1 MNHIYKS
8 IFNKALGVFTA
19 VPEFASAHGKGS
31 ERTVV
36 GRVAKGTAGF
46 AASALAISVGL
57 ALTSTSAVAGP
68 GIYINDGPDEGCLVV
83 PDAPTGIYGLTRDN
97 ISAANTMLKPGN
109 LMPDRTIFGLDKM
122 SPCESSGNGVH
133 AFDTQTNRTL
143 FYGKT
148 HRVDTANNGSKNLT
162 LGGRLDVNSGIIGV
176 GDRGTNGAG
185 ATNSIRMGTG
195 TTLADANKKLNSISI
210 GVDTGASDSNAIAI
224 GANTSAAG
232 SNSSAIGLNAK
243 ATTDS
248 SIAIGTT
255 AEAGGPAVN
264 ATLLGTKAIAIGY
277 ETKALGTSNVALG
290 YGSVAENGHDSI
302 AIGIKAKTS
311 NIKSIAIGAYSEASG
326 VQSTV
331 ISDNYGAAT
340 AVSTAS
346 GTRSQVYGAET
357 NVSGNNSVAI
367 GDTNKVASNRTYVM
381 GNNINAA
388 TGTDDSLAFGTKAG
402 VGGANA
408 IALGNTAK
416 ATKENTI
423 AQGTESVVYGKN
435 SVSIGYK
442 AVSGIETPTPTQTNA
457 FSVSIGNET
466 EAIDASTI
474 AIGDKAKAKGGVDA
488 LAVGTQA
495 NAMTYKALAIGAYSQ
510 ATGRQSTVIGNDIQG
525 QPSIASGT
533 RSQILG
539 VQSNVSGDNSVSIG
553 DTNTVASVRTYA
565 MGNNINVAAGA
576 DDSLAFGTKASVA
589 GINTIAMG
597 NTTQAS
603 ANYAIA
609 VGNTA
614 QATAEHATAI
624 GNKSVASNVS
634 AIALG
639 RQAQA
644 TDENAVALGA
654 DSKADGHSSFAGAV
668 GSSSA
673 GTRQVSIGHYAGN
686 NTEGSSTP
694 AKPADYAVFI
704 GNYAGSDAAGTNG
717 NTNGVAIGSEAGR
730 YLQSGSNNTAI
741 GSQAGQYVEGSLNA
755 SLGQGA
761 GKYVKGN
768 NNIAMGT
775 QAGTGTA
782 TEKLEVSG
790 TTAIGNTAKALT
802 NDSVAIGTTAKSG
815 KVDKFSGERSVAIGA
830 YSEALGTGGIAI
842 GDSAATTNGHNG
854 VAIGVYSKTQNEK
867 AISIGAFNK
876 ATGAQSI
883 VIAGN
888 YDLKNSDGV
897 SVASGTRATVI
908 GAETTVS
915 GNNSVAIGDTNTVA
929 SARTYALG
937 NNINA
942 AAGTDDSL
950 VFGTRAA
957 VGARDTIAMGNT
969 AQSKTRHSIAIGQD
983 ASAGDDSANAEQ
995 KGVSAVAIGHG
1006 AQANYYDAI
1015 AIGAR
1020 ATVAP
1025 AAGNTTAADS
1035 IAIGVEATADNYKTT
1050 AIGTYARAKGRQST
1064 VIANN
1069 VQGSNYSTASGDR
1082 SQVYGVETT
1091 VSGNNSVAI
1100 GDTNNVASNRTYA
1113 IGNNINIAEAA
1124 VDSLAFGTKAGVKSA
1139 RSIAIGTEA
1148 SAGSTDTT
1156 YNPLG
1161 DIRATAIGSEAKAN
1175 GLRSIALGDVAVAS
1189 ERYGTALGSSSNVSA
1204 AYGTAVGFE
1213 NRVSGDGGFAAG
1225 THSVAAG
1232 RQQISIGHFAGDNVA
1247 NSGVPAK
1254 AADYG
1259 VFIGRYAGSDA
1270 AGATGN
1276 NYGIAIGAEAGRYQ
1290 QGGEDNYA
1298 IGQNAGQYVNGTHSV
1313 ALGLNAGSHIEGDGN
1328 FAAADGAGNYI
1339 KGRNNIA
1346 IGNNAGSG
1354 AAGAIVEADRTI
1366 SVGTRTQA
1374 RGDNAVAIGTD
1385 SKALA
1390 VDATAVGQAAQA
1402 SAEKTVA
1409 VGQGAK
1415 ATERFTVAMGH
1426 NATASHA
1433 NSVALGTNSA
1443 TSDVHTGAYTLNN
1456 SYTAAGLPNAANGT
1470 VSVGSVGK
1478 ERQIQNV
1485 AAGVIS
1491 ATSTDAINGSQL
1503 YATNNY
1509 MSNFA
1514 TGVKNVLGGDAAV
1527 DNAGNL
1533 TMSNIGGT
1541 GKGNVNDAIAAAN
1554 TKVAAGDNITVTP
1567 TTNADG
1573 SKTYTVA
1580 TKKDLVVDSVK
1591 AGDTTV
1597 NTDGVTIAGGPSV
1610 KKDGINAGDKKIT
1623 GVADGNVAAGSKD
1636 AVNGGQLAEVK
1647 AKADSAVQDVV
1658 SSNPTALTA
1667 TKAGDTVT
1675 LTPNFIAG
1683 DLVNADGTVNDPAA
1697 ADEGKLVSAK
1707 TVADA
1712 LKANHFVVDT
1722 KANGGAVDAASEEN
1736 AKVGS
1741 GNKVTFEA
1749 GKNLVAQQT
1758 NTANGGATV
1767 NYKLSDTLENLV
1779 SVKSAEIEAG
1789 IGPNKV
1795 VLNNNGVKVG
1805 DSTLNDKGLTI
1816 NNGPSVTDTGIDAGN
1831 KKITGVADGNVAA
1844 GSTDAVNGGQL
1855 AAVKAKADSAVQD
1868 IKSGDEKAL
1877 SVTKAGNTYTI
1888 TPNLSGDLVDANGNI
1903 TAPTT
1908 PEEKGKLVTAGTVAE
1923 ALANTHFVV
1932 DTKATDGELDAASQ
1946 ADQKIKASNKVTL
1959 QAGKNLKAKQTNGAN
1974 GAEVEFSLKDSIS
1987 LKEVKVGEG
1996 SANEVVLNNNG
2007 VNVAGN
2013 TYINKDGLNANDK
2026 KITNVAPGAVTAA
2039 SKDAVNG
2046 SQLYN
2051 VANNVKD
2058 LIGPD
2063 AKIDPATGKVTVAD
2077 PAKGIGETG
2086 KGNIGDAIKHVNDA
2100 AKAAA
2105 ETAAKHTTV
2114 VEGKN
2119 VKVTK
2124 GKNAAGGDEYT
2135 VATKDDLD
2143 VTSVTAGNTTV
2154 NTNGLT
2160 ITGGPSVTRGGIDAG
2175 NRVIS
2180 GVKAGDVSATSQEA
2194 VNGSQLHA
2202 TNTKLDGVKAKAD
2215 TAVQDVKSG
2224 DENALTAVKDPST
2237 NIVTVTP
2244 KLSGNLV
2251 DANGNITAPTTPEE
2265 KGKLVTA
2272 GTVADALA
2280 NTHFVVDT
2288 KATDGE
2294 LDAASQADQK
2304 IKAGNKVTLQ
2314 AGKNLKA
2321 KQTNGA
2327 NGAQVEFSLK
2337 DSISL
2342 KEVTAGEGANQVVL
2356 GNDGVKVGGNTY
2368 INNAGLN
2375 ANGNKITNV
2384 ADGVDPTDAVN
2395 KGQLDAV
2402 KGIADSAV
2410 KSVDVANGEQNLVVD
2425 NSDPKN
2431 PKLSLKKDLTV
2442 DSVKA
2447 GDSTLNNDGLTI
2459 AGGPSVKKDGI
2470 NAGDK
2475 TITNV
2480 ALGAV
2485 SPTSKDAVNGSQL
2498 YNVAD
2503 NVKDLI
2509 GPDAVIDPATGKVT
2523 VADPAKGI
2531 GETGK
2536 GNIGDAIK
2544 HVNDAAKAA
2553 ADTAKKH
2560 TTVEQGDNIVVEES
2574 LNADGGKHYKVS
2586 TAKDLNVDSVK
2597 AGDTTVNNDGVTIAG
2612 GPSVTKGGINAGGNT
2627 ITNVAD
2633 GVNPNDAVN
2642 KGQLDKVAGVADSAV
2657 KSVKAADGEQN
2668 LVVDNSDPKNPK
2680 LSLKKDLTVDS
2691 VKAGD
2696 TTVNNDG
2703 LTIAG
2708 GPSVKKDGIDAG
2720 DKKITNVAAGDV
2732 AENSKDAVNGGQ
2744 LHNVAKGVADVLGGD
2759 AAVDGDGKVT
2769 MTNIGETGKGNVN
2782 DAIKHVNDLAKNAAD
2797 TAKKHTTVEQGDNI
2811 VVEESLNADGGK
2823 HYKVSTAKDLNVD
2836 SVKAGDTT
2844 VNNDGVTIAGG
2855 PSVTKGGINA
2865 GGNTITNVADGVND
2879 TDAVNK
2885 GQLNKVDTKV
2895 SNVAQ
2900 NVVNVLGGDA
2910 AVNGNGDITMSNIGE
2925 TGKGNINDAIK
2936 SVNDLAKKAAAEKTS
2951 VKAKEGRSNVT
2962 VTEGVNA
2969 AGGHEYTVDVERSV
2983 TNAGSDYV
2991 TVTNNHDADTNTT
3004 TYTVDVSA
3012 KTKAS
3017 LAKADSAV
3025 QGLTSKDGNLN
3036 FTKGPNGNV
3045 EVSFNDNLNVK
3056 NVTTDRVQVANGPSM
3071 SKDGI
3076 NAAGKAIS
3084 NVANGNVAADSKDA
3098 VNGGQLHETAKS
3110 VADVIGGGATV
3121 KDGKVVAG
3129 QNGIGNTG
3137 QNTVHGAIAAINQ
3150 NTANNFNQIRGD
3162 LRKMD
3167 RDLRGGIAGALAT
3180 AGLPQAFRPGK
3191 SMVAAAASTYR
3202 GQSGLAIGVSRISD
3216 NGKVIL
3222 KVTGNTNSRGDFGGT
3237 IGAGYQW

>member
-46 AASALAISVGL
+46 AASALAISIGL
-57 ALTSTSAVAGP
+57 ALSSNAMANVDTDVASGVLR
-68 GIYINDGPDEGCLVV
+68 IAD
-83 PDAPTGIYGLTRDN
+83 PTG
-97 ISAANTMLKPGN
+97 
-109 LMPDRTIFGLDKM
+109 
-122 SPCESSGNGVH
+122 
-133 AFDTQTNRTL
+133 
-143 FYGKT
+143 
-148 HRVDTANNGSKNLT
+148 
-162 LGGRLDVNSGIIGV
+162 
-176 GDRGTNGAG
+176 
-185 ATNSIRMGTG
+185 TNSIRMGSG
-195 TTLADANKKLNSISI
+195 TTLDDANKQWNSVSI
-210 GVDTGASDSNAIAI
+210 GVDAGVNTASS
-224 GANTSAAG
+224 
-232 SNSSAIGLNAK
+232 
-243 ATTDS
+243 
-248 SIAIGTT
+248 
-255 AEAGGPAVN
+255 V
-264 ATLLGTKAIAIGY
+264 AIGY
-277 ETKALGTSNVALG
+277 GAKAGKTDKFLGQGAVALGYNAQALGTSG
-290 YGSVAENGHDSI
+290 I
-302 AIGIKAKTS
+302 AIGEDSSTT
-311 NIKSIAIGAYSEASG
+311 NGHNGVAIGAYSKTENEKS
-326 VQSTV
+326 
-331 ISDNYGAAT
+331 ISIGAF
-340 AVSTAS
+340 STAS
-346 GTRSQVYGAET
+346 GAQSIVMSNNYDTNSRGPVSVASGRRSQIYGAET
-357 NVSGNNSVAI
+357 TVSG
-367 GDTNKVASNRTYVM
+367 
-381 GNNINAA
+381 
-388 TGTDDSLAFGTKAG
+388 
-402 VGGANA
+402 
-408 IALGNTAK
+408 
-416 ATKENTI
+416 E
-423 AQGTESVVYGKN
+423 Q
-435 SVSIGYK
+435 
-442 AVSGIETPTPTQTNA
+442 
-457 FSVSIGNET
+457 
-466 EAIDASTI
+466 
-474 AIGDKAKAKGGVDA
+474 
-488 LAVGTQA
+488 
-495 NAMTYKALAIGAYSQ
+495 
-510 ATGRQSTVIGNDIQG
+510 
-525 QPSIASGT
+525 
-533 RSQILG
+533 
-539 VQSNVSGDNSVSIG
+539 SVSIG
-553 DTNTVASVRTYA
+553 DTNTIASARTYA
-565 MGNNINVAAGA
+565 MGNNINVKAGINDA
-576 DDSLAFGTKASVA
+576 LAFGTRASVQVA
-589 GINTIAMG
+589 KSIAMG
-597 NTTQAS
+597 EN
-603 ANYAIA
+603 
-609 VGNTA
+609 
-614 QATAEHATAI
+614 ATAGIDNGITTPYVRPSVAI
-624 GNKSVASNVS
+624 GAEAK
-634 AIALG
+634 
-639 RQAQA
+639 A
-644 TDENAVALGA
+644 TG
-654 DSKADGHSSFAGAV
+654 K
-668 GSSSA
+668 GS
-673 GTRQVSIGHYAGN
+673 VSIGHESASLGESATALGIQATAPGKGQTSLGLHAGHSETGDQVN
-686 NTEGSSTP
+686 QQYG
-694 AKPADYAVFI
+694 VFI
-704 GNYAGSDAAGTNG
+704 GRYAGGDNQNPNVATEGG
-717 NTNGVAIGSEAGR
+717 NIYGIAIGESAGR
-730 YLQSGSNNTAI
+730 YGQGGSRNTAI
-741 GSQAGQYVEGSLNA
+741 GEQAGQYVKGSH
-755 SLGQGA
+755 
-761 GKYVKGN
+761 
-768 NNIAMGT
+768 NIAMGT
-775 QAGTGTA
+775 QAGTGTDA
-782 TEKLEVSG
+782 EKLEVSG

-802 NDSVAIGTTAKSG
+802 NDSVAIGTGAKSG
-815 KVDKFSGERSVAIGA
+815 KVDRFSGERSVAIGA
-830 YSEALGTGGIAI
+830 KAEALGTGGIAI

-929 SARTYALG
+929 SARTYAMG
-937 NNINA
+937 NNISVSTNAVDSLALGSAVKVEGDSAIALGKNA
-942 AAGTDDSL
+942 AA
-950 VFGTRAA
+950 
-957 VGARDTIAMGNT
+957 
-969 AQSKTRHSIAIGQD
+969 
-983 ASAGDDSANAEQ
+983 
-995 KGVSAVAIGHG
+995 
-1006 AQANYYDAI
+1006 
-1015 AIGAR
+1015 
-1020 ATVAP
+1020 
-1025 AAGNTTAADS
+1025 AGNNQ
-1035 IAIGVEATADNYKTT
+1035 IAIGVNAAKNTTGGDNHASVYSVSIGTNAGADNASTAKDGNTEGV
-1050 AIGTYARAKGRQST
+1050 AIGYNAGRYVGTGIHNSA
-1064 VIANN
+1064 IGLNSGMYI
-1069 VQGSNYSTASGDR
+1069 QGSDNIAFGSNAGSGQKDAVLDINRTVAIGANALASKNNAVSIGGNSKAKELST
-1082 SQVYGVETT
+1082 
-1091 VSGNNSVAI
+1091 VAI
-1100 GDTNNVASNRTYA
+1100 GDT
-1113 IGNNINIAEAA
+1113 
-1124 VDSLAFGTKAGVKSA
+1124 
-1139 RSIAIGTEA
+1139 
-1148 SAGSTDTT
+1148 ST
-1156 YNPLG
+1156 
-1161 DIRATAIGSEAKAN
+1161 AN
-1175 GLRSIALGDVAVAS
+1175 GQD
-1189 ERYGTALGSSSNVSA
+1189 
-1204 AYGTAVGFE
+1204 
-1213 NRVSGDGGFAAG
+1213 
-1225 THSVAAG
+1225 
-1232 RQQISIGHFAGDNVA
+1232 QISIGHN
-1247 NSGVPAK
+1247 
-1254 AADYG
+1254 
-1259 VFIGRYAGSDA
+1259 
-1270 AGATGN
+1270 AGADAVATAKN
-1276 NYGIAIGAEAGRYQ
+1276 AYGIALGLNAGRYQ

-1354 AAGAIVEADRTI
+1354 AAGAIVEANRTI

-1443 TSDVHTGAYTLNN
+1443 TSDVHTITTPTDAYTL
-1456 SYTAAGLPNAANGT
+1456 STFYTAAGEPNAANGT
-1470 VSVGSVGK
+1470 VSVGAAGK

-1509 MSNFA
+1509 LSNLA
-1514 TGVKNVLGGDAAV
+1514 GSVKNVLGGDAAV
-1527 DNAGNL
+1527 DNAGNV
-1533 TMSNIGGT
+1533 TMSNIGDT

-1554 TKVAAGDNITVTP
+1554 TKVAAGENITVTP

-1597 NTDGVTIAGGPSV
+1597 NTDGLTIAGGPSV
-1610 KKDGINAGDKKIT
+1610 KKDGINAGDKVIS

-1647 AKADSAVQDVV
+1647 AKADSAVQNVV
-1658 SSNPTALTA
+1658 SANPTALTA

-1683 DLVNADGTVNDPAA
+1683 DLVNADGTVKDPAA

-1722 KANGGAVDAASEEN
+1722 KANGGKVETGSEAD

-1816 NNGPSVTDTGIDAGN
+1816 NNGPSVTDAGIDAGN

-1855 AAVKAKADSAVQD
+1855 AEVKSKADSAVQD
-1868 IKSGDEKAL
+1868 VKSGDENAL
-1877 SVTKAGNTYTI
+1877 TAVKDPNTNIVTV
-1888 TPNLSGDLVDANGNI
+1888 TPKLSGDLVDTNGNI

-2063 AKIDPATGKVTVAD
+2063 AAIDPATGKVTVAD

-2224 DENALTAVKDPST
+2224 DENALTAVKDPNT

-2244 KLSGNLV
+2244 KLSGDLV
-2251 DANGNITAPTTPEE
+2251 DANGNITAPTTPAD

-2395 KGQLDAV
+2395 KSQLDAV
-2402 KGIADSAV
+2402 KGVADSAV
-2410 KSVDVANGEQNLVVD
+2410 KSVKAKDGEENLVVD
-2425 NSDPKN
+2425 NTDPKN

-2480 ALGAV
+2480 AAGDVAEN
-2485 SPTSKDAVNGSQL
+2485 SKDAVNGGQL
-2498 YNVAD
+2498 HNVAKGVAD
-2503 NVKDLI
+2503 VL
-2509 GPDAVIDPATGKVT
+2509 GGDAAVDGNGKVT
-2523 VADPAKGI
+2523 MTNI

-2536 GNIGDAIK
+2536 GNVNDAIK
-2544 HVNDAAKAA
+2544 HVNDLAKNA

-2574 LNADGGKHYKVS
+2574 TNADGGKHYKVS

-2642 KGQLDKVAGVADSAV
+2642 KGQLDAVKGVADSAV
-2657 KSVKAADGEQN
+2657 KSVDVANGEQN

-2696 TTVNNDG
+2696 STLNNDG

-2744 LHNVAKGVADVLGGD
+2744 LYDVAKNVADLVGPD
-2759 AAVDGDGKVT
+2759 AKIDPATGKVT
-2769 MTNIGETGKGNVN
+2769 VADPAKGIGETGKGNIG

-2811 VVEESLNADGGK
+2811 VVEESTNADGGK

-2885 GQLNKVDTKV
+2885 GQLDK
-2895 SNVAQ
+2895 VAQ
-2900 NVVNVLGGDA
+2900 NVVNVLGGNA
-2910 AVNGNGDITMSNIGE
+2910 TVNGNGDITMSNIGD
-2925 TGKGNINDAIK
+2925 TGKGNVNDAIK
-2936 SVNDLAKKAAAEKTS
+2936 AVNDLAKKAAAEKTS
-2951 VKAKEGRSNVT
+2951 VKAKDGRSNVT

-2969 AGGHEYTVDVERSV
+2969 AGGHEYTVDVERAV
-2983 TNAGSDYV
+2983 TEAGSDQV
-2991 TVTNNHDADTNTT
+2991 TVTSKHDADSNTT
-3004 TYTVDVSA
+3004 TYTVDVSD

-3036 FTKGPNGNV
+3036 FNKDPNGNV

-3098 VNGGQLHETAKS
+3098 VNGGQLYDTAKS

>member
-36 GRVAKGTAGF
+36 GRVAKGAAGF
-46 AASALAISVGL
+46 AASALAISIGL
-57 ALTSTSAVAGP
+57 ALTSTSAVAYP
-68 GIYINDGPDEGCLVV
+68 GIYINDRQAGNCLAINDTAVANLGVGTILDVNSTPGSVELKV
-83 PDAPTGIYGLTRDN
+83 PGTYAPQTGITPSYYNAAGSARPCVAVGGSTVDN
-97 ISAANTMLKPGN
+97 
-109 LMPDRTIFGLDKM
+109 R
-122 SPCESSGNGVH
+122 
-133 AFDTQTNRTL
+133 DTQTNRTL
-143 FYGKT
+143 FYGGPGAAT
-148 HRVDTANNGSKNLT
+148 EADEVNNENNGAKNLT

-195 TTLADANKKLNSISI
+195 TTLADANKVLNGIAIGVNTQATQNWATAIGADAVASGNSAAQALGYDAVASGKSAIAHGFHSHANGQSAVAIGDNTKASGIGQVAIGYASNAQKADIDKAAIAAPNKADYAVTIGHYAGADYTGTNNYRSTLIGDNAGRYGEEGTQNTAVGSLAGMYVKGSNNVALGTGAGSGSATDKLEVSNTTAIGNAAKALTANSISI
-210 GVDTGASDSNAIAI
+210 GL
-224 GANTSAAG
+224 
-232 SNSSAIGLNAK
+232 NSKSGK
-243 ATTDS
+243 ADAFS
-248 SIAIGTT
+248 GENSIAIGSI
-255 AEAGGPAVN
+255 AEAM
-264 ATLLGTKAIAIGY
+264 
-277 ETKALGTSNVALG
+277 GTSSIAM
-290 YGSVAENGHDSI
+290 GSHASTSNGHDSI
-302 AIGIKAKTS
+302 ALGTYAITENQKAT
-311 NIKSIAIGAYSEASG
+311 AIGSYSA
-326 VQSTV
+326 
-331 ISDNYGAAT
+331 
-340 AVSTAS
+340 
-346 GTRSQVYGAET
+346 
-357 NVSGNNSVAI
+357 
-367 GDTNKVASNRTYVM
+367 
-381 GNNINAA
+381 
-388 TGTDDSLAFGTKAG
+388 
-402 VGGANA
+402 
-408 IALGNTAK
+408 
-416 ATKENTI
+416 
-423 AQGTESVVYGKN
+423 
-435 SVSIGYK
+435 
-442 AVSGIETPTPTQTNA
+442 
-457 FSVSIGNET
+457 
-466 EAIDASTI
+466 
-474 AIGDKAKAKGGVDA
+474 
-488 LAVGTQA
+488 
-495 NAMTYKALAIGAYSQ
+495 
-510 ATGRQSTVIGNDIQG
+510 ATGRQS
-525 QPSIASGT
+525 
-533 RSQILG
+533 L
-539 VQSNVSGDNSVSIG
+539 
-553 DTNTVASVRTYA
+553 
-565 MGNNINVAAGA
+565 
-576 DDSLAFGTKASVA
+576 
-589 GINTIAMG
+589 TIA
-597 NTTQAS
+597 N
-603 ANYAIA
+603 NY
-609 VGNTA
+609 
-614 QATAEHATAI
+614 
-624 GNKSVASNVS
+624 
-634 AIALG
+634 
-639 RQAQA
+639 
-644 TDENAVALGA
+644 
-654 DSKADGHSSFAGAV
+654 DSK
-668 GSSSA
+668 
-673 GTRQVSIGHYAGN
+673 N
-686 NTEGSSTP
+686 L
-694 AKPADYAVFI
+694 KP
-704 GNYAGSDAAGTNG
+704 
-717 NTNGVAIGSEAGR
+717 
-730 YLQSGSNNTAI
+730 
-741 GSQAGQYVEGSLNA
+741 
-755 SLGQGA
+755 
-761 GKYVKGN
+761 
-768 NNIAMGT
+768 
-775 QAGTGTA
+775 
-782 TEKLEVSG
+782 
-790 TTAIGNTAKALT
+790 
-802 NDSVAIGTTAKSG
+802 
-815 KVDKFSGERSVAIGA
+815 
-830 YSEALGTGGIAI
+830 
-842 GDSAATTNGHNG
+842 
-854 VAIGVYSKTQNEK
+854 
-867 AISIGAFNK
+867 
-876 ATGAQSI
+876 
-883 VIAGN
+883 
-888 YDLKNSDGV
+888 V
-897 SVASGTRATVI
+897 SVASGARATVI

-915 GNNSVAIGDTNTVA
+915 GDNSVAIGDTNTVA

-1006 AQANYYDAI
+1006 AKANYYDAI

-1100 GDTNNVASNRTYA
+1100 GDTNTVASNRTYA

-1139 RSIAIGTEA
+1139 RSIAIGAEA

-1175 GLRSIALGDVAVAS
+1175 GLRSVALGDVAVAS

-1270 AGATGN
+1270 AGTTGN

-1443 TSDVHTGAYTLNN
+1443 TSDVHTGDYTLNG

-1470 VSVGSVGK
+1470 VSVGSAGK

-1509 MSNFA
+1509 MNNFA
-1514 TGVKNVLGGDAAV
+1514 GDVKTKLGGNAAL
-1527 DNAGNL
+1527 GNDGHL
-1533 TMSNIGGT
+1533 TMTNIGGT
-1541 GKGNVNDAIAAAN
+1541 GKDNVNDAIAAAN
-1554 TKVAAGDNITVTP
+1554 TKVAAGENITVTP

-1580 TKKDLVVDSVK
+1580 TKDDLVVNSVK

-1597 NTDGVTIAGGPSV
+1597 NTDGVTIVNGPSV
-1610 KKDGINAGDKKIT
+1610 KKDGIDAGNKKVT
-1623 GVADGNVAAGSKD
+1623 GVADGNVAAGSTD

-1647 AKADSAVQDVV
+1647 AKADSAVQNVV

-1667 TKAGDTVT
+1667 NKVGNTVT

-1683 DLVNADGTVNDPAA
+1683 DLVNADGTVKDPAA

-1722 KANGGAVDAASEEN
+1722 KANGGTVDAASEEN

-1868 IKSGDEKAL
+1868 VKSGDENAL
-1877 SVTKAGNTYTI
+1877 TAVKDPNTNIVTV
-1888 TPNLSGDLVDANGNI
+1888 TPKLSGDLVDTNGNI

-2063 AKIDPATGKVTVAD
+2063 AAIDPATGKVTVAD

-2175 NRVIS
+2175 NRIIS

-2224 DENALTAVKDPST
+2224 DENALTAVKDPNT

-2244 KLSGNLV
+2244 KLSGDLV
-2251 DANGNITAPTTPEE
+2251 DANGNITAPTTPAD

-2356 GNDGVKVGGNTY
+2356 NDKGVNVGGNTY
-2368 INNAGLN
+2368 INNDGLN

-2384 ADGVDPTDAVN
+2384 ADGVDPKDAVN

-2402 KGIADSAV
+2402 KGVADSAV

-2425 NSDPKN
+2425 NTDPKN

-2447 GDSTLNNDGLTI
+2447 GDSTL
-2459 AGGPSVKKDGI
+2459 
-2470 NAGDK
+2470 
-2475 TITNV
+2475 
-2480 ALGAV
+2480 
-2485 SPTSKDAVNGSQL
+2485 
-2498 YNVAD
+2498 
-2503 NVKDLI
+2503 
-2509 GPDAVIDPATGKVT
+2509 
-2523 VADPAKGI
+2523 
-2531 GETGK
+2531 
-2536 GNIGDAIK
+2536 
-2544 HVNDAAKAA
+2544 
-2553 ADTAKKH
+2553 
-2560 TTVEQGDNIVVEES
+2560 
-2574 LNADGGKHYKVS
+2574 
-2586 TAKDLNVDSVK
+2586 
-2597 AGDTTVNNDGVTIAG
+2597 
-2612 GPSVTKGGINAGGNT
+2612 
-2627 ITNVAD
+2627 
-2633 GVNPNDAVN
+2633 
-2642 KGQLDKVAGVADSAV
+2642 
-2657 KSVKAADGEQN
+2657 
-2668 LVVDNSDPKNPK
+2668 
-2680 LSLKKDLTVDS
+2680 
-2691 VKAGD
+2691 
-2696 TTVNNDG
+2696 NNDG

-2759 AAVDGDGKVT
+2759 AAVDGNGKVT

-2782 DAIKHVNDLAKNAAD
+2782 DAIKHVNDAVKAAAD

-2811 VVEESLNADGGK
+2811 LVEESLNADGGK

-2885 GQLNKVDTKV
+2885 GQLDAVKNVADSAVKSVDVANGEQNLVVDNTDPKNPKLSLKKDLTVDSVKAGDSTLNNDGLTIAGGPSVKKDGIDAGDKKITNVAAGDVAENSKDAVNGGQLHNVAKGVADVLGGDAAVDGNGKVTMTNIGETGKGNVNDAIKHVNDAVKAAADTAKKHTTVEQGDNILVEESLNADGGKHYKVSTAKDLNVDSVKAGDTTVNNDGVTIAGGPSVTKGGINAGGNTITNVADGVDAADAVNKGQLDKVDTKV

-2910 AVNGNGDITMSNIGE
+2910 TVNGNGDITMSNIGE

-3036 FTKGPNGNV
+3036 FTKGANGNV

>member
-68 GIYINDGPDEGCLVV
+68 GIYINDSRDAGCISV
-83 PDAPTGIYGLTRDN
+83 PDAQGTNVGIHGIQNGAPQAALSILGDPVRVVPPKSYYDLDN
-97 ISAANTMLKPGN
+97 MNPCLSSVNAKPAEH
-109 LMPDRTIFGLDKM
+109 F
-122 SPCESSGNGVH
+122 S
-133 AFDTQTNRTL
+133 TQTNRTL
-143 FYGKT
+143 FYGGPM
-148 HRVDTANNGSKNLT
+148 TASVNDNGSKNLT

-176 GDRGTNGAG
+176 GDRGVNGTG

-195 TTLADANKKLNSISI
+195 TTLDNANKKVNTIAVGVNASTPEDHGIAIGEQSAASGVLGSLAIGKNAVAAGPVSLAQGTHAYASERSGVAIGEEAKSSGIGHVAMGFRANGQTADADKDDTPAKNKASYGVTIGHFAGSEYTGTDNVSTVAIGNKAGQYNTGGDRNVQIGDYSGRYVNGSRNVAIGSSAGSGDDTNRLTVNDTTAIGGNAKALTNQSIAIGRNSQSGKADVFGGDRSLAI
-210 GVDTGASDSNAIAI
+210 GDTATAMGTTSIAI
-224 GANTSAAG
+224 GANSSTS
-232 SNSSAIGLNAK
+232 
-243 ATTDS
+243 
-248 SIAIGTT
+248 
-255 AEAGGPAVN
+255 
-264 ATLLGTKAIAIGY
+264 
-277 ETKALGTSNVALG
+277 
-290 YGSVAENGHDSI
+290 NGHDSI
-302 AIGIKAKTS
+302 ALGTNASTS
-311 NIKSIAIGAYSEASG
+311 NQKATAIGSFSAATGRQSLVIANNYGSKGVQPISVASG
-326 VQSTV
+326 
-331 ISDNYGAAT
+331 DRAT
-340 AVSTAS
+340 AIGV
-346 GTRSQVYGAET
+346 ET
-357 NVSGNNSVAI
+357 TVSGNNSVAI
-367 GDTNKVASNRTYVM
+367 GDTNTVASNRTYAM
-381 GNNINAA
+381 GNNINSAA
-388 TGTDDSLAFGTKAG
+388 GADDSLAFGTSVTAG
-402 VGGANA
+402 ARNSIAMGNSAQALAGNATAIGADAQAKGIDSIAMGLGA
-408 IALGNTAK
+408 IV
-416 ATKENTI
+416 E
-423 AQGTESVVYGKN
+423 
-435 SVSIGYK
+435 
-442 AVSGIETPTPTQTNA
+442 
-457 FSVSIGNET
+457 
-466 EAIDASTI
+466 DAAGFDGI
-474 AIGDKAKAKGGVDA
+474 AIGTRAKAKEKSM
-488 LAVGTQA
+488 AV
-495 NAMTYKALAIGAYSQ
+495 GAYSQ
-510 ATGRQSTVIGNDIQG
+510 ADGVESGVFANAVQGKGSTASGRRSSIIGVESTVSGN
-525 QPSIASGT
+525 
-533 RSQILG
+533 
-539 VQSNVSGDNSVSIG
+539 NSVAIG

-576 DDSLAFGTKASVA
+576 NDSLAFGTKA
-589 GINTIAMG
+589 N
-597 NTTQAS
+597 
-603 ANYAIA
+603 
-609 VGNTA
+609 VG
-614 QATAEHATAI
+614 
-624 GNKSVASNVS
+624 
-634 AIALG
+634 
-639 RQAQA
+639 
-644 TDENAVALGA
+644 
-654 DSKADGHSSFAGAV
+654 
-668 GSSSA
+668 
-673 GTRQVSIGHYAGN
+673 
-686 NTEGSSTP
+686 
-694 AKPADYAVFI
+694 
-704 GNYAGSDAAGTNG
+704 
-717 NTNGVAIGSEAGR
+717 
-730 YLQSGSNNTAI
+730 
-741 GSQAGQYVEGSLNA
+741 
-755 SLGQGA
+755 
-761 GKYVKGN
+761 
-768 NNIAMGT
+768 
-775 QAGTGTA
+775 
-782 TEKLEVSG
+782 
-790 TTAIGNTAKALT
+790 
-802 NDSVAIGTTAKSG
+802 
-815 KVDKFSGERSVAIGA
+815 
-830 YSEALGTGGIAI
+830 
-842 GDSAATTNGHNG
+842 
-854 VAIGVYSKTQNEK
+854 
-867 AISIGAFNK
+867 
-876 ATGAQSI
+876 
-883 VIAGN
+883 
-888 YDLKNSDGV
+888 GV
-897 SVASGTRATVI
+897 SS
-908 GAETTVS
+908 
-915 GNNSVAIGDTNTVA
+915 
-929 SARTYALG
+929 
-937 NNINA
+937 
-942 AAGTDDSL
+942 
-950 VFGTRAA
+950 
-957 VGARDTIAMGNT
+957 IAMGNT
-969 AQSKTRHSIAIGQD
+969 AQATSNYATAIGGD
-983 ASAGDDSANAEQ
+983 ALAHGSDGALAVGRKATANADS
-995 KGVSAVAIGHG
+995 GAMAIG
-1006 AQANYYDAI
+1006 YDAI
-1015 AIGAR
+1015 ATGKSGIAQGYHAHTN
-1020 ATVAP
+1020 AQS
-1025 AAGNTTAADS
+1025 GL
-1035 IAIGVEATADNYKTT
+1035 AIGDN
-1050 AIGTYARAKGRQST
+1050 AK
-1064 VIANN
+1064 
-1069 VQGSNYSTASGDR
+1069 ASGIG
-1082 SQVYGVETT
+1082 Q
-1091 VSGNNSVAI
+1091 VAI
-1100 GDTNNVASNRTYA
+1100 GYASNAQKADIDKDATAATNKADYSVTVGHYAGADYTGTNN
-1113 IGNNINIAEAA
+1113 I
-1124 VDSLAFGTKAGVKSA
+1124 
-1139 RSIAIGTEA
+1139 RSTLVGD
-1148 SAGSTDTT
+1148 SAGR
-1156 YNPLG
+1156 YGEEGNQN
-1161 DIRATAIGSEAKAN
+1161 TAIGSLAGMYVK
-1175 GLRSIALGDVAVAS
+1175 
-1189 ERYGTALGSSSNVSA
+1189 GS
-1204 AYGTAVGFE
+1204 
-1213 NRVSGDGGFAAG
+1213 
-1225 THSVAAG
+1225 
-1232 RQQISIGHFAGDNVA
+1232 
-1247 NSGVPAK
+1247 
-1254 AADYG
+1254 
-1259 VFIGRYAGSDA
+1259 
-1270 AGATGN
+1270 N
-1276 NYGIAIGAEAGRYQ
+1276 N
-1290 QGGEDNYA
+1290 
-1298 IGQNAGQYVNGTHSV
+1298 V
-1313 ALGLNAGSHIEGDGN
+1313 ALG
-1328 FAAADGAGNYI
+1328 
-1339 KGRNNIA
+1339 
-1346 IGNNAGSG
+1346 IGAGSG
-1354 AAGAIVEADRTI
+1354 AAAAKLEASET
-1366 SVGTRTQA
+1366 
-1374 RGDNAVAIGTD
+1374 VAIGHDSRAFSDYSTAIG
-1385 SKALA
+1385 SKAKARGVNSIAMGSTANSSAENAIA
-1390 VDATAVGQAAQA
+1390 VGNGATAAD
-1402 SAEKTVA
+1402 
-1409 VGQGAK
+1409 
-1415 ATERFTVAMGH
+1415 
-1426 NATASHA
+1426 A
-1433 NSVALGTNSA
+1433 NSVALGAGSA
-1443 TSDVHTGAYTLNN
+1443 TSAAHITGPYTLNG
-1456 SYTAAGLPNAANGT
+1456 SYTAAGQPVAANGT
-1470 VSVGSVGK
+1470 VSVGSAGK

-1485 AAGVIS
+1485 AAGVVS

-1509 MSNFA
+1509 MNNFA
-1514 TGVKNVLGGDAAV
+1514 GDVKTKLGGNAAL
-1527 DNAGNL
+1527 GNDGHL
-1533 TMSNIGGT
+1533 TMTNIGGT
-1541 GKGNVNDAIAAAN
+1541 GENTVDDAIKNLKTAIDNKADTTASVTSENAADIKVEKEAPVGN
-1554 TKVAAGDNITVTP
+1554 TTNYKLSLGDDAKAKLAKAATALQTVEGDSNITATKDATDPTKVKLALN
-1567 TTNADG
+1567 
-1573 SKTYTVA
+1573 
-1580 TKKDLVVDSVK
+1580 KDLTADSVTL
-1591 AGDTTV
+1591 GDTTTAEHV
-1597 NTDGVTIAGGPSV
+1597 VLNKDGLTVGNLGPALSNSGIDMRGGQIGNLVGGPVKYGERTAVSAGMLYDVAKTVQQAIGGETELDSDDPNKSLPSGRLTLSNVGETGESTIHDAIKSVNDKAKTAVQEIESANPTALSV
-1610 KKDGINAGDKKIT
+1610 KKDG
-1623 GVADGNVAAGSKD
+1623 
-1636 AVNGGQLAEVK
+1636 
-1647 AKADSAVQDVV
+1647 
-1658 SSNPTALTA
+1658 
-1667 TKAGDTVT
+1667 TKVT
-1675 LTPNFIAG
+1675 LTPNFITG
-1683 DLVNADGTVNDPAA
+1683 DLVNADGTVNAPAA

-1722 KANGGAVDAASEEN
+1722 KGNTETGSEAD

-1749 GKNLVAQQT
+1749 GNNLVAKQA

-1767 NYKLSDTLENLV
+1767 KFSLKDDISLN
-1779 SVKSAEIEAG
+1779 SVTAG
-1789 IGPNKV
+1789 TGDNQV
-1795 VLNNNGVKVG
+1795 VLGNDGVKVG
-1805 DSTLNDKGLTI
+1805 
-1816 NNGPSVTDTGIDAGN
+1816 
-1831 KKITGVADGNVAA
+1831 
-1844 GSTDAVNGGQL
+1844 
-1855 AAVKAKADSAVQD
+1855 
-1868 IKSGDEKAL
+1868 
-1877 SVTKAGNTYTI
+1877 
-1888 TPNLSGDLVDANGNI
+1888 
-1903 TAPTT
+1903 
-1908 PEEKGKLVTAGTVAE
+1908 GK
-1923 ALANTHFVV
+1923 
-1932 DTKATDGELDAASQ
+1932 
-1946 ADQKIKASNKVTL
+1946 
-1959 QAGKNLKAKQTNGAN
+1959 
-1974 GAEVEFSLKDSIS
+1974 
-1987 LKEVKVGEG
+1987 
-1996 SANEVVLNNNG
+1996 
-2007 VNVAGN
+2007 
-2013 TYINKDGLNANDK
+2013 TYINNDGLNANSKVISNVADGVNPNDAVNKSQLDAVKGVADSAVKSVDTVASEENLVVDNNDPQNPKLRLKKAVNLTSIKLDGATPGNTTYVSGYGLTIEDGPSVKKEGINAGDK
-2026 KITNVAPGAVTAA
+2026 KITNVAAGDVSAT

-2046 SQLYN
+2046 AQLHN
-2051 VANNVKD
+2051 VASSVANVLGGNAAVD
-2058 LIGPD
+2058 GNGNVTSSDIGG
-2063 AKIDPATGKVTVAD
+2063 TGANTVD
-2077 PAKGIGETG
+2077 
-2086 KGNIGDAIKHVNDA
+2086 DAIKAVNA
-2100 AKAAA
+2100 
-2105 ETAAKHTTV
+2105 TAAKHTTV

-2224 DENALTAVKDPST
+2224 DENALTAVKDPNT

-2244 KLSGNLV
+2244 KLSGDLV
-2251 DANGNITAPTTPEE
+2251 DANGNITAPTTPAD

-2368 INNAGLN
+2368 INNDGLN

-2384 ADGVDPTDAVN
+2384 KDGVDPTDAVN

-2402 KGIADSAV
+2402 KTVADSAV
-2410 KSVDVANGEQNLVVD
+2410 KSVKAADGEENLVVD
-2425 NSDPKN
+2425 NTDSKN

-2447 GDSTLNNDGLTI
+2447 GDSTLNTDGLTI

-2480 ALGAV
+2480 APGAV
-2485 SPTSKDAVNGSQL
+2485 TPTSKDAVNGGQL
-2498 YNVAD
+2498 YNVAN

-2509 GPDAVIDPATGKVT
+2509 GPDATIDPATGKVA
-2523 VADPAKGI
+2523 VADPVKGI

-2560 TTVEQGDNIVVEES
+2560 TTVEQGDNILVEES

-2586 TAKDLNVDSVK
+2586 TARDLNVDSVK

-2633 GVNPNDAVN
+2633 GVNDTDAVN
-2642 KGQLDKVAGVADSAV
+2642 KGQLNAVKNVADSAV
-2657 KSVKAADGEQN
+2657 KSVDVANGEEN
-2668 LVVDNSDPKNPK
+2668 LVVDNTDSKNPK

-2696 TTVNNDG
+2696 STLNNDG

-2708 GPSVKKDGIDAG
+2708 GPSVTKDGINAG

-2744 LHNVAKGVADVLGGD
+2744 LYDVAKNVADLVGPD
-2759 AAVDGDGKVT
+2759 AKIDPATGKVT
-2769 MTNIGETGKGNVN
+2769 VTDPAKGIGETGKGNIG

-2811 VVEESLNADGGK
+2811 VVEESTNADGGK
-2823 HYKVSTAKDLNVD
+2823 HYKVSTARDLNVD

-2991 TVTNNHDADTNTT
+2991 TVTNNHDADSNTT

-3036 FTKGPNGNV
+3036 FTKGANGNV

>member
-46 AASALAISVGL
+46 AASALAISIGL

-68 GIYINDGPDEGCLVV
+68 GIYINDGKSDDGCIAI
-83 PDAPTGIYGLTRDN
+83 PDASGPNVGIYG
-97 ISAANTMLKPGN
+97 ISNTGGGVGVAILAPGQVAPN
-109 LMPDRTIFGLDKM
+109 KDYFAMNAM
-122 SPCESSGNGVH
+122 APCLSSGNVAQ

-143 FYGKT
+143 FYGNDSYGNGT
-148 HRVDTANNGSKNLT
+148 ITNNGAKNLT

-176 GDRGTNGAG
+176 GDRGVNGLD
-185 ATNSIRMGTG
+185 ATNSIRMGMG
-195 TTLADANKKLNSISI
+195 TALSDDNKKTDAVTI
-210 GVDTGASDSNAIAI
+210 GVNAGASAKHATAI
-224 GANTSAAG
+224 GSATTAKTGYSTALGFQSQAG
-232 SNSSAIGLNAK
+232 DPAVTNFNGEYATAIGGKAK
-243 ATTDS
+243 ALH
-248 SIAIGTT
+248 AYTT
-255 AEAGGPAVN
+255 A
-264 ATLLGTKAIAIGY
+264 L
-277 ETKALGTSNVALG
+277 
-290 YGSVAENGHDSI
+290 
-302 AIGIKAKTS
+302 
-311 NIKSIAIGAYSEASG
+311 
-326 VQSTV
+326 
-331 ISDNYGAAT
+331 
-340 AVSTAS
+340 
-346 GTRSQVYGAET
+346 GAET
-357 NVSGNNSVAI
+357 NASGAYATAVGNEAKATHESTTAVGKGAKATNDFATAVGQLALASGKNGTAVGTRNEALGEEATALGYHSHANGSQQLSIGAHAGRNLDGSFSQSTHGISIGSLAGADNATAKSNDDSVLIGTESGRYAQGGDRNTSIGKSAGQYLKGNDNIAMGSNAGSGTATDKLEVSNTVAI
-367 GDTNKVASNRTYVM
+367 GNTAKAS
-381 GNNINAA
+381 GND
-388 TGTDDSLAFGTKAG
+388 G
-402 VGGANA
+402 
-408 IALGNTAK
+408 IALGNTANSK
-416 ATKENTI
+416 TDGAI
-423 AQGTESVVYGKN
+423 SIGTRSVSGDGDAVPGVTPIGNK
-435 SVSIGYK
+435 SISIGY
-442 AVSGIETPTPTQTNA
+442 E
-457 FSVSIGNET
+457 SVANRY
-466 EAIDASTI
+466 DTI
-474 AIGDKAKAKGGVDA
+474 AMGVESS
-488 LAVGTQA
+488 TQA
-495 NAMTYKALAIGAYSQ
+495 ADPAVAPWDAVAIGSKSKATTYKALAIGAYSQ

-525 QPSIASGT
+525 QNSTASGT

-553 DTNTVASVRTYA
+553 DTNTVASARTYA
-565 MGNNINVAAGA
+565 MGNNINAAAGTDDSLAFGTKAGVGGPNAIALGNTAKASAANTVAISNQAQAKTPYSVALGASAVAGDDSTGALNGGEAAIAIGRQAVANVYNGIAIGKQATIKKDSADGIAIGAETKVNAYKGAAIGAFSEANGSQALAIGNNKQGQSSVASGERSQVIGVESTVSGNNSVAIGDTNNVASERTYAMGNNITTGAGAHDSLAFGTQAYVGNASAIAMGNAAKAVGKEQVSIGKNAGADSANPEGNYYGVYIGSEAGRYQQGDGRNYAIGQNAGQYVKGSSNIALGTNAGKGEAGNVIDASSTIAIGRETKASGYSGISIGTLAETTHANSIALGDKASATNGHDALAVGAFSKTTAAKAMSIGSYSTASGAQSIVIASNYADSAAPEASNRSTATAARAIVMGPESHATAEDALAIGNKNTVASARTYAIGNNINVAAGA
-576 DDSLAFGTKASVA
+576 DDSLAFGT
-589 GINTIAMG
+589 
-597 NTTQAS
+597 
-603 ANYAIA
+603 
-609 VGNTA
+609 
-614 QATAEHATAI
+614 
-624 GNKSVASNVS
+624 
-634 AIALG
+634 
-639 RQAQA
+639 
-644 TDENAVALGA
+644 
-654 DSKADGHSSFAGAV
+654 
-668 GSSSA
+668 
-673 GTRQVSIGHYAGN
+673 
-686 NTEGSSTP
+686 
-694 AKPADYAVFI
+694 
-704 GNYAGSDAAGTNG
+704 
-717 NTNGVAIGSEAGR
+717 
-730 YLQSGSNNTAI
+730 
-741 GSQAGQYVEGSLNA
+741 
-755 SLGQGA
+755 
-761 GKYVKGN
+761 
-768 NNIAMGT
+768 
-775 QAGTGTA
+775 
-782 TEKLEVSG
+782 
-790 TTAIGNTAKALT
+790 
-802 NDSVAIGTTAKSG
+802 
-815 KVDKFSGERSVAIGA
+815 
-830 YSEALGTGGIAI
+830 
-842 GDSAATTNGHNG
+842 
-854 VAIGVYSKTQNEK
+854 
-867 AISIGAFNK
+867 
-876 ATGAQSI
+876 
-883 VIAGN
+883 
-888 YDLKNSDGV
+888 
-897 SVASGTRATVI
+897 
-908 GAETTVS
+908 
-915 GNNSVAIGDTNTVA
+915 
-929 SARTYALG
+929 
-937 NNINA
+937 
-942 AAGTDDSL
+942 
-950 VFGTRAA
+950 RAA
-957 VGARDTIAMGNT
+957 VGAANT
-969 AQSKTRHSIAIGQD
+969 
-983 ASAGDDSANAEQ
+983 
-995 KGVSAVAIGHG
+995 VAIG
-1006 AQANYYDAI
+1006 AN
-1015 AIGAR
+1015 
-1020 ATVAP
+1020 
-1025 AAGNTTAADS
+1025 
-1035 IAIGVEATADNYKTT
+1035 
-1050 AIGTYARAKGRQST
+1050 
-1064 VIANN
+1064 AN
-1069 VQGSNYSTASGDR
+1069 
-1082 SQVYGVETT
+1082 
-1091 VSGNNSVAI
+1091 
-1100 GDTNNVASNRTYA
+1100 
-1113 IGNNINIAEAA
+1113 
-1124 VDSLAFGTKAGVKSA
+1124 
-1139 RSIAIGTEA
+1139 
-1148 SAGSTDTT
+1148 
-1156 YNPLG
+1156 
-1161 DIRATAIGSEAKAN
+1161 
-1175 GLRSIALGDVAVAS
+1175 
-1189 ERYGTALGSSSNVSA
+1189 
-1204 AYGTAVGFE
+1204 
-1213 NRVSGDGGFAAG
+1213 
-1225 THSVAAG
+1225 
-1232 RQQISIGHFAGDNVA
+1232 
-1247 NSGVPAK
+1247 
-1254 AADYG
+1254 
-1259 VFIGRYAGSDA
+1259 
-1270 AGATGN
+1270 
-1276 NYGIAIGAEAGRYQ
+1276 
-1290 QGGEDNYA
+1290 
-1298 IGQNAGQYVNGTHSV
+1298 
-1313 ALGLNAGSHIEGDGN
+1313 
-1328 FAAADGAGNYI
+1328 
-1339 KGRNNIA
+1339 
-1346 IGNNAGSG
+1346 
-1354 AAGAIVEADRTI
+1354 
-1366 SVGTRTQA
+1366 
-1374 RGDNAVAIGTD
+1374 
-1385 SKALA
+1385 
-1390 VDATAVGQAAQA
+1390 AAQ
-1402 SAEKTVA
+1402 
-1409 VGQGAK
+1409 
-1415 ATERFTVAMGH
+1415 
-1426 NATASHA
+1426 A
-1433 NSVALGTNSA
+1433 NSVALGAGSA
-1443 TSDVHTGAYTLNN
+1443 TSDVNTGDYTLTT
-1456 SYTAAGLPNAANGT
+1456 SYTAAGQPVAANGT
-1470 VSVGSVGK
+1470 VSVGSAGK

-1509 MSNFA
+1509 MNNFA
-1514 TGVKNVLGGDAAV
+1514 GDVKTKLGGNAAL
-1527 DNAGNL
+1527 GNDGHL
-1533 TMSNIGGT
+1533 TMTNIGGT
-1541 GKGNVNDAIAAAN
+1541 GENTVDDAIKNLKTAIDNKADTTASVTSENQADIKVDKEAPVGNTTNYKLSLGGDAKAKLAKAATALQTVEGDSN
-1554 TKVAAGDNITVTP
+1554 ITATKDATDPTKVKLALNKNLTA
-1567 TTNADG
+1567 
-1573 SKTYTVA
+1573 
-1580 TKKDLVVDSVK
+1580 DSVTLGDK
-1591 AGDTTV
+1591 AGDHAVV
-1597 NTDGVTIAGGPSV
+1597 NKDGLTIANGPSV
-1610 KKDGINAGDKKIT
+1610 KKDGINAGNKKIT
-1623 GVADGNVAAGSKD
+1623 GVANGNVATGSTD

-1647 AKADSAVQDVV
+1647 SKADSAVQNVV

-1667 TKAGDTVT
+1667 NKVGNTVT

-1683 DLVNADGTVNDPAA
+1683 DLVNADGTVNAPAT

-1722 KANGGAVDAASEEN
+1722 QANGGTVDSTSEKN

-1749 GKNLVAQQT
+1749 GNNLVAKQA

-1767 NYKLSDTLENLV
+1767 KFSLKDDISLN
-1779 SVKSAEIEAG
+1779 SVTAG
-1789 IGPNKV
+1789 TGANQV
-1795 VLNNNGVKVG
+1795 VLGNDGVKVG
-1805 DSTLNDKGLTI
+1805 
-1816 NNGPSVTDTGIDAGN
+1816 
-1831 KKITGVADGNVAA
+1831 
-1844 GSTDAVNGGQL
+1844 
-1855 AAVKAKADSAVQD
+1855 
-1868 IKSGDEKAL
+1868 
-1877 SVTKAGNTYTI
+1877 
-1888 TPNLSGDLVDANGNI
+1888 
-1903 TAPTT
+1903 
-1908 PEEKGKLVTAGTVAE
+1908 
-1923 ALANTHFVV
+1923 
-1932 DTKATDGELDAASQ
+1932 
-1946 ADQKIKASNKVTL
+1946 
-1959 QAGKNLKAKQTNGAN
+1959 
-1974 GAEVEFSLKDSIS
+1974 
-1987 LKEVKVGEG
+1987 
-1996 SANEVVLNNNG
+1996 
-2007 VNVAGN
+2007 GN
-2013 TYINKDGLNANDK
+2013 TYINNDGLNANSKVISNVADGVK
-2026 KITNVAPGAVTAA
+2026 PTDAVNKGQLDAVKGVADSAVKSVDVAANEDNLVVDNNDPKNPKLRLRKAVDLDSIKLENNVGEKSFLNSAGLTIEGGPAVTRSGINANNTKVTNVTDGDVNST

-2051 VANNVKD
+2051 VADNVKD

-2086 KGNIGDAIKHVNDA
+2086 KDNIGDAIKAVN
-2100 AKAAA
+2100 KAA
-2105 ETAAKHTTV
+2105 TAAKTTV
-2114 VEGKN
+2114 KEGDN
-2119 VKVTK
+2119 ITVTPTTNTD
-2124 GKNAAGGDEYT
+2124 GSTTYT
-2135 VATKDDLD
+2135 VATKKDLD

-2175 NRVIS
+2175 NAVITNVRDGKVEANS
-2180 GVKAGDVSATSQEA
+2180 KDA
-2194 VNGSQLHA
+2194 VNGGQLHA

-2224 DENALTAVKDPST
+2224 DENALTAVKDPNT

-2251 DANGNITAPTTPEE
+2251 DADGNITAPTTPAD

-2395 KGQLDAV
+2395 KSQLDAV
-2402 KGIADSAV
+2402 KGVADSAV

-2425 NSDPKN
+2425 NTDPKN

-2480 ALGAV
+2480 APGAV
-2485 SPTSKDAVNGSQL
+2485 TPTSKDAVNGGQL
-2498 YNVAD
+2498 YNVAN

-2509 GPDAVIDPATGKVT
+2509 GPDATIDPATGKVT

-2574 LNADGGKHYKVS
+2574 TNADGGKHYKVS

-2612 GPSVTKGGINAGGNT
+2612 GPSVTKAGINAGGNT

-2642 KGQLDKVAGVADSAV
+2642 KGQLDAVKGVADSAV
-2657 KSVKAADGEQN
+2657 KSVDVANGEQN
-2668 LVVDNSDPKNPK
+2668 LVVDNTDPKNPK

-2696 TTVNNDG
+2696 STLNNDG

-2759 AAVDGDGKVT
+2759 AAVDGNGKVT

-2811 VVEESLNADGGK
+2811 VVEESTNADGGK

-2910 AVNGNGDITMSNIGE
+2910 TVNGNGDITMSNIGE

-3036 FTKGPNGNV
+3036 FTKGANGNV

-3084 NVANGNVAADSKDA
+3084 NVANGNVAKDSKDA
-3098 VNGGQLHETAKS
+3098 VNGGQLHETAQS

>member
-46 AASALAISVGL
+46 AASALAISIGL
-57 ALTSTSAVAGP
+57 ALSSNAMANVDTDVASGVLR
-68 GIYINDGPDEGCLVV
+68 IAD
-83 PDAPTGIYGLTRDN
+83 PTG
-97 ISAANTMLKPGN
+97 
-109 LMPDRTIFGLDKM
+109 
-122 SPCESSGNGVH
+122 
-133 AFDTQTNRTL
+133 
-143 FYGKT
+143 
-148 HRVDTANNGSKNLT
+148 
-162 LGGRLDVNSGIIGV
+162 
-176 GDRGTNGAG
+176 
-185 ATNSIRMGTG
+185 TNSIRMGSG
-195 TTLADANKKLNSISI
+195 TTLDDANKQWNSISI
-210 GVDTGASDSNAIAI
+210 GTDAGVNTASSVAIGYGAKAGKPDKFLGQGAVALGYNAQALGTSGIAIGEDSSTTNGHNGIAIGAYSKTENEKSISIGAFSTASGAQSIVMSSNYDTNSRGPVSVASGRRSQIYGSETTVSGEQSVSIGDTNTIASARTYALGNNINVAAGADDSLVFGTRANVGGESSIAIGKSAKATKNWASAIGTDAIASGGSGSQAYGYDSVASGKSAIAQGFHSHADGQSAIAI
-224 GANTSAAG
+224 GDNAKAGGIATVSVGYMANGQSADVDKANTPSTNKATYGTAVGHFAGADYVGTDNLRSTALGNQAGRYGEGGSINTAVGNLAGMYVKGSQNVAVGNLAGSGDATNKLEANNTVSIGTASKASANNAAAMGTQAAASG
-232 SNSSAIGLNAK
+232 SNSAAIGLNSK

-248 SIAIGTT
+248 SIAIGTSS
-255 AEAGGPAVN
+255 EAGGPATS
-264 ATLLGTKAIAIGY
+264 AALLGTKAVAIGY

-302 AIGIKAKTS
+302 AIGIKTKTS
-311 NIKSIAIGAYSEASG
+311 NVKSIAIGAYSEASG
-326 VQSTV
+326 AQSTV
-331 ISDNYGAAT
+331 ISNNYGSAT

-367 GDTNKVASNRTYVM
+367 GDTN
-381 GNNINAA
+381 NI
-388 TGTDDSLAFGTKAG
+388 
-402 VGGANA
+402 
-408 IALGNTAK
+408 
-416 ATKENTI
+416 E
-423 AQGTESVVYGKN
+423 
-435 SVSIGYK
+435 
-442 AVSGIETPTPTQTNA
+442 
-457 FSVSIGNET
+457 
-466 EAIDASTI
+466 
-474 AIGDKAKAKGGVDA
+474 
-488 LAVGTQA
+488 
-495 NAMTYKALAIGAYSQ
+495 
-510 ATGRQSTVIGNDIQG
+510 
-525 QPSIASGT
+525 
-533 RSQILG
+533 
-539 VQSNVSGDNSVSIG
+539 
-553 DTNTVASVRTYA
+553 
-565 MGNNINVAAGA
+565 
-576 DDSLAFGTKASVA
+576 
-589 GINTIAMG
+589 
-597 NTTQAS
+597 
-603 ANYAIA
+603 
-609 VGNTA
+609 
-614 QATAEHATAI
+614 
-624 GNKSVASNVS
+624 
-634 AIALG
+634 
-639 RQAQA
+639 
-644 TDENAVALGA
+644 
-654 DSKADGHSSFAGAV
+654 
-668 GSSSA
+668 
-673 GTRQVSIGHYAGN
+673 
-686 NTEGSSTP
+686 
-694 AKPADYAVFI
+694 
-704 GNYAGSDAAGTNG
+704 
-717 NTNGVAIGSEAGR
+717 
-730 YLQSGSNNTAI
+730 
-741 GSQAGQYVEGSLNA
+741 
-755 SLGQGA
+755 
-761 GKYVKGN
+761 
-768 NNIAMGT
+768 
-775 QAGTGTA
+775 
-782 TEKLEVSG
+782 
-790 TTAIGNTAKALT
+790 
-802 NDSVAIGTTAKSG
+802 
-815 KVDKFSGERSVAIGA
+815 
-830 YSEALGTGGIAI
+830 
-842 GDSAATTNGHNG
+842 
-854 VAIGVYSKTQNEK
+854 
-867 AISIGAFNK
+867 
-876 ATGAQSI
+876 
-883 VIAGN
+883 
-888 YDLKNSDGV
+888 
-897 SVASGTRATVI
+897 
-908 GAETTVS
+908 
-915 GNNSVAIGDTNTVA
+915 

-942 AAGTDDSL
+942 AAGT
-950 VFGTRAA
+950 
-957 VGARDTIAMGNT
+957 N
-969 AQSKTRHSIAIGQD
+969 
-983 ASAGDDSANAEQ
+983 
-995 KGVSAVAIGHG
+995 
-1006 AQANYYDAI
+1006 
-1015 AIGAR
+1015 
-1020 ATVAP
+1020 
-1025 AAGNTTAADS
+1025 
-1035 IAIGVEATADNYKTT
+1035 
-1050 AIGTYARAKGRQST
+1050 
-1064 VIANN
+1064 
-1069 VQGSNYSTASGDR
+1069 
-1082 SQVYGVETT
+1082 
-1091 VSGNNSVAI
+1091 
-1100 GDTNNVASNRTYA
+1100 
-1113 IGNNINIAEAA
+1113 
-1124 VDSLAFGTKAGVKSA
+1124 DSLAFGTKANVGGVS
-1139 RSIAIGTEA
+1139 SIAMGNTA
-1148 SAGSTDTT
+1148 QATSN
-1156 YNPLG
+1156 Y
-1161 DIRATAIGSEAKAN
+1161 ATAIGGDALAHGSDGALAVGRKATANADSGAMAIGYDAIATGKSGIAQGYHAHTNAQSGLAIGDNAKAS
-1175 GLRSIALGDVAVAS
+1175 GIGQVAIGYAS
-1189 ERYGTALGSSSNVSA
+1189 NAQKADIDKDATAATN
-1204 AYGTAVGFE
+1204 
-1213 NRVSGDGGFAAG
+1213 
-1225 THSVAAG
+1225 
-1232 RQQISIGHFAGDNVA
+1232 
-1247 NSGVPAK
+1247 K
-1254 AADYG
+1254 ADYSVTVG
-1259 VFIGRYAGSDA
+1259 HYAGADY
-1270 AGATGN
+1270 TGTN
-1276 NYGIAIGAEAGRYQ
+1276 NIRSTLVGDSAGRY
-1290 QGGEDNYA
+1290 GEEGNQNTA
-1298 IGQNAGQYVNGTHSV
+1298 IGSLAGMYVKGSNNV
-1313 ALGLNAGSHIEGDGN
+1313 ALG
-1328 FAAADGAGNYI
+1328 
-1339 KGRNNIA
+1339 
-1346 IGNNAGSG
+1346 IGAGSG
-1354 AAGAIVEADRTI
+1354 AAAAKLEASET
-1366 SVGTRTQA
+1366 
-1374 RGDNAVAIGTD
+1374 VAIGHDSRAFSDYSTAIG
-1385 SKALA
+1385 SKAKA
-1390 VDATAVGQAAQA
+1390 RGVNSIAMGSTANSSAENAIAVGNGAAA
-1402 SAEKTVA
+1402 A
-1409 VGQGAK
+1409 
-1415 ATERFTVAMGH
+1415 
-1426 NATASHA
+1426 NA
-1433 NSVALGTNSA
+1433 NSVALGAGSA
-1443 TSDVHTGAYTLNN
+1443 TSAAHTTGPYTLNG
-1456 SYTAAGLPNAANGT
+1456 SYTAAGQPVAANGT
-1470 VSVGSVGK
+1470 VSVGSAGK

-1509 MSNFA
+1509 LSNLA
-1514 TGVKNVLGGDAAV
+1514 GSVKNVLGGDAAV
-1527 DNAGNL
+1527 DNAGNV

-1554 TKVAAGDNITVTP
+1554 TKVAAGNNITVTP

-1580 TKKDLVVDSVK
+1580 TTKDLVVDSVK

-1597 NTDGVTIAGGPSV
+1597 NKDGVTIAGGPSV
-1610 KKDGINAGDKKIT
+1610 KKDGIN
-1623 GVADGNVAAGSKD
+1623 
-1636 AVNGGQLAEVK
+1636 
-1647 AKADSAVQDVV
+1647 
-1658 SSNPTALTA
+1658 
-1667 TKAGDTVT
+1667 
-1675 LTPNFIAG
+1675 
-1683 DLVNADGTVNDPAA
+1683 
-1697 ADEGKLVSAK
+1697 
-1707 TVADA
+1707 
-1712 LKANHFVVDT
+1712 
-1722 KANGGAVDAASEEN
+1722 
-1736 AKVGS
+1736 
-1741 GNKVTFEA
+1741 
-1749 GKNLVAQQT
+1749 
-1758 NTANGGATV
+1758 
-1767 NYKLSDTLENLV
+1767 
-1779 SVKSAEIEAG
+1779 
-1789 IGPNKV
+1789 
-1795 VLNNNGVKVG
+1795 
-1805 DSTLNDKGLTI
+1805 
-1816 NNGPSVTDTGIDAGN
+1816 AGN

-1908 PEEKGKLVTAGTVAE
+1908 PADKGKLVTAGTVAD

-2013 TYINKDGLNANDK
+2013 TYINKDGLNANGNK
-2026 KITNVAPGAVTAA
+2026 VANVKAGDVSAT
-2039 SKDAVNG
+2039 STDAVNG
-2046 SQLYN
+2046 AQLHN
-2051 VANNVKD
+2051 VATSVANVLGGNAAVD
-2058 LIGPD
+2058 GNGNVTSSDIG
-2063 AKIDPATGKVTVAD
+2063 G
-2077 PAKGIGETG
+2077 TG
-2086 KGNIGDAIKHVNDA
+2086 KGTVHDAIAAVNA
-2100 AKAAA
+2100 
-2105 ETAAKHTTV
+2105 TAAKHTTV

-2224 DENALTAVKDPST
+2224 DENALTAVKDPNT

-2251 DANGNITAPTTPEE
+2251 DANGNITAPTTPAD

-2356 GNDGVKVGGNTY
+2356 NDKGVNVGGNTY
-2368 INNAGLN
+2368 INNDGLN

-2402 KGIADSAV
+2402 KGVADSAV
-2410 KSVDVANGEQNLVVD
+2410 KSVNVANGEQNLVVD

-2480 ALGAV
+2480 APGAV
-2485 SPTSKDAVNGSQL
+2485 TPTSKDAVNGGQL
-2498 YNVAD
+2498 YNVAN

-2509 GPDAVIDPATGKVT
+2509 GPDAAIDPATGKVT

-2612 GPSVTKGGINAGGNT
+2612 GPSVTKAGINAGGNT

-2642 KGQLDKVAGVADSAV
+2642 KGQLDAVKGVADSAV
-2657 KSVKAADGEQN
+2657 KSVDVANGEQN

-2696 TTVNNDG
+2696 STLNNDG

-2708 GPSVKKDGIDAG
+2708 GPSVKKDGIDAA

-2759 AAVDGDGKVT
+2759 AAVDGNGKVT

-2782 DAIKHVNDLAKNAAD
+2782 DAIKHVNDAVKAAAD

-2811 VVEESLNADGGK
+2811 VVEESTNADGGK
-2823 HYKVSTAKDLNVD
+2823 HYKVSTARDLNVD

-2910 AVNGNGDITMSNIGE
+2910 AVNGNGDITMTNIGE

-2991 TVTNNHDADTNTT
+2991 TVTNNHDADSNTT

-3036 FTKGPNGNV
+3036 FTKGANGNV

>member
-46 AASALAISVGL
+46 AASALAISIGL

-68 GIYINDGPDEGCLVV
+68 GIYINDGKSDDGCIAI
-83 PDAPTGIYGLTRDN
+83 PDASGPNVGIYG
-97 ISAANTMLKPGN
+97 ISNTGGGVGVAILAPGQVALN
-109 LMPDRTIFGLDKM
+109 KDYFAMNAM
-122 SPCESSGNGVH
+122 APCLSSGNVAQ

-143 FYGKT
+143 FYGNDSYGNGT
-148 HRVDTANNGSKNLT
+148 ITNNGAKNLT

-176 GDRGTNGAG
+176 GDRGVNGLD
-185 ATNSIRMGTG
+185 ATNSIRMGMG
-195 TTLADANKKLNSISI
+195 TALSDDNKKTDAVTI
-210 GVDTGASDSNAIAI
+210 GVNAGASAKHATAI
-224 GANTSAAG
+224 GSATTAKTGYSTALGFQSQAG
-232 SNSSAIGLNAK
+232 DPAVTNFNGEYATAIGGKAK
-243 ATTDS
+243 ALH
-248 SIAIGTT
+248 AYTT
-255 AEAGGPAVN
+255 A
-264 ATLLGTKAIAIGY
+264 L
-277 ETKALGTSNVALG
+277 
-290 YGSVAENGHDSI
+290 
-302 AIGIKAKTS
+302 
-311 NIKSIAIGAYSEASG
+311 
-326 VQSTV
+326 
-331 ISDNYGAAT
+331 
-340 AVSTAS
+340 
-346 GTRSQVYGAET
+346 GAET
-357 NVSGNNSVAI
+357 NASGAYATAVGNEAKATHESTTAVGKGAKATNDFATAVGQLALASGKNGTAVGTRNEALGEEATALGYHSHANGSQQLSIGAHAGRNLDGSFSQSTHGISIGSLAGADNATAKSNDDSVLIGTESGRYAQGGDRNTSIGKSAGQYLKGNDNIAMGSNAGSGTATDKLEVSNTVAI
-367 GDTNKVASNRTYVM
+367 GNTAKAS
-381 GNNINAA
+381 GND
-388 TGTDDSLAFGTKAG
+388 G
-402 VGGANA
+402 
-408 IALGNTAK
+408 IALGNTANSK
-416 ATKENTI
+416 TDGAI
-423 AQGTESVVYGKN
+423 SIGTRSVSGDGDAVPGVTPIGNK
-435 SVSIGYK
+435 SISIGY
-442 AVSGIETPTPTQTNA
+442 E
-457 FSVSIGNET
+457 SVANRY
-466 EAIDASTI
+466 DTI
-474 AIGDKAKAKGGVDA
+474 AMGVESS
-488 LAVGTQA
+488 TQA
-495 NAMTYKALAIGAYSQ
+495 ADPAVAPWDAVAIGSKSKATTYKALAIGAYSQ

-525 QPSIASGT
+525 QNSTASGT

-565 MGNNINVAAGA
+565 MGNNISVSANAS
-576 DDSLAFGTKASVA
+576 DSLALG
-589 GINTIAMG
+589 
-597 NTTQAS
+597 S
-603 ANYAIA
+603 A
-609 VGNTA
+609 VKVDGD
-614 QATAEHATAI
+614 
-624 GNKSVASNVS
+624 S

-639 RQAQA
+639 K
-644 TDENAVALGA
+644 NAAA
-654 DSKADGHSSFAGAV
+654 
-668 GSSSA
+668 
-673 GTRQVSIGHYAGN
+673 AGN
-686 NTEGSSTP
+686 NQ
-694 AKPADYAVFI
+694 I
-704 GNYAGSDAAGTNG
+704 
-717 NTNGVAIGSEAGR
+717 AIGVNAAR
-730 YLQSGSNNTAI
+730 NTT
-741 GSQAGQYVEGSLNA
+741 G
-755 SLGQGA
+755 GA
-761 GKYVKGN
+761 NHSSVY
-768 NNIAMGT
+768 
-775 QAGTGTA
+775 
-782 TEKLEVSG
+782 
-790 TTAIGNTAKALT
+790 
-802 NDSVAIGTTAKSG
+802 SVAIGTNAGADNVSTAQDGNTEGVAIGYNAGRHVGTGIHNSAIGLNSG
-815 KVDKFSGERSVAIGA
+815 MYIQGSDNIAFGSNAGSGQKDAVLDINRTVAIGA
-830 YSEALGTGGIAI
+830 NAL
-842 GDSAATTNGHNG
+842 S
-854 VAIGVYSKTQNEK
+854 SKNN
-867 AISIGAFNK
+867 AVSIGGNSK
-876 ATGAQSI
+876 AQDIS
-883 VIAGN
+883 
-888 YDLKNSDGV
+888 
-897 SVASGTRATVI
+897 
-908 GAETTVS
+908 
-915 GNNSVAIGDTNTVA
+915 SVAIGDTA
-929 SARTYALG
+929 
-937 NNINA
+937 
-942 AAGTDDSL
+942 
-950 VFGTRAA
+950 
-957 VGARDTIAMGNT
+957 
-969 AQSKTRHSIAIGQD
+969 
-983 ASAGDDSANAEQ
+983 
-995 KGVSAVAIGHG
+995 
-1006 AQANYYDAI
+1006 
-1015 AIGAR
+1015 
-1020 ATVAP
+1020 
-1025 AAGNTTAADS
+1025 TAA
-1035 IAIGVEATADNYKTT
+1035 N
-1050 AIGTYARAKGRQST
+1050 
-1064 VIANN
+1064 
-1069 VQGSNYSTASGDR
+1069 
-1082 SQVYGVETT
+1082 
-1091 VSGNNSVAI
+1091 
-1100 GDTNNVASNRTYA
+1100 
-1113 IGNNINIAEAA
+1113 
-1124 VDSLAFGTKAGVKSA
+1124 
-1139 RSIAIGTEA
+1139 
-1148 SAGSTDTT
+1148 
-1156 YNPLG
+1156 
-1161 DIRATAIGSEAKAN
+1161 
-1175 GLRSIALGDVAVAS
+1175 
-1189 ERYGTALGSSSNVSA
+1189 
-1204 AYGTAVGFE
+1204 
-1213 NRVSGDGGFAAG
+1213 
-1225 THSVAAG
+1225 
-1232 RQQISIGHFAGDNVA
+1232 
-1247 NSGVPAK
+1247 
-1254 AADYG
+1254 
-1259 VFIGRYAGSDA
+1259 
-1270 AGATGN
+1270 
-1276 NYGIAIGAEAGRYQ
+1276 
-1290 QGGEDNYA
+1290 
-1298 IGQNAGQYVNGTHSV
+1298 
-1313 ALGLNAGSHIEGDGN
+1313 
-1328 FAAADGAGNYI
+1328 
-1339 KGRNNIA
+1339 
-1346 IGNNAGSG
+1346 
-1354 AAGAIVEADRTI
+1354 
-1366 SVGTRTQA
+1366 
-1374 RGDNAVAIGTD
+1374 
-1385 SKALA
+1385 
-1390 VDATAVGQAAQA
+1390 
-1402 SAEKTVA
+1402 
-1409 VGQGAK
+1409 
-1415 ATERFTVAMGH
+1415 
-1426 NATASHA
+1426 A
-1433 NSVALGTNSA
+1433 NSVALGARST
-1443 TSDVHTGAYTLNN
+1443 TSDVHTGDYTLNN

-1470 VSVGSVGK
+1470 VSVGSAGK

-1509 MSNFA
+1509 LSNLA
-1514 TGVKNVLGGDAAV
+1514 GGVKNVLGGDAAV

-1597 NTDGVTIAGGPSV
+1597 NTDGVTIANGPSIT
-1610 KKDGINAGDKKIT
+1610 KSGINA
-1623 GVADGNVAAGSKD
+1623 
-1636 AVNGGQLAEVK
+1636 NGR
-1647 AKADSAVQDVV
+1647 
-1658 SSNPTALTA
+1658 
-1667 TKAGDTVT
+1667 
-1675 LTPNFIAG
+1675 
-1683 DLVNADGTVNDPAA
+1683 
-1697 ADEGKLVSAK
+1697 
-1707 TVADA
+1707 
-1712 LKANHFVVDT
+1712 
-1722 KANGGAVDAASEEN
+1722 
-1736 AKVGS
+1736 
-1741 GNKVTFEA
+1741 KVT
-1749 GKNLVAQQT
+1749 GLVDGDI
-1758 NTANGGATV
+1758 NAT
-1767 NYKLSDTLENLV
+1767 
-1779 SVKSAEIEAG
+1779 
-1789 IGPNKV
+1789 
-1795 VLNNNGVKVG
+1795 
-1805 DSTLNDKGLTI
+1805 
-1816 NNGPSVTDTGIDAGN
+1816 
-1831 KKITGVADGNVAA
+1831 
-1844 GSTDAVNGGQL
+1844 STDAVNGSQL
-1855 AAVKAKADSAVQD
+1855 HATNTKLADVENTANTAVQEIESANPD
-1868 IKSGDEKAL
+1868 AL
-1877 SVTKAGNTYTI
+1877 SVKKDGTKVTL
-1888 TPNLSGDLVDANGNI
+1888 TPNVIAGDLVDPATGAVN
-1903 TAPTT
+1903 T
-1908 PEEKGKLVTAGTVAE
+1908 PAAGDAGKLVTAGTVAN

-1932 DTKATDGELDAASQ
+1932 DTKATDGELDTASQ
-1946 ADQKIKASNKVTL
+1946 ADQKIKSGNKVTL

-1987 LKEVKVGEG
+1987 LTQVTAGTGANQVVLGNDGVKVGGKTYINNDGLNANGNKITNVANGVAPTDAVNKGQLDTVNTEAQKHTTVKAGKNVEVSEG
-1996 SANEVVLNNNG
+1996 TNAAGGKEYTVKTADNLDVTSVKAGDTTVNTDGVTITGGPSVKKDGINAGDKKITGVADGNVAAGSTDAVNGGQLAEVKSKADSAVQNVVSANPTALTANKVGDTVTLTPNFIAGDLVNADGTVNTPAAADEGKLVSAKAVADALKANHFVVDTKANGGKTEAGSEADAKVGSSNKVTFEAGKNLIAKQANTANGGATVKFSLQDDISLNSVTAGAGDNQVVLNDAG
-2007 VNVAGN
+2007 VNVGN
-2013 TYINKDGLNANDK
+2013 KNYINKDGLNANGNK
-2026 KITNVAPGAVTAA
+2026 VANVKAGDVSAT
-2039 SKDAVNG
+2039 STDAVNG
-2046 SQLYN
+2046 AQLHN
-2051 VANNVKD
+2051 VATSVANVLGGNAAVD
-2058 LIGPD
+2058 GNGNVTSSDIGG
-2063 AKIDPATGKVTVAD
+2063 TGANTVD
-2077 PAKGIGETG
+2077 
-2086 KGNIGDAIKHVNDA
+2086 DAIKAVNA
-2100 AKAAA
+2100 
-2105 ETAAKHTTV
+2105 TAAKHTTV

-2224 DENALTAVKDPST
+2224 DENALTAVKDPNT

-2244 KLSGNLV
+2244 KLSGDLV
-2251 DANGNITAPTTPEE
+2251 DANGNITAPATPAD

-2272 GTVADALA
+2272 GTVAQALA

-2288 KATDGE
+2288 AKTNGE
-2294 LDAASQADQK
+2294 LDTASEHDQK

-2368 INNAGLN
+2368 INNNGLN

-2402 KGIADSAV
+2402 KGVADSAVKSVKAADGEENLVVDNTDPKNPKLSLKKDLTVDSVKAGDSTLNNDGLTIAGGPSVKKDGINAGDKTITNVAPGAVTAASKDAVNGGQLYNVANNVKDLIGPDAKIDPATGKVAVADPAKGIGETGKGNIGDAIKHVNDAAKAAADTAKKHTTVEQGDNIVVEESTNANGGKHYKVSTAKDLNVDSVKAGDTTVNNDGVTIAGGPSVTKAGINAGGNTITNVADGVNPNDAVNKGQLDAVKGVADSAV

-2470 NAGDK
+2470 DAADK
-2475 TITNV
+2475 KITNV
-2480 ALGAV
+2480 AAGDVAEN
-2485 SPTSKDAVNGSQL
+2485 SKDAVNGGQL
-2498 YNVAD
+2498 YDVAKNVAD
-2503 NVKDLI
+2503 LV
-2509 GPDAVIDPATGKVT
+2509 GPDAKIDPATGKVT
-2523 VADPAKGI
+2523 VTDPAKGI

-2544 HVNDAAKAA
+2544 HVNDLAKNA

-2574 LNADGGKHYKVS
+2574 TNANGGKHYKVS

-2612 GPSVTKGGINAGGNT
+2612 GPSVTKAGINAGGNT

-2642 KGQLDKVAGVADSAV
+2642 KGQLD
-2657 KSVKAADGEQN
+2657 
-2668 LVVDNSDPKNPK
+2668 
-2680 LSLKKDLTVDS
+2680 
-2691 VKAGD
+2691 
-2696 TTVNNDG
+2696 
-2703 LTIAG
+2703 
-2708 GPSVKKDGIDAG
+2708 
-2720 DKKITNVAAGDV
+2720 
-2732 AENSKDAVNGGQ
+2732 
-2744 LHNVAKGVADVLGGD
+2744 
-2759 AAVDGDGKVT
+2759 
-2769 MTNIGETGKGNVN
+2769 
-2782 DAIKHVNDLAKNAAD
+2782 
-2797 TAKKHTTVEQGDNI
+2797 
-2811 VVEESLNADGGK
+2811 
-2823 HYKVSTAKDLNVD
+2823 
-2836 SVKAGDTT
+2836 
-2844 VNNDGVTIAGG
+2844 
-2855 PSVTKGGINA
+2855 
-2865 GGNTITNVADGVND
+2865 
-2879 TDAVNK
+2879 
-2885 GQLNKVDTKV
+2885 KVDTKV

-2991 TVTNNHDADTNTT
+2991 TVTNNHDADSNTT

-3036 FTKGPNGNV
+3036 FTKGANGNV

-3129 QNGIGNTG
+3129 KNGIGNTG

>member
-46 AASALAISVGL
+46 AASALAISIGL
-57 ALTSTSAVAGP
+57 ALSSNAMANVDTDVASGVLR
-68 GIYINDGPDEGCLVV
+68 IAD
-83 PDAPTGIYGLTRDN
+83 PTG
-97 ISAANTMLKPGN
+97 
-109 LMPDRTIFGLDKM
+109 
-122 SPCESSGNGVH
+122 
-133 AFDTQTNRTL
+133 
-143 FYGKT
+143 
-148 HRVDTANNGSKNLT
+148 
-162 LGGRLDVNSGIIGV
+162 
-176 GDRGTNGAG
+176 
-185 ATNSIRMGTG
+185 TNSIRMGSG
-195 TTLADANKKLNSISI
+195 TTLDDANKQWNSISV
-210 GVDTGASDSNAIAI
+210 GVDAGVNTASS
-224 GANTSAAG
+224 
-232 SNSSAIGLNAK
+232 
-243 ATTDS
+243 
-248 SIAIGTT
+248 
-255 AEAGGPAVN
+255 V
-264 ATLLGTKAIAIGY
+264 AIGY
-277 ETKALGTSNVALG
+277 GAKAGKTDKFLGQGAVALGYNAQALGTSNISIGEA
-290 YGSVAENGHDSI
+290 SSATNGHN
-302 AIGIKAKTS
+302 GV
-311 NIKSIAIGAYSEASG
+311 AIGAYSKTENEKTISIGAFSTASG
-326 VQSTV
+326 AQSTV
-331 ISDNYGAAT
+331 ISSNYDTNSTGP
-340 AVSTAS
+340 VSVAS
-346 GTRSQVYGAET
+346 GRRSQIYGAET
-357 NVSGNNSVAI
+357 TVSG
-367 GDTNKVASNRTYVM
+367 
-381 GNNINAA
+381 
-388 TGTDDSLAFGTKAG
+388 
-402 VGGANA
+402 
-408 IALGNTAK
+408 
-416 ATKENTI
+416 E
-423 AQGTESVVYGKN
+423 Q
-435 SVSIGYK
+435 
-442 AVSGIETPTPTQTNA
+442 
-457 FSVSIGNET
+457 
-466 EAIDASTI
+466 
-474 AIGDKAKAKGGVDA
+474 
-488 LAVGTQA
+488 
-495 NAMTYKALAIGAYSQ
+495 
-510 ATGRQSTVIGNDIQG
+510 
-525 QPSIASGT
+525 
-533 RSQILG
+533 
-539 VQSNVSGDNSVSIG
+539 SVSIG
-553 DTNTVASVRTYA
+553 DTNTIASARTYA
-565 MGNNINVAAGA
+565 LGNNINVKAGA
-576 DDSLAFGTKASVA
+576 DDSLVFGTQANVGAVHSIAMGTTAAATGISSIALGKSAKATDQR
-589 GINTIAMG
+589 TIAMG
-597 NTTQAS
+597 ENALAGNEAS
-603 ANYAIA
+603 M
-609 VGNTA
+609 
-614 QATAEHATAI
+614 
-624 GNKSVASNVS
+624 
-634 AIALG
+634 ALG
-639 RQAQA
+639 Y
-644 TDENAVALGA
+644 N
-654 DSKADGHSSFAGAV
+654 
-668 GSSSA
+668 SSA
-673 GTRQVSIGHYAGN
+673 KGSKQVSIGLGAGALKNATDAGAELATFVGHYAGADN
-686 NTEGSSTP
+686 ASLTGNAQGVAVGVNAGRFGVAGIRNVAVGSNTGQT
-694 AKPADYAVFI
+694 V
-704 GNYAGSDAAGTNG
+704 NG
-717 NTNGVAIGSEAGR
+717 NDNTSIGYNSGR
-730 YLQSGSNNTAI
+730 S
-741 GSQAGQYVEGSLNA
+741 VEGSGNLSGGLN
-755 SLGQGA
+755 SGVFL
-761 GKYVKGN
+761 KGN
-768 NNIAMGT
+768 NNVALGSN
-775 QAGTGTA
+775 AGNGTA
-782 TEKLEVSG
+782 AQALEVNS
-790 TTAIGNTAKALT
+790 TTSIGNDAKALT
-802 NDSVAIGTTAKSG
+802 NDSVAIGTGAKSG
-815 KVDKFSGERSVAIGA
+815 KVDRFSGERSVAIGA
-830 YSEALGTGGIAI
+830 KAEALGTGGIAI
-842 GDSAATTNGHNG
+842 GDNAATTDGHNS

-888 YDLKNSDGV
+888 YDTKNSDGV
-897 SVASGTRATVI
+897 STATAARATVI
-908 GAETTVS
+908 GAETNVS
-915 GNNSVAIGDTNTVA
+915 GEQSVAIGDKNTIA
-929 SARTYALG
+929 SA
-937 NNINA
+937 
-942 AAGTDDSL
+942 
-950 VFGTRAA
+950 
-957 VGARDTIAMGNT
+957 
-969 AQSKTRHSIAIGQD
+969 
-983 ASAGDDSANAEQ
+983 
-995 KGVSAVAIGHG
+995 
-1006 AQANYYDAI
+1006 
-1015 AIGAR
+1015 
-1020 ATVAP
+1020 
-1025 AAGNTTAADS
+1025 
-1035 IAIGVEATADNYKTT
+1035 
-1050 AIGTYARAKGRQST
+1050 
-1064 VIANN
+1064 
-1069 VQGSNYSTASGDR
+1069 
-1082 SQVYGVETT
+1082 
-1091 VSGNNSVAI
+1091 
-1100 GDTNNVASNRTYA
+1100 RTYA
-1113 IGNNINIAEAA
+1113 IGNNINLAA
-1124 VDSLAFGTKAGVKSA
+1124 GTGDSLVFGTQAHTGASHAVAMGKNATVQAQSGVAIGDNAVTNGINQVSIGYKAGDVTETDNKKIPRTTDVGNFGVMIGHYAGAQYTADQNTPVKHQHGTVAVGTQAGRAGKDSWSNIA
-1139 RSIAIGTEA
+1139 VGNQAGRAVHGNDNIAIGVNSGSGKMTDKVESDGKDVSTVDEYLNVQHTLSVGTLSTVKNNFNIAIGTTANAGNGEKNPDGSTKNGYSVAIGTSANA
-1148 SAGSTDTT
+1148 SALS
-1156 YNPLG
+1156 
-1161 DIRATAIGSEAKAN
+1161 SM
-1175 GLRSIALGDVAVAS
+1175 ALG
-1189 ERYGTALGSSSNVSA
+1189 
-1204 AYGTAVGFE
+1204 
-1213 NRVSGDGGFAAG
+1213 
-1225 THSVAAG
+1225 
-1232 RQQISIGHFAGDNVA
+1232 
-1247 NSGVPAK
+1247 
-1254 AADYG
+1254 
-1259 VFIGRYAGSDA
+1259 
-1270 AGATGN
+1270 AGASASHE
-1276 NYGIAIGAEAGRYQ
+1276 Y
-1290 QGGEDNYA
+1290 
-1298 IGQNAGQYVNGTHSV
+1298 SV
-1313 ALGLNAGSHIEGDGN
+1313 ALGRLS
-1328 FAAADGAGNYI
+1328 
-1339 KGRNNIA
+1339 
-1346 IGNNAGSG
+1346 
-1354 AAGAIVEADRTI
+1354 
-1366 SVGTRTQA
+1366 Q
-1374 RGDNAVAIGTD
+1374 
-1385 SKALA
+1385 
-1390 VDATAVGQAAQA
+1390 
-1402 SAEKTVA
+1402 
-1409 VGQGAK
+1409 
-1415 ATERFTVAMGH
+1415 
-1426 NATASHA
+1426 
-1433 NSVALGTNSA
+1433 
-1443 TSDVHTGAYTLNN
+1443 TSDVHTGDYTLNT
-1456 SYTAAGLPNAANGT
+1456 SYTAAGLPKAANGT
-1470 VSVGSVGK
+1470 VSVGSAGK

-1509 MSNFA
+1509 MNNFA
-1514 TGVKNVLGGDAAV
+1514 GDVKTKLGGNAAL
-1527 DNAGNL
+1527 GNDGHL
-1533 TMSNIGGT
+1533 TMTNIGGT
-1541 GKGNVNDAIAAAN
+1541 GKDNVNDAIAAAN

-1580 TKKDLVVDSVK
+1580 TTKDLVVNSVKAGDTTVNTNGVTIANGPSVTKTGINAGNKKITGVANGNVAAGSTDAVNGGQLAEVKAKADSAVQNVVSANPTALTATKAGDTVTLTPNVIAGDLVNPATGAVNTPAAGDAGKLVTAGTVANALANTHFVVDTAKTDGELDAASKHDQKIKSGNKVTLQAGKNLKAKQTNAADGATVEFSLKDSISLTQVTAGTGDNQVVLGNNGVQVGGNTYINKDGLNANNKPISNVADGVKPKDAVNKGQLDAVAQEAAKHTTVKAGQNVEVTESNNAAGGKEYTVKTADNLNVTSVK

-1597 NTDGVTIAGGPSV
+1597 NTDGVTITGGPSV

-1623 GVADGNVAAGSKD
+1623 NVAPGAVVAGSKD

-1647 AKADSAVQDVV
+1647 AKADSAVQNVV
-1658 SSNPTALTA
+1658 SANPTALTA

-1683 DLVNADGTVNDPAA
+1683 DLVNADGTVKDPAA

-1722 KANGGAVDAASEEN
+1722 KANGGKVETGSEAD

-1816 NNGPSVTDTGIDAGN
+1816 NNGPSVTDAGIDAGN

-1855 AAVKAKADSAVQD
+1855 AEVKSKADSAVQD
-1868 IKSGDEKAL
+1868 VKSGDENAL
-1877 SVTKAGNTYTI
+1877 TAVKDPNTNIVTV
-1888 TPNLSGDLVDANGNI
+1888 TPKLSGDLVDTNGNI

-1908 PEEKGKLVTAGTVAE
+1908 PADKGKLVTAGTVAE

-2063 AKIDPATGKVTVAD
+2063 AAIDPATGKVTVAD

-2224 DENALTAVKDPST
+2224 DENALTAVKDPNT

-2251 DANGNITAPTTPEE
+2251 DANGNITAPTTPAD

-2395 KGQLDAV
+2395 KSQLDAV
-2402 KGIADSAV
+2402 KTVADSAV

-2574 LNADGGKHYKVS
+2574 TNADGGKHYKVS
-2586 TAKDLNVDSVK
+2586 TAKNLNVDSVK

-2811 VVEESLNADGGK
+2811 VVEESTNADGGK
-2823 HYKVSTAKDLNVD
+2823 HYKVSTAKNLNVD

-2865 GGNTITNVADGVND
+2865 GGNTITNVADGVNPN
-2879 TDAVNK
+2879 DAVNK
-2885 GQLNKVDTKV
+2885 GQLDKVDTKV

-2910 AVNGNGDITMSNIGE
+2910 TVNGNGDITMSNIGE

-2962 VTEGVNA
+2962 VTEGTNA
-2969 AGGHEYTVDVERSV
+2969 AGGHEYTVDVERAV
-2983 TNAGSDYV
+2983 TEAGSDQV
-2991 TVTNNHDADTNTT
+2991 TVTSKHDADSNTT

-3036 FTKGPNGNV
+3036 FTKGANGNV

-3071 SKDGI
+3071 TKDGI

>member
-46 AASALAISVGL
+46 AASALAISIGL
-57 ALTSTSAVAGP
+57 ALTSTSAVAAP
-68 GIYINDGPDEGCLVV
+68 GIYINDKTDPSCLAV
-83 PDAPTGIYGLTRDN
+83 PDSPPPYVGINGIANNQVSTNLSVLGPSQTPPPPSYYALDSMNPCLSSTG
-97 ISAANTMLKPGN
+97 ANATEH
-109 LMPDRTIFGLDKM
+109 F
-122 SPCESSGNGVH
+122 S
-133 AFDTQTNRTL
+133 TQTNRTL
-143 FYGKT
+143 FYGNSAPAT
-148 HRVDTANNGSKNLT
+148 VQNNGAKNLT

-176 GDRGTNGAG
+176 GDRGTNGTG

-195 TTLADANKKLNSISI
+195 TTLDDTNKH
-210 GVDTGASDSNAIAI
+210 TNAIAI
-224 GANTSAAG
+224 GVDTATTAEGAVAISAE
-232 SNSSAIGLNAK
+232 AK
-243 ATTDS
+243 ARTS
-248 SIAIGTT
+248 YSIAIGRNAT
-255 AEAGGPAVN
+255 AGGDMVPPSNETGA
-264 ATLLGTKAIAIGY
+264 AIAIGRNSLSNFIGAVALGNGATVSPAKSDGNATDGIAIG
-277 ETKALGTSNVALG
+277 TKALV
-290 YGSVAENGHDSI
+290 DSYR
-302 AIGIKAKTS
+302 GM
-311 NIKSIAIGAYSEASG
+311 AIGANSQAKGS
-326 VQSTV
+326 QSIV
-331 ISDNYGAAT
+331 LANNVPGAKL
-340 AVSTAS
+340 STAS
-346 GTRSQVYGAET
+346 GIRSQVYGVESE
-357 NVSGNNSVAI
+357 VSGSNSVAM
-367 GDTNKVASNRTYVM
+367 GSTNTIASARTYAM
-381 GNNINAA
+381 GNNINVAA
-388 TGTDDSLAFGTKAG
+388 GANDSLVFGTKAA
-402 VGGANA
+402 VGGPES
-408 IALGNTAK
+408 IALGNTANSK
-416 ATKENTI
+416 
-423 AQGTESVVYGKN
+423 TEGAISIGAHTVSGDGDLVPGVTDIGNK
-435 SVSIGYK
+435 SISIGY
-442 AVSGIETPTPTQTNA
+442 E
-457 FSVSIGNET
+457 SVANRYDTIAMGVQ
-466 EAIDASTI
+466 ASTQAADSGVAPWDAV
-474 AIGDKAKAKGGVDA
+474 AIGSKSKA
-488 LAVGTQA
+488 T
-495 NAMTYKALAIGAYSQ
+495 TYKALAIGAYSQ

-525 QPSIASGT
+525 QNSTASGT

-553 DTNTVASVRTYA
+553 DTNNVAAARTYV
-565 MGNNINVAAGA
+565 MGNNINV
-576 DDSLAFGTKASVA
+576 DS
-589 GINTIAMG
+589 
-597 NTTQAS
+597 
-603 ANYAIA
+603 
-609 VGNTA
+609 
-614 QATAEHATAI
+614 
-624 GNKSVASNVS
+624 
-634 AIALG
+634 
-639 RQAQA
+639 
-644 TDENAVALGA
+644 
-654 DSKADGHSSFAGAV
+654 
-668 GSSSA
+668 
-673 GTRQVSIGHYAGN
+673 
-686 NTEGSSTP
+686 
-694 AKPADYAVFI
+694 
-704 GNYAGSDAAGTNG
+704 
-717 NTNGVAIGSEAGR
+717 
-730 YLQSGSNNTAI
+730 
-741 GSQAGQYVEGSLNA
+741 
-755 SLGQGA
+755 
-761 GKYVKGN
+761 
-768 NNIAMGT
+768 
-775 QAGTGTA
+775 
-782 TEKLEVSG
+782 
-790 TTAIGNTAKALT
+790 
-802 NDSVAIGTTAKSG
+802 
-815 KVDKFSGERSVAIGA
+815 DK
-830 YSEALGTGGIAI
+830 
-842 GDSAATTNGHNG
+842 
-854 VAIGVYSKTQNEK
+854 
-867 AISIGAFNK
+867 
-876 ATGAQSI
+876 
-883 VIAGN
+883 
-888 YDLKNSDGV
+888 
-897 SVASGTRATVI
+897 
-908 GAETTVS
+908 
-915 GNNSVAIGDTNTVA
+915 
-929 SARTYALG
+929 
-937 NNINA
+937 
-942 AAGTDDSL
+942 
-950 VFGTRAA
+950 
-957 VGARDTIAMGNT
+957 
-969 AQSKTRHSIAIGQD
+969 
-983 ASAGDDSANAEQ
+983 
-995 KGVSAVAIGHG
+995 
-1006 AQANYYDAI
+1006 
-1015 AIGAR
+1015 
-1020 ATVAP
+1020 
-1025 AAGNTTAADS
+1025 
-1035 IAIGVEATADNYKTT
+1035 
-1050 AIGTYARAKGRQST
+1050 
-1064 VIANN
+1064 
-1069 VQGSNYSTASGDR
+1069 
-1082 SQVYGVETT
+1082 
-1091 VSGNNSVAI
+1091 
-1100 GDTNNVASNRTYA
+1100 
-1113 IGNNINIAEAA
+1113 A
-1124 VDSLAFGTKAGVKSA
+1124 VDSLAFGTSANVK
-1139 RSIAIGTEA
+1139 GQ
-1148 SAGSTDTT
+1148 D
-1156 YNPLG
+1156 
-1161 DIRATAIGSEAKAN
+1161 
-1175 GLRSIALGDVAVAS
+1175 
-1189 ERYGTALGSSSNVSA
+1189 
-1204 AYGTAVGFE
+1204 
-1213 NRVSGDGGFAAG
+1213 
-1225 THSVAAG
+1225 
-1232 RQQISIGHFAGDNVA
+1232 QISIGHN
-1247 NSGVPAK
+1247 
-1254 AADYG
+1254 
-1259 VFIGRYAGSDA
+1259 
-1270 AGATGN
+1270 AGADAVATAKN
-1276 NYGIAIGAEAGRYQ
+1276 AYGIALGLNAGRYQ

-1443 TSDVHTGAYTLNN
+1443 TSDVHTGDYTLNT
-1456 SYTAAGLPNAANGT
+1456 SYTAAGLPVAANGT
-1470 VSVGSVGK
+1470 VSVGSAGK

-1509 MSNFA
+1509 MNNFA
-1514 TGVKNVLGGDAAV
+1514 GGVKNVLGGDAAV

-1533 TMSNIGGT
+1533 TMSDVGGT
-1541 GKGNVNDAIAAAN
+1541 GKGNVHEAIAAV
-1554 TKVAAGDNITVTP
+1554 KGVADTAVQEVESENP
-1567 TTNADG
+1567 TA
-1573 SKTYTVA
+1573 
-1580 TKKDLVVDSVK
+1580 L
-1591 AGDTTV
+1591 
-1597 NTDGVTIAGGPSV
+1597 SV
-1610 KKDGINAGDKKIT
+1610 KKDG
-1623 GVADGNVAAGSKD
+1623 
-1636 AVNGGQLAEVK
+1636 
-1647 AKADSAVQDVV
+1647 
-1658 SSNPTALTA
+1658 
-1667 TKAGDTVT
+1667 TKVT
-1675 LTPNFIAG
+1675 LTPNFITG
-1683 DLVNADGTVNDPAA
+1683 DLVNADGTVNAPAT

-1722 KANGGAVDAASEEN
+1722 KGNTETGSEAD

-1749 GKNLVAQQT
+1749 GNNLVAKQA

-1767 NYKLSDTLENLV
+1767 KFSLKDDISLN
-1779 SVKSAEIEAG
+1779 SVTAG
-1789 IGPNKV
+1789 TGANQV
-1795 VLNNNGVKVG
+1795 VLGNDGVKVG
-1805 DSTLNDKGLTI
+1805 GNTYINNDGLNANSKVISNVADGVNPNDAVNKSQLDAVKGVADSAVKSVDTVASEENLVVDNNDPQNPKLRLKKAVNLTSIKLDGATPGNTTYVSGYGLTI
-1816 NNGPSVTDTGIDAGN
+1816 EDGPSVKKAGINAGD

-1868 IKSGDEKAL
+1868 VKSGDENAL
-1877 SVTKAGNTYTI
+1877 TAVKDPSTNIVTV
-1888 TPNLSGDLVDANGNI
+1888 TPKLSGDLVDANGNI

-1908 PEEKGKLVTAGTVAE
+1908 PADKGKLVTAGTVAE

-2013 TYINKDGLNANDK
+2013 TYINKDGLNANGNK
-2026 KITNVAPGAVTAA
+2026 VANVKAGDVSAT
-2039 SKDAVNG
+2039 STDAVNG
-2046 SQLYN
+2046 AQLHN
-2051 VANNVKD
+2051 VATSVANVLGGNAAVD
-2058 LIGPD
+2058 GNGNVTSSDIGG
-2063 AKIDPATGKVTVAD
+2063 TGANTVH
-2077 PAKGIGETG
+2077 
-2086 KGNIGDAIKHVNDA
+2086 DAIKAVNA
-2100 AKAAA
+2100 
-2105 ETAAKHTTV
+2105 TAAKHTTV

-2175 NRVIS
+2175 NRIIS

-2224 DENALTAVKDPST
+2224 DDNALTAVKDPNT

-2244 KLSGNLV
+2244 KLSGDLV
-2251 DANGNITAPTTPEE
+2251 DANGNITAPTTPAD

-2294 LDAASQADQK
+2294 LDASSQADQK

-2342 KEVTAGEGANQVVL
+2342 TEVTAGTGDNQVVL
-2356 GNDGVKVGGNTY
+2356 GNNGVQVGGNTY
-2368 INNAGLN
+2368 INKDGLN
-2375 ANGNKITNV
+2375 ANSKVISNV
-2384 ADGVDPTDAVN
+2384 ADGVNPNDAVN

-2402 KGIADSAV
+2402 KGVADSAV

-2425 NSDPKN
+2425 NTDPKN

-2447 GDSTLNNDGLTI
+2447 GDSTLNTDGLTI
-2459 AGGPSVKKDGI
+2459 TGGPSVKKDGI
-2470 NAGDK
+2470 DAGDK
-2475 TITNV
+2475 KITNV
-2480 ALGAV
+2480 AAGDV
-2485 SPTSKDAVNGSQL
+2485 SATSKDAVNGGQL
-2498 YNVAD
+2498 YNVAN

-2509 GPDAVIDPATGKVT
+2509 GPDAAIDPATGKVT

-2536 GNIGDAIK
+2536 DNIGDAIK

-2642 KGQLDKVAGVADSAV
+2642 KGQLDAVKNVADSAV
-2657 KSVKAADGEQN
+2657 KSVDVANGEQN
-2668 LVVDNSDPKNPK
+2668 LVVDNTDPKNPK

-2696 TTVNNDG
+2696 STLNNDG

-2708 GPSVKKDGIDAG
+2708 GPSVTKDGINAG
-2720 DKKITNVAAGDV
+2720 DKKITNVEAGDV

-2744 LHNVAKGVADVLGGD
+2744 LYDVAKNVADLVGPD
-2759 AAVDGDGKVT
+2759 AKIDPATGKVT
-2769 MTNIGETGKGNVN
+2769 VTDPAKGIGETGKGNIG

-2811 VVEESLNADGGK
+2811 VVEESANTDGGK
-2823 HYKVSTAKDLNVD
+2823 HYKVSTAKNLNVD

-2844 VNNDGVTIAGG
+2844 VNNDGVTINNG
-2855 PSVTKGGINA
+2855 PSMTKDGINA
-2865 GGNTITNVADGVND
+2865 NNTKVTNVADGVD
-2879 TDAVNK
+2879 AADAVNK
-2885 GQLNKVDTKV
+2885 GQLDKVDTKV

-2910 AVNGNGDITMSNIGE
+2910 TVNGNGDITMSNIGE

-2983 TNAGSDYV
+2983 TNADSDYV
-2991 TVTNNHDADTNTT
+2991 TVTNNHDADSNTT

-3036 FTKGPNGNV
+3036 FTKGANGNV

-3084 NVANGNVAADSKDA
+3084 NVANGNVAKDSKDA
-3098 VNGGQLHETAKS
+3098 VNGGQLHETAQS

>member
-68 GIYINDGPDEGCLVV
+68 GIYINDGTDVSCFAIPDAQNPNVGIHGISGGTGTVSPVLSILGPSQVV
-83 PDAPTGIYGLTRDN
+83 PGNNYYALDVMKPCLSSTGAN
-97 ISAANTMLKPGN
+97 AAEHL
-109 LMPDRTIFGLDKM
+109 
-122 SPCESSGNGVH
+122 S
-133 AFDTQTNRTL
+133 TQTNRTL
-143 FYGKT
+143 FYGNNSYGNGT
-148 HRVDTANNGSKNLT
+148 LTNNGAKNLT

-210 GVDTGASDSNAIAI
+210 GVDTGASDANAIAI

-248 SIAIGTT
+248 SIAIGTSS
-255 AEAGGPAVN
+255 EAGGPATS
-264 ATLLGTKAIAIGY
+264 AALLGTKAVAIGY

-311 NIKSIAIGAYSEASG
+311 NLKSISIGAYSEASG
-326 VQSTV
+326 AQSTV
-331 ISDNYGAAT
+331 ISNNYGSAT
-340 AVSTAS
+340 GAVSTAS

-357 NVSGNNSVAI
+357 NVSGDNSVAI
-367 GDTNKVASNRTYVM
+367 GDTNTVASARTYVM

-388 TGTDDSLAFGTKAG
+388 AGTNDSLAFGTKAG

-416 ATKENTI
+416 ATQDNSI
-423 AQGTESVVYGKN
+423 AQGTESATYGKN

-442 AVSGIETPTPTQTNA
+442 AVSGLTAPTASQTNA

-466 EAIDASTI
+466 EALDASTI

-553 DTNTVASVRTYA
+553 DTNT
-565 MGNNINVAAGA
+565 I
-576 DDSLAFGTKASVA
+576 
-589 GINTIAMG
+589 
-597 NTTQAS
+597 
-603 ANYAIA
+603 
-609 VGNTA
+609 
-614 QATAEHATAI
+614 
-624 GNKSVASNVS
+624 
-634 AIALG
+634 
-639 RQAQA
+639 
-644 TDENAVALGA
+644 
-654 DSKADGHSSFAGAV
+654 
-668 GSSSA
+668 
-673 GTRQVSIGHYAGN
+673 
-686 NTEGSSTP
+686 
-694 AKPADYAVFI
+694 
-704 GNYAGSDAAGTNG
+704 
-717 NTNGVAIGSEAGR
+717 
-730 YLQSGSNNTAI
+730 
-741 GSQAGQYVEGSLNA
+741 
-755 SLGQGA
+755 
-761 GKYVKGN
+761 
-768 NNIAMGT
+768 
-775 QAGTGTA
+775 
-782 TEKLEVSG
+782 
-790 TTAIGNTAKALT
+790 
-802 NDSVAIGTTAKSG
+802 
-815 KVDKFSGERSVAIGA
+815 
-830 YSEALGTGGIAI
+830 
-842 GDSAATTNGHNG
+842 
-854 VAIGVYSKTQNEK
+854 
-867 AISIGAFNK
+867 
-876 ATGAQSI
+876 
-883 VIAGN
+883 
-888 YDLKNSDGV
+888 
-897 SVASGTRATVI
+897 
-908 GAETTVS
+908 
-915 GNNSVAIGDTNTVA
+915 A

-983 ASAGDDSANAEQ
+983 SSAGDDSAGTEQ
-995 KGVSAVAIGHG
+995 AGVSAVAIGHG
-1006 AQANYYDAI
+1006 AKANYYDAI

-1069 VQGSNYSTASGDR
+1069 IQGSNYSTASGDR

-1100 GDTNNVASNRTYA
+1100 GDTNNIASVRTYA
-1113 IGNNINIAEAA
+1113 LGNNINVAA
-1124 VDSLAFGTKAGVKSA
+1124 GAGDSLVFGTRANVNSSNAVAMGKYATVQATSGVAIGSNAVTNGINQVSIGYKAGDATATDNKKTPRTTDVGNFGVMIGHYAGAEYTADQNTPVKHQHGTVAVGTQAGRAGKDSWSNIA
-1139 RSIAIGTEA
+1139 VGNQAGRAVHGNDNIAIGVNSGSGKMTDKVESDGKDVSTVDEYLNVRHTLSVGTLSTVKNNFNIAIGTTANAGNGEKNPDGSTKDGYSVAIGTSANA
-1148 SAGSTDTT
+1148 SALNSM
-1156 YNPLG
+1156 
-1161 DIRATAIGSEAKAN
+1161 
-1175 GLRSIALGDVAVAS
+1175 ALG
-1189 ERYGTALGSSSNVSA
+1189 
-1204 AYGTAVGFE
+1204 
-1213 NRVSGDGGFAAG
+1213 
-1225 THSVAAG
+1225 
-1232 RQQISIGHFAGDNVA
+1232 
-1247 NSGVPAK
+1247 
-1254 AADYG
+1254 
-1259 VFIGRYAGSDA
+1259 
-1270 AGATGN
+1270 AGASASHE
-1276 NYGIAIGAEAGRYQ
+1276 Y
-1290 QGGEDNYA
+1290 
-1298 IGQNAGQYVNGTHSV
+1298 SV
-1313 ALGLNAGSHIEGDGN
+1313 ALGRLS
-1328 FAAADGAGNYI
+1328 
-1339 KGRNNIA
+1339 
-1346 IGNNAGSG
+1346 
-1354 AAGAIVEADRTI
+1354 
-1366 SVGTRTQA
+1366 Q
-1374 RGDNAVAIGTD
+1374 
-1385 SKALA
+1385 
-1390 VDATAVGQAAQA
+1390 
-1402 SAEKTVA
+1402 
-1409 VGQGAK
+1409 
-1415 ATERFTVAMGH
+1415 
-1426 NATASHA
+1426 
-1433 NSVALGTNSA
+1433 
-1443 TSDVHTGAYTLNN
+1443 TSDVHTGDYTLNT

-1514 TGVKNVLGGDAAV
+1514 IGVKNVLGGDAAV

-1554 TKVAAGDNITVTP
+1554 TKVAAGENITVTP

-1667 TKAGDTVT
+1667 NKVGNTVT

-1683 DLVNADGTVNDPAA
+1683 DLVNADGTVNAPAT

-1722 KANGGAVDAASEEN
+1722 KANGGAVDAASEED

-1868 IKSGDEKAL
+1868 VKSGDENAL
-1877 SVTKAGNTYTI
+1877 TAVKDPNTNIVTV
-1888 TPNLSGDLVDANGNI
+1888 TPKLSGDLVDANGNI

-1908 PEEKGKLVTAGTVAE
+1908 PADKGKLVTAGTVAE

-2063 AKIDPATGKVTVAD
+2063 AAIDPATGKVTVAD

-2224 DENALTAVKDPST
+2224 DENALTAVKDPNT

-2251 DANGNITAPTTPEE
+2251 DADGNITAPATPAD

-2294 LDAASQADQK
+2294 LDTASQADQK

-2395 KGQLDAV
+2395 KSQLDAV
-2402 KGIADSAV
+2402 KGVADSAV

-2480 ALGAV
+2480 APGAV
-2485 SPTSKDAVNGSQL
+2485 TPTSKDAVNGSQL
-2498 YNVAD
+2498 YNVAN

-2509 GPDAVIDPATGKVT
+2509 GPDATIDPATGKVT

-2612 GPSVTKGGINAGGNT
+2612 GPSVTKAGINAGGNT

-2657 KSVKAADGEQN
+2657 KSVDVANGEQN

-2696 TTVNNDG
+2696 STLNNDG

-2744 LHNVAKGVADVLGGD
+2744 LYDVAKNVADLVGPD
-2759 AAVDGDGKVT
+2759 AKIDPATGKVT
-2769 MTNIGETGKGNVN
+2769 VTDPAKGIGETGKGNIG

-2811 VVEESLNADGGK
+2811 VVEESTNADGGK

-2865 GGNTITNVADGVND
+2865 GGNTITNVADGVNPN
-2879 TDAVNK
+2879 DAVNK
-2885 GQLNKVDTKV
+2885 GQLDKVDTKV

-3036 FTKGPNGNV
+3036 FTKGANGNV

>member
-57 ALTSTSAVAGP
+57 ALTSTNAVAAP
-68 GIYINDGPDEGCLVV
+68 GIYINDKADPSCLAV
-83 PDAPTGIYGLTRDN
+83 PDSPPPYVGINGIANNQVPSSLSILGPSQTPPPPHYYALDSMNPCLSSTG
-97 ISAANTMLKPGN
+97 ANATEH
-109 LMPDRTIFGLDKM
+109 F
-122 SPCESSGNGVH
+122 S
-133 AFDTQTNRTL
+133 TQTNRTL
-143 FYGKT
+143 FYGT
-148 HRVDTANNGSKNLT
+148 SAPATVENNGSKNLT

-176 GDRGTNGAG
+176 GDRGVNGKD

-195 TTLADANKKLNSISI
+195 TTLADANKKENAISI
-210 GVDTGASDSNAIAI
+210 GVDAGV
-224 GANTSAAG
+224 NT
-232 SNSSAIGLNAK
+232 I
-243 ATTDS
+243 S
-248 SIAIGTT
+248 SIAIGDG
-255 AEAGGPAVN
+255 AKAGGKGTNDPFDGDAALAVGHQ
-264 ATLLGTKAIAIGY
+264 AQ
-277 ETKALGTSNVALG
+277 ALGTGAVALG
-290 YGSVAENGHDSI
+290 QNASVKDGHDSV
-302 AIGIKAKTS
+302 AIGVYSQTTSPKAVS
-311 NIKSIAIGAYSEASG
+311 IGAYNEARG

-331 ISDNYGAAT
+331 IGSNFDTNGKAG
-340 AVSTAS
+340 VSIAS
-346 GTRSQVYGAET
+346 GTRSQIIGVQS
-357 NVSGNNSVAI
+357 NVSGDNSVSI
-367 GDTNKVASNRTYVM
+367 GDTNTVASDRTYAM
-381 GNNINAA
+381 GNNINVA
-388 TGTDDSLAFGTKAG
+388 TGADDSLAFGTKAG

-408 IALGNTAK
+408 IALGKTAK

-553 DTNTVASVRTYA
+553 DTNTVASARTYA
-565 MGNNINVAAGA
+565 MGNNINAAAGTDDSLAFGTRAHVSGANQVSIGKDAGADAAVPNTSGIVIGESAGRYLEGGTRNTAIGERAGQYVKGSYNIAMGTNAGSRTATDTLVVDDSTSIGHNAKAVTSESIAIGKNAESGKVDKFDGKKATAIGHEAKALGTGNIAMGAYATSENGHDGVAIGTYVKSSNVKAIAIGAYSSASGVQSIAIANNYNSDNSYASNKSTATGVRAIVMGAESHATAERALAIGDKNTVASARTYAIGNNINVAAGA
-576 DDSLAFGTKASVA
+576 DDSL
-589 GINTIAMG
+589 
-597 NTTQAS
+597 
-603 ANYAIA
+603 
-609 VGNTA
+609 
-614 QATAEHATAI
+614 
-624 GNKSVASNVS
+624 
-634 AIALG
+634 
-639 RQAQA
+639 
-644 TDENAVALGA
+644 
-654 DSKADGHSSFAGAV
+654 
-668 GSSSA
+668 
-673 GTRQVSIGHYAGN
+673 
-686 NTEGSSTP
+686 
-694 AKPADYAVFI
+694 
-704 GNYAGSDAAGTNG
+704 
-717 NTNGVAIGSEAGR
+717 
-730 YLQSGSNNTAI
+730 
-741 GSQAGQYVEGSLNA
+741 
-755 SLGQGA
+755 
-761 GKYVKGN
+761 
-768 NNIAMGT
+768 
-775 QAGTGTA
+775 
-782 TEKLEVSG
+782 
-790 TTAIGNTAKALT
+790 
-802 NDSVAIGTTAKSG
+802 
-815 KVDKFSGERSVAIGA
+815 
-830 YSEALGTGGIAI
+830 
-842 GDSAATTNGHNG
+842 
-854 VAIGVYSKTQNEK
+854 
-867 AISIGAFNK
+867 
-876 ATGAQSI
+876 
-883 VIAGN
+883 
-888 YDLKNSDGV
+888 
-897 SVASGTRATVI
+897 
-908 GAETTVS
+908 
-915 GNNSVAIGDTNTVA
+915 
-929 SARTYALG
+929 
-937 NNINA
+937 
-942 AAGTDDSL
+942 

-957 VGARDTIAMGNT
+957 VGAENT
-969 AQSKTRHSIAIGQD
+969 
-983 ASAGDDSANAEQ
+983 
-995 KGVSAVAIGHG
+995 VAIG
-1006 AQANYYDAI
+1006 AN
-1015 AIGAR
+1015 
-1020 ATVAP
+1020 
-1025 AAGNTTAADS
+1025 
-1035 IAIGVEATADNYKTT
+1035 
-1050 AIGTYARAKGRQST
+1050 
-1064 VIANN
+1064 AN
-1069 VQGSNYSTASGDR
+1069 
-1082 SQVYGVETT
+1082 
-1091 VSGNNSVAI
+1091 
-1100 GDTNNVASNRTYA
+1100 
-1113 IGNNINIAEAA
+1113 
-1124 VDSLAFGTKAGVKSA
+1124 
-1139 RSIAIGTEA
+1139 
-1148 SAGSTDTT
+1148 
-1156 YNPLG
+1156 
-1161 DIRATAIGSEAKAN
+1161 
-1175 GLRSIALGDVAVAS
+1175 
-1189 ERYGTALGSSSNVSA
+1189 
-1204 AYGTAVGFE
+1204 
-1213 NRVSGDGGFAAG
+1213 
-1225 THSVAAG
+1225 
-1232 RQQISIGHFAGDNVA
+1232 
-1247 NSGVPAK
+1247 
-1254 AADYG
+1254 
-1259 VFIGRYAGSDA
+1259 
-1270 AGATGN
+1270 
-1276 NYGIAIGAEAGRYQ
+1276 
-1290 QGGEDNYA
+1290 
-1298 IGQNAGQYVNGTHSV
+1298 
-1313 ALGLNAGSHIEGDGN
+1313 
-1328 FAAADGAGNYI
+1328 
-1339 KGRNNIA
+1339 
-1346 IGNNAGSG
+1346 
-1354 AAGAIVEADRTI
+1354 
-1366 SVGTRTQA
+1366 
-1374 RGDNAVAIGTD
+1374 
-1385 SKALA
+1385 
-1390 VDATAVGQAAQA
+1390 AAQ
-1402 SAEKTVA
+1402 
-1409 VGQGAK
+1409 
-1415 ATERFTVAMGH
+1415 
-1426 NATASHA
+1426 A
-1433 NSVALGTNSA
+1433 NSVALGAGSA
-1443 TSDVHTGAYTLNN
+1443 TSDVNTGDYTLTT
-1456 SYTAAGLPNAANGT
+1456 SYTAAGQPVAANGT
-1470 VSVGSVGK
+1470 VSVGSAGK

-1509 MSNFA
+1509 MNNFA
-1514 TGVKNVLGGDAAV
+1514 GDVKTKLGGNAAL
-1527 DNAGNL
+1527 GNDGHL
-1533 TMSNIGGT
+1533 TMTNIGGT
-1541 GKGNVNDAIAAAN
+1541 GENTVDDAIKNLKTAIDNKADTTASVTSENQADIKVDKEAPVGNTTNYKLSLGGDAKAKLAKAATALQTVEGDSN
-1554 TKVAAGDNITVTP
+1554 ITATKDATDPTKVKLALNKNLTA
-1567 TTNADG
+1567 
-1573 SKTYTVA
+1573 
-1580 TKKDLVVDSVK
+1580 DSVTLGDK
-1591 AGDTTV
+1591 AGDHAVV
-1597 NTDGVTIAGGPSV
+1597 NKDGLTIANGPSV
-1610 KKDGINAGDKKIT
+1610 KKDGINAGNKKIT
-1623 GVADGNVAAGSKD
+1623 GVANGNVATGSTD

-1647 AKADSAVQDVV
+1647 SKADSAVQNVV
-1658 SSNPTALTA
+1658 SANPTALTATKAGDTVTLTPNFIAGDLVNPATGAVNTPAAGDAGKLVTAGTVANALANTHFVVDTAKTDGELDAASTHDQKVKAGNKVTLQAGKNLKAKQTNGTDGAQVEFSLKDSISLTQVTAGDSTLNTDGLTIANGPSVTKTGGINAGNKKITGVANGNVATGSTDAVNGGQLAEVKSKADSAVQNVVSANPTALTA

-1683 DLVNADGTVNDPAA
+1683 DLVNADGTVNAPAA

-1707 TVADA
+1707 AVADA

-1722 KANGGAVDAASEEN
+1722 KANGGKTEAGSEAD

-1741 GNKVTFEA
+1741 SNKVTFEA
-1749 GKNLVAQQT
+1749 GKNLTAKQA

-1767 NYKLSDTLENLV
+1767 KFSLQDDIS
-1779 SVKSAEIEAG
+1779 
-1789 IGPNKV
+1789 
-1795 VLNNNGVKVG
+1795 LN
-1805 DSTLNDKGLTI
+1805 S
-1816 NNGPSVTDTGIDAGN
+1816 
-1831 KKITGVADGNVAA
+1831 
-1844 GSTDAVNGGQL
+1844 
-1855 AAVKAKADSAVQD
+1855 
-1868 IKSGDEKAL
+1868 
-1877 SVTKAGNTYTI
+1877 
-1888 TPNLSGDLVDANGNI
+1888 
-1903 TAPTT
+1903 
-1908 PEEKGKLVTAGTVAE
+1908 VTAGTG
-1923 ALANTHFVV
+1923 
-1932 DTKATDGELDAASQ
+1932 DSQ
-1946 ADQKIKASNKVTL
+1946 
-1959 QAGKNLKAKQTNGAN
+1959 
-1974 GAEVEFSLKDSIS
+1974 
-1987 LKEVKVGEG
+1987 
-1996 SANEVVLNNNG
+1996 VVLNDAG
-2007 VNVAGN
+2007 VNVGN
-2013 TYINKDGLNANDK
+2013 KNYINKDGLNANGNK
-2026 KITNVAPGAVTAA
+2026 VANVKAGDVSAT
-2039 SKDAVNG
+2039 STDAVNG
-2046 SQLYN
+2046 AQLHN
-2051 VANNVKD
+2051 VATSVANVLGGNAAVD
-2058 LIGPD
+2058 GN
-2063 AKIDPATGKVTVAD
+2063 GNVTSS
-2077 PAKGIGETG
+2077 
-2086 KGNIGDAIKHVNDA
+2086 NIGGTGANTVDDAIKAVNA
-2100 AKAAA
+2100 
-2105 ETAAKHTTV
+2105 TAAKHTTV

-2224 DENALTAVKDPST
+2224 DENALTAVKDPNT

-2244 KLSGNLV
+2244 KLSGDLV
-2251 DANGNITAPTTPEE
+2251 DANGNITAPTTPAD

-2294 LDAASQADQK
+2294 LDSASQADQK

-2321 KQTNGA
+2321 KQTNAADGA
-2327 NGAQVEFSLK
+2327 TVEFSLK

-2342 KEVTAGEGANQVVL
+2342 TEVTAGTGANQVVL
-2356 GNDGVKVGGNTY
+2356 GDDGVKVGGNTY
-2368 INNAGLN
+2368 INKDGLN
-2375 ANGNKITNV
+2375 ANSKVISNV
-2384 ADGVDPTDAVN
+2384 ADGVNPNDAVN

-2402 KGIADSAV
+2402 KGVADSAV

-2425 NSDPKN
+2425 NTDPKN

-2480 ALGAV
+2480 APGAV
-2485 SPTSKDAVNGSQL
+2485 TPTSKDAVNGGQL
-2498 YNVAD
+2498 YNVAN

-2642 KGQLDKVAGVADSAV
+2642 KGQLDAVKNVADSAV
-2657 KSVKAADGEQN
+2657 KSVDVANGEQN
-2668 LVVDNSDPKNPK
+2668 LVVDNTDPKNPK

-2696 TTVNNDG
+2696 STLNNDG

-2708 GPSVKKDGIDAG
+2708 GPSVTKDGINAG
-2720 DKKITNVAAGDV
+2720 DKKITNVEAGDV

-2744 LHNVAKGVADVLGGD
+2744 LYDVAKNVADLVGPDAKIDPATGKVAVADPTKG
-2759 AAVDGDGKVT
+2759 
-2769 MTNIGETGKGNVN
+2769 IGETGKGNIG

-2844 VNNDGVTIAGG
+2844 VNNDGVTINNG
-2855 PSVTKGGINA
+2855 PSMTKDGINA
-2865 GGNTITNVADGVND
+2865 NNTKVTNVADGVD
-2879 TDAVNK
+2879 AADAVNK
-2885 GQLNKVDTKV
+2885 GQLDKVDTKV

-2910 AVNGNGDITMSNIGE
+2910 TVNGNGDITMSNIGE

-2991 TVTNNHDADTNTT
+2991 TVTNNHDADSNTT

-3036 FTKGPNGNV
+3036 FTKGANGNV

>member
-57 ALTSTSAVAGP
+57 ALTSTNAVAAP
-68 GIYINDGPDEGCLVV
+68 GIFINNGQDPACLAVIDDV
-83 PDAPTGIYGLTRDN
+83 ATSALQLIYGGSKTIYPAVGVAAGSPLGTKTNFELDARNPCLPTGGTGAEN
-97 ISAANTMLKPGN
+97 
-109 LMPDRTIFGLDKM
+109 
-122 SPCESSGNGVH
+122 H
-133 AFDTQTNRTL
+133 DTQTNRSL
-143 FYGKT
+143 FY
-148 HRVDTANNGSKNLT
+148 NSKNLT

-176 GDRGTNGAG
+176 GDRGTDGAG

-195 TTLADANKKLNSISI
+195 TTLDDANKKLDGIAIGKDAGVHTDYSISI
-210 GVDTGASDSNAIAI
+210 GSEAESGKAGAFEGKKSIAI
-224 GANTSAAG
+224 GYAAKSLG
-232 SNSSAIGLNAK
+232 S
-243 ATTDS
+243 S
-248 SIAIGTT
+248 SIAIGARATNESTATEALDALAIGNYAKTDGMKTISIGSYNTASGVQSIVIANNFDRSKDPNNRSSLSTATATRAIVVGPESHAT
-255 AEAGGPAVN
+255 AEDALAIGNKNTVASARTYVMGNNINAAAGTDDSLAFGTRAHVSGANQVSIGKDAGADNTSPGEGNTAGISIGDSAGRYATAGKNNTSIGQRAGQYANGDNNVAIGKDAGSLDAAGAPLTTNTVSIGSSSKVKGQEAIAVGNEAEAISNSAIAIGNSAKGRALYSTAIGLRAKTSDDATMTFGESATAVGHAAAATRYSAAAFGHDSFADGESSVALGYAAKALGTEQIAIGAHAGQNRQGTQTGANFSVAIGRSAGGDAASALGNHSGVSVGLDAGRYLQDGSRNTAVGGYAGQYVKGSYNVALGHGAGSGTATEHLAASETISIGHNSKASAAYSTAIGSEAKAKGIDSIAMGLGATVEDAAGFDGIAIGTRAKAKEKGMAVGAYSQADGVESGVFANAVQGKGSTASGRRSSIIGVESTVSGNNSVAIGDTNTVASNRTYVMGNNINAAAGTPDSLAFGTRASVGGASSIALGSNTKTYTDDSISIGSFSESGGPATTGN
-264 ATLLGTKAIAIGY
+264 LLGTKAIAIGY
-277 ETKALGTSNVALG
+277 ETKALATSAVALG
-290 YGSVAENGHDSI
+290 YGATVENGHDSI
-302 AIGIKAKTS
+302 AIGVKAKTS
-311 NIKSIAIGAYSEASG
+311 TQKSTTIGSYSEARG
-326 VQSTV
+326 DQSTV
-331 ISDNYGAAT
+331 IANNYDSKAGK
-340 AVSTAS
+340 AVSIAS
-346 GTRSQVYGAET
+346 GARSQVY
-357 NVSGNNSVAI
+357 
-367 GDTNKVASNRTYVM
+367 
-381 GNNINAA
+381 
-388 TGTDDSLAFGTKAG
+388 
-402 VGGANA
+402 
-408 IALGNTAK
+408 
-416 ATKENTI
+416 
-423 AQGTESVVYGKN
+423 
-435 SVSIGYK
+435 
-442 AVSGIETPTPTQTNA
+442 
-457 FSVSIGNET
+457 
-466 EAIDASTI
+466 
-474 AIGDKAKAKGGVDA
+474 
-488 LAVGTQA
+488 
-495 NAMTYKALAIGAYSQ
+495 
-510 ATGRQSTVIGNDIQG
+510 
-525 QPSIASGT
+525 
-533 RSQILG
+533 
-539 VQSNVSGDNSVSIG
+539 
-553 DTNTVASVRTYA
+553 
-565 MGNNINVAAGA
+565 
-576 DDSLAFGTKASVA
+576 
-589 GINTIAMG
+589 
-597 NTTQAS
+597 
-603 ANYAIA
+603 
-609 VGNTA
+609 
-614 QATAEHATAI
+614 
-624 GNKSVASNVS
+624 
-634 AIALG
+634 
-639 RQAQA
+639 
-644 TDENAVALGA
+644 
-654 DSKADGHSSFAGAV
+654 
-668 GSSSA
+668 
-673 GTRQVSIGHYAGN
+673 
-686 NTEGSSTP
+686 
-694 AKPADYAVFI
+694 
-704 GNYAGSDAAGTNG
+704 
-717 NTNGVAIGSEAGR
+717 
-730 YLQSGSNNTAI
+730 
-741 GSQAGQYVEGSLNA
+741 
-755 SLGQGA
+755 
-761 GKYVKGN
+761 
-768 NNIAMGT
+768 
-775 QAGTGTA
+775 
-782 TEKLEVSG
+782 
-790 TTAIGNTAKALT
+790 
-802 NDSVAIGTTAKSG
+802 
-815 KVDKFSGERSVAIGA
+815 
-830 YSEALGTGGIAI
+830 
-842 GDSAATTNGHNG
+842 
-854 VAIGVYSKTQNEK
+854 
-867 AISIGAFNK
+867 
-876 ATGAQSI
+876 
-883 VIAGN
+883 
-888 YDLKNSDGV
+888 
-897 SVASGTRATVI
+897 

-929 SARTYALG
+929 
-937 NNINA
+937 
-942 AAGTDDSL
+942 
-950 VFGTRAA
+950 
-957 VGARDTIAMGNT
+957 GA
-969 AQSKTRHSIAIGQD
+969 
-983 ASAGDDSANAEQ
+983 
-995 KGVSAVAIGHG
+995 
-1006 AQANYYDAI
+1006 
-1015 AIGAR
+1015 
-1020 ATVAP
+1020 
-1025 AAGNTTAADS
+1025 
-1035 IAIGVEATADNYKTT
+1035 
-1050 AIGTYARAKGRQST
+1050 
-1064 VIANN
+1064 
-1069 VQGSNYSTASGDR
+1069 
-1082 SQVYGVETT
+1082 
-1091 VSGNNSVAI
+1091 
-1100 GDTNNVASNRTYA
+1100 RTYA
-1113 IGNNINIAEAA
+1113 IGNNINVAA
-1124 VDSLAFGTKAGVKSA
+1124 GVDDALAFGT
-1139 RSIAIGTEA
+1139 
-1148 SAGSTDTT
+1148 
-1156 YNPLG
+1156 
-1161 DIRATAIGSEAKAN
+1161 RA
-1175 GLRSIALGDVAVAS
+1175 
-1189 ERYGTALGSSSNVSA
+1189 
-1204 AYGTAVGFE
+1204 AVGAE
-1213 NRVSGDGGFAAG
+1213 NTV
-1225 THSVAAG
+1225 
-1232 RQQISIGHFAGDNVA
+1232 
-1247 NSGVPAK
+1247 
-1254 AADYG
+1254 
-1259 VFIGRYAGSDA
+1259 
-1270 AGATGN
+1270 
-1276 NYGIAIGAEAGRYQ
+1276 AIGA
-1290 QGGEDNYA
+1290 
-1298 IGQNAGQYVNGTHSV
+1298 NAN
-1313 ALGLNAGSHIEGDGN
+1313 
-1328 FAAADGAGNYI
+1328 
-1339 KGRNNIA
+1339 
-1346 IGNNAGSG
+1346 
-1354 AAGAIVEADRTI
+1354 
-1366 SVGTRTQA
+1366 
-1374 RGDNAVAIGTD
+1374 
-1385 SKALA
+1385 
-1390 VDATAVGQAAQA
+1390 AAQ
-1402 SAEKTVA
+1402 
-1409 VGQGAK
+1409 
-1415 ATERFTVAMGH
+1415 
-1426 NATASHA
+1426 A
-1433 NSVALGTNSA
+1433 NSVALGAGSA
-1443 TSDVHTGAYTLNN
+1443 TSDVHTGDYTLNT

-1470 VSVGSVGK
+1470 VSVGSAGK

-1509 MSNFA
+1509 LSNLA
-1514 TGVKNVLGGDAAV
+1514 GDVKTKLGGNAAL
-1527 DNAGNL
+1527 GNDGHL
-1533 TMSNIGGT
+1533 TMTDIGGT
-1541 GKGNVNDAIAAAN
+1541 GKDNVHEAIAAV
-1554 TKVAAGDNITVTP
+1554 KGVADTAVQEVESENP
-1567 TTNADG
+1567 TA
-1573 SKTYTVA
+1573 
-1580 TKKDLVVDSVK
+1580 L
-1591 AGDTTV
+1591 
-1597 NTDGVTIAGGPSV
+1597 SV
-1610 KKDGINAGDKKIT
+1610 KKDG
-1623 GVADGNVAAGSKD
+1623 
-1636 AVNGGQLAEVK
+1636 
-1647 AKADSAVQDVV
+1647 
-1658 SSNPTALTA
+1658 
-1667 TKAGDTVT
+1667 TKVT
-1675 LTPNFIAG
+1675 LTPNFITG
-1683 DLVNADGTVNDPAA
+1683 DLVNADGTVNAPAT

-1722 KANGGAVDAASEEN
+1722 KGNTETGSEAD

-1749 GKNLVAQQT
+1749 GNNLVAKQA

-1767 NYKLSDTLENLV
+1767 KFSLKDDISLN
-1779 SVKSAEIEAG
+1779 SVTAG
-1789 IGPNKV
+1789 TGANQV
-1795 VLNNNGVKVG
+1795 VLGNDGVKVG
-1805 DSTLNDKGLTI
+1805 GNTYINNDGLNANSKVISNVADGVAPTDAVNKGQLDAVKNVADSAVQSVDVATNENNLVVDNNDPKNPKLRLRKAVDLDSIKLENNVGEKSFLNSAGLTI
-1816 NNGPSVTDTGIDAGN
+1816 EGGPAVTRSGINANNTKVTNVTDGDVNSTSKEAVNGSQLYNVASNVADLVGPDAKIDPATGNVTVADPTKGIGETGKGTIGDAIKAVNKAATAAKTTVKEGDNITVTPTTNTDGSTTYTVATKKDLDVTSVTAGNTTVNTNGLTITGGPSVTRGGIDAGDRV
-1831 KKITGVADGNVAA
+1831 ISGVKA
-1844 GSTDAVNGGQL
+1844 GDVSANSKEAVNGSQL
-1855 AAVKAKADSAVQD
+1855 YATNTKLDGVKAKADTAVQD
-1868 IKSGDEKAL
+1868 VKSGDENAL
-1877 SVTKAGNTYTI
+1877 TAVKDPNTNIVTV
-1888 TPNLSGDLVDANGNI
+1888 TPKLSGDLVDADGNI

-1908 PEEKGKLVTAGTVAE
+1908 PADKGKLVTAGTVAQ

-1932 DTKATDGELDAASQ
+1932 DTKATDGELDAASKH
-1946 ADQKIKASNKVTL
+1946 DQKIKAGNKVTL

-2063 AKIDPATGKVTVAD
+2063 AAIDPATGKVTVAD

-2224 DENALTAVKDPST
+2224 DENALTAVKDPNT

-2244 KLSGNLV
+2244 KLSGDLV
-2251 DANGNITAPTTPEE
+2251 DANGNITAPTTPAD

-2395 KGQLDAV
+2395 KSQLDAV
-2402 KGIADSAV
+2402 KGVADSAV
-2410 KSVDVANGEQNLVVD
+2410 KSVNVANGEQNLVVD
-2425 NSDPKN
+2425 NTDPKN

-2480 ALGAV
+2480 APGAV
-2485 SPTSKDAVNGSQL
+2485 TPTSKDAVNGSQL
-2498 YNVAD
+2498 YNVAS

-2509 GPDAVIDPATGKVT
+2509 GPDAKIDPATGKVT
-2523 VADPAKGI
+2523 VTDPAKGI

-2586 TAKDLNVDSVK
+2586 TARDLNVDSVK

-2642 KGQLDKVAGVADSAV
+2642 KGQLDAVKNVADSAV
-2657 KSVKAADGEQN
+2657 KSVDVANGEQN

-2696 TTVNNDG
+2696 STLNTDG

-2744 LHNVAKGVADVLGGD
+2744 LYDVAKNVADLVGPD
-2759 AAVDGDGKVT
+2759 AKIDPATGKVT
-2769 MTNIGETGKGNVN
+2769 VTDPAKGIGETGKGNIG

-2811 VVEESLNADGGK
+2811 VVEESTNADGGK
-2823 HYKVSTAKDLNVD
+2823 HYKVSTAKNLNVD

-2844 VNNDGVTIAGG
+2844 VNNDGVTINNG
-2855 PSVTKGGINA
+2855 PSMTKDGINA
-2865 GGNTITNVADGVND
+2865 NNTKVTNVADGVD
-2879 TDAVNK
+2879 AADAVNK
-2885 GQLNKVDTKV
+2885 GQLDKVDTKV

-2910 AVNGNGDITMSNIGE
+2910 TVNGNGDITMSNIGE

-2962 VTEGVNA
+2962 VTEGINA

-3036 FTKGPNGNV
+3036 FTKGANGNV

-3121 KDGKVVAG
+3121 KDGKVVVG

-3150 NTANNFNQIRGD
+3150 NTVNNFNQIRGD

-3216 NGKVIL
+3216 NGKIIL

>member
-57 ALTSTSAVAGP
+57 ALSSNAMANVDTEVASGVLR
-68 GIYINDGPDEGCLVV
+68 IAD
-83 PDAPTGIYGLTRDN
+83 PTG
-97 ISAANTMLKPGN
+97 
-109 LMPDRTIFGLDKM
+109 
-122 SPCESSGNGVH
+122 
-133 AFDTQTNRTL
+133 
-143 FYGKT
+143 
-148 HRVDTANNGSKNLT
+148 
-162 LGGRLDVNSGIIGV
+162 
-176 GDRGTNGAG
+176 
-185 ATNSIRMGTG
+185 TNSIRMGSG
-195 TTLADANKKLNSISI
+195 TTLDDANKQWNSVSI
-210 GVDTGASDSNAIAI
+210 GVDAGVNTASSVSI
-224 GANTSAAG
+224 GYG
-232 SNSSAIGLNAK
+232 AK
-243 ATTDS
+243 AGKTDKFL
-248 SIAIGTT
+248 GQ
-255 AEAGGPAVN
+255 GAVALGYN
-264 ATLLGTKAIAIGY
+264 AQ
-277 ETKALGTSNVALG
+277 ALGTSNISIGEA
-290 YGSVAENGHDSI
+290 SSATNGHN
-302 AIGIKAKTS
+302 GV
-311 NIKSIAIGAYSEASG
+311 AIGAYSKTENEKTISIGAFSTASG
-326 VQSTV
+326 AQSTV
-331 ISDNYGAAT
+331 ISSNYDTNSTGP
-340 AVSTAS
+340 VSVAS
-346 GTRSQVYGAET
+346 GRRSQIYGAET
-357 NVSGNNSVAI
+357 TVSG
-367 GDTNKVASNRTYVM
+367 
-381 GNNINAA
+381 
-388 TGTDDSLAFGTKAG
+388 
-402 VGGANA
+402 
-408 IALGNTAK
+408 
-416 ATKENTI
+416 E
-423 AQGTESVVYGKN
+423 Q
-435 SVSIGYK
+435 
-442 AVSGIETPTPTQTNA
+442 
-457 FSVSIGNET
+457 
-466 EAIDASTI
+466 
-474 AIGDKAKAKGGVDA
+474 
-488 LAVGTQA
+488 
-495 NAMTYKALAIGAYSQ
+495 
-510 ATGRQSTVIGNDIQG
+510 
-525 QPSIASGT
+525 
-533 RSQILG
+533 
-539 VQSNVSGDNSVSIG
+539 SVSIG
-553 DTNTVASVRTYA
+553 DTNTIASARTYA
-565 MGNNINVAAGA
+565 LGNNINVKAGINDA
-576 DDSLAFGTKASVA
+576 LAFGTRASVQVA
-589 GINTIAMG
+589 KSIAMG
-597 NTTQAS
+597 ENATAGIDDGVTTPYVKPSVAIGAETKATGKGAVSIGYEAESLGES
-603 ANYAIA
+603 A
-609 VGNTA
+609 TA
-614 QATAEHATAI
+614 LGIQATAPGKGQTSLGLHA
-624 GNKSVASNVS
+624 
-634 AIALG
+634 
-639 RQAQA
+639 
-644 TDENAVALGA
+644 
-654 DSKADGHSSFAGAV
+654 GHSETGD
-668 GSSSA
+668 
-673 GTRQVSIGHYAGN
+673 QVNQQYG
-686 NTEGSSTP
+686 
-694 AKPADYAVFI
+694 VFI
-704 GNYAGSDAAGTNG
+704 GRYAGGDNRNPNVATEGG
-717 NTNGVAIGSEAGR
+717 NIYGIAIGESAGR
-730 YLQSGSNNTAI
+730 YGQGGNRNTAI
-741 GSQAGQYVEGSLNA
+741 GDQAGQYVKGSH
-755 SLGQGA
+755 
-761 GKYVKGN
+761 
-768 NNIAMGT
+768 NIAMGT

-782 TEKLEVSG
+782 AEKLEVSG

-802 NDSVAIGTTAKSG
+802 NDSVAIGTRAKSG

-830 YSEALGTGGIAI
+830 KAEALGTGGIAI
-842 GDSAATTNGHNG
+842 GDNAATTDGHNS

-876 ATGAQSI
+876 ATGVQSI

-888 YDLKNSDGV
+888 YDTKNSDGV
-897 SVASGTRATVI
+897 STATAARAI
-908 GAETTVS
+908 AMGAETNVS
-915 GNNSVAIGDTNTVA
+915 GE
-929 SARTYALG
+929 
-937 NNINA
+937 
-942 AAGTDDSL
+942 
-950 VFGTRAA
+950 
-957 VGARDTIAMGNT
+957 
-969 AQSKTRHSIAIGQD
+969 K
-983 ASAGDDSANAEQ
+983 
-995 KGVSAVAIGHG
+995 
-1006 AQANYYDAI
+1006 
-1015 AIGAR
+1015 
-1020 ATVAP
+1020 
-1025 AAGNTTAADS
+1025 
-1035 IAIGVEATADNYKTT
+1035 
-1050 AIGTYARAKGRQST
+1050 
-1064 VIANN
+1064 
-1069 VQGSNYSTASGDR
+1069 
-1082 SQVYGVETT
+1082 
-1091 VSGNNSVAI
+1091 SVAI
-1100 GDTNNVASNRTYA
+1100 GDTNNIASARTYA
-1113 IGNNINIAEAA
+1113 MGNNINVAA
-1124 VDSLAFGTKAGVKSA
+1124 GADDSLAFGTKANVGGVS
-1139 RSIAIGTEA
+1139 SIAMGNTA
-1148 SAGSTDTT
+1148 QATSN
-1156 YNPLG
+1156 Y
-1161 DIRATAIGSEAKAN
+1161 ATAIGGDALAHGSDGALAVGRKATANADSGAMAIGYDAIATGKSGIAQGYHAHTNAQSGLAIGDNAKAS
-1175 GLRSIALGDVAVAS
+1175 GIGQVAIGYAS
-1189 ERYGTALGSSSNVSA
+1189 NAQKADIDKDATAATN
-1204 AYGTAVGFE
+1204 
-1213 NRVSGDGGFAAG
+1213 
-1225 THSVAAG
+1225 
-1232 RQQISIGHFAGDNVA
+1232 
-1247 NSGVPAK
+1247 K
-1254 AADYG
+1254 ADYSVTVG
-1259 VFIGRYAGSDA
+1259 HYAGADY
-1270 AGATGN
+1270 TGTN
-1276 NYGIAIGAEAGRYQ
+1276 NIRSTLVGDSAGRY
-1290 QGGEDNYA
+1290 GEEGNQNTA
-1298 IGQNAGQYVNGTHSV
+1298 IGSLAGMYVKGSNNV
-1313 ALGLNAGSHIEGDGN
+1313 ALG
-1328 FAAADGAGNYI
+1328 
-1339 KGRNNIA
+1339 
-1346 IGNNAGSG
+1346 IGAGSG
-1354 AAGAIVEADRTI
+1354 AAAAKLEASET
-1366 SVGTRTQA
+1366 
-1374 RGDNAVAIGTD
+1374 VAIGHDSRAFSDYSTAIG
-1385 SKALA
+1385 SKAKA
-1390 VDATAVGQAAQA
+1390 RGVNSIAMGSTANSSAENAIAVGNGAAA
-1402 SAEKTVA
+1402 A
-1409 VGQGAK
+1409 
-1415 ATERFTVAMGH
+1415 
-1426 NATASHA
+1426 NA
-1433 NSVALGTNSA
+1433 NSVALGAGSA
-1443 TSDVHTGAYTLNN
+1443 TSAAHTTGPYTLNG

-1470 VSVGSVGK
+1470 VSVGSAGK

-1509 MSNFA
+1509 LSNLA

-1527 DNAGNL
+1527 NNAGNL

-1554 TKVAAGDNITVTP
+1554 TKVAAGENITVTP
-1567 TTNADG
+1567 TTNTDG

-1580 TKKDLVVDSVK
+1580 TKKDLVVTSVK

-1610 KKDGINAGDKKIT
+1610 QKTGINAGDKKITGVANGNVAAGSTDAVNGGQLAEVKSKADSAVQNVVSANPTALTATKAGDTVTLTPNVIAGDLVNPATGAVNTPAAGDAGKLVTAGTVANALANTHFVVDTAKTDGELDAASKHDQKIKSGNKVTLQAGKNLKAKQTNAADGATVEFSLKDSISLTQVTAGTGDNQVVLGNNGVQVGGNTYINKDGLNANNKPISNVADGVKPKDAVNKGQLDAVAQEAAKHTTVKAGQNVEVTEANNAAGGKEYTVKTADNLNVTSVKAGDSTLNTDGLTIAGGPSVKKDGINAGDKKIT
-1623 GVADGNVAAGSKD
+1623 NVAPGTVAAGSKD

-1647 AKADSAVQDVV
+1647 AKADSAVQNVV
-1658 SSNPTALTA
+1658 STNPTALTA
-1667 TKAGDTVT
+1667 NKVGDTVT

-1683 DLVNADGTVNDPAA
+1683 DLVNADGTVKDPAA

-1722 KANGGAVDAASEEN
+1722 KANGGTVDAASEEN

-1816 NNGPSVTDTGIDAGN
+1816 NNGPSVTDAGIDAGN

-1855 AAVKAKADSAVQD
+1855 AEVKSKADSAVQD
-1868 IKSGDEKAL
+1868 VKSGDENAL
-1877 SVTKAGNTYTI
+1877 TAVKDPNTNIVTV
-1888 TPNLSGDLVDANGNI
+1888 TPKLSGDLVDTNGNI

-1908 PEEKGKLVTAGTVAE
+1908 PADKGKLVTAGTVAE

-2224 DENALTAVKDPST
+2224 DDNALTAVKDPNT

-2244 KLSGNLV
+2244 KLSGDLV
-2251 DANGNITAPTTPEE
+2251 DANGNITAPTTPAD

-2395 KGQLDAV
+2395 KSQLDAV
-2402 KGIADSAV
+2402 KGVADSAV

-2425 NSDPKN
+2425 NTDPKN

-2480 ALGAV
+2480 APGAV
-2485 SPTSKDAVNGSQL
+2485 TPTSKDAVNGGQL
-2498 YNVAD
+2498 YNVAN

-2509 GPDAVIDPATGKVT
+2509 GPDATIDPATGKVT

-2574 LNADGGKHYKVS
+2574 TNANGGKHYKVS

-2642 KGQLDKVAGVADSAV
+2642 KGQLDAVKGVADSAV
-2657 KSVKAADGEQN
+2657 KSVDVANGEQN

-2696 TTVNNDG
+2696 STLNNDG

-2744 LHNVAKGVADVLGGD
+2744 LYDVAKNVADLVGPD
-2759 AAVDGDGKVT
+2759 AKIDPATGKVT
-2769 MTNIGETGKGNVN
+2769 VADPAKGIGETGKGNIG

-2811 VVEESLNADGGK
+2811 VVEESTNADGGK
-2823 HYKVSTAKDLNVD
+2823 HYKVSTARDLNVD

-2865 GGNTITNVADGVND
+2865 GGNTITNVADGVNPD
-2879 TDAVNK
+2879 DAVNK
-2885 GQLNKVDTKV
+2885 GQLDKVDTKV

-3036 FTKGPNGNV
+3036 FTKGANGNV

>member
-46 AASALAISVGL
+46 AASALAISIGL
-57 ALTSTSAVAGP
+57 ALSSNAMANVDTDVASGVLR
-68 GIYINDGPDEGCLVV
+68 IAD
-83 PDAPTGIYGLTRDN
+83 PTG
-97 ISAANTMLKPGN
+97 
-109 LMPDRTIFGLDKM
+109 
-122 SPCESSGNGVH
+122 
-133 AFDTQTNRTL
+133 
-143 FYGKT
+143 
-148 HRVDTANNGSKNLT
+148 
-162 LGGRLDVNSGIIGV
+162 
-176 GDRGTNGAG
+176 
-185 ATNSIRMGTG
+185 TNSIRMGSG
-195 TTLADANKKLNSISI
+195 TTLDDANKQWNSISI
-210 GVDTGASDSNAIAI
+210 GTDAGVNTASSVAIGYGAKAGKPDKFLGQGAVALGYNAQALGTSGIAIGEDSSTTNGHNGIAIGAYSRTENEKSISIGAFSTASGAQSIVMSSNYDTNSRGPVSVASGRRSQIYGSETTVSGEQSVSIGDTNTIASARTYALGNNINVAAGADDSLVFGTRANVGGENSIAIGKSAKATKNWASAIGTDAIASGGSGSQAYGYDSVASGKSAIAQGFHSHAGGQSAIAI
-224 GANTSAAG
+224 GDNAKAGGIATVSVGYMANGQSADVDKANTPSTNKATYGTAVGHFAGADYVGTDNLRSTALGNQAGRYGEGGSINTAVGNLAGMYVKGSQNVAVGNLAGSGDATNKLEANNTVSIGTASKASANNAAAMGTQAAASG
-232 SNSSAIGLNAK
+232 SNSAAIGLNSK

-248 SIAIGTT
+248 SIAIGTSS
-255 AEAGGPAVN
+255 EAGGPATS
-264 ATLLGTKAIAIGY
+264 AALLGTKAVAIGY

-302 AIGIKAKTS
+302 AIGIKTKTS
-311 NIKSIAIGAYSEASG
+311 NVRSIAIGAYSEASG
-326 VQSTV
+326 AQSTV
-331 ISDNYGAAT
+331 ISNNYGSAT

-367 GDTNKVASNRTYVM
+367 GDTN
-381 GNNINAA
+381 NI
-388 TGTDDSLAFGTKAG
+388 
-402 VGGANA
+402 
-408 IALGNTAK
+408 
-416 ATKENTI
+416 E
-423 AQGTESVVYGKN
+423 
-435 SVSIGYK
+435 
-442 AVSGIETPTPTQTNA
+442 
-457 FSVSIGNET
+457 
-466 EAIDASTI
+466 
-474 AIGDKAKAKGGVDA
+474 
-488 LAVGTQA
+488 
-495 NAMTYKALAIGAYSQ
+495 
-510 ATGRQSTVIGNDIQG
+510 
-525 QPSIASGT
+525 
-533 RSQILG
+533 
-539 VQSNVSGDNSVSIG
+539 
-553 DTNTVASVRTYA
+553 
-565 MGNNINVAAGA
+565 
-576 DDSLAFGTKASVA
+576 
-589 GINTIAMG
+589 
-597 NTTQAS
+597 
-603 ANYAIA
+603 
-609 VGNTA
+609 
-614 QATAEHATAI
+614 
-624 GNKSVASNVS
+624 
-634 AIALG
+634 
-639 RQAQA
+639 
-644 TDENAVALGA
+644 
-654 DSKADGHSSFAGAV
+654 
-668 GSSSA
+668 
-673 GTRQVSIGHYAGN
+673 
-686 NTEGSSTP
+686 
-694 AKPADYAVFI
+694 
-704 GNYAGSDAAGTNG
+704 
-717 NTNGVAIGSEAGR
+717 
-730 YLQSGSNNTAI
+730 
-741 GSQAGQYVEGSLNA
+741 
-755 SLGQGA
+755 
-761 GKYVKGN
+761 
-768 NNIAMGT
+768 
-775 QAGTGTA
+775 
-782 TEKLEVSG
+782 
-790 TTAIGNTAKALT
+790 
-802 NDSVAIGTTAKSG
+802 
-815 KVDKFSGERSVAIGA
+815 
-830 YSEALGTGGIAI
+830 
-842 GDSAATTNGHNG
+842 
-854 VAIGVYSKTQNEK
+854 
-867 AISIGAFNK
+867 
-876 ATGAQSI
+876 
-883 VIAGN
+883 
-888 YDLKNSDGV
+888 
-897 SVASGTRATVI
+897 
-908 GAETTVS
+908 
-915 GNNSVAIGDTNTVA
+915 

-937 NNINA
+937 NNISVSANASDSLALGSAVKVDGDSAIALGKNA
-942 AAGTDDSL
+942 AA
-950 VFGTRAA
+950 
-957 VGARDTIAMGNT
+957 
-969 AQSKTRHSIAIGQD
+969 
-983 ASAGDDSANAEQ
+983 
-995 KGVSAVAIGHG
+995 
-1006 AQANYYDAI
+1006 
-1015 AIGAR
+1015 
-1020 ATVAP
+1020 
-1025 AAGNTTAADS
+1025 AGNNQ
-1035 IAIGVEATADNYKTT
+1035 IAIGVNAARNTT
-1050 AIGTYARAKGRQST
+1050 GGANHSSVYSVAIGTNAGADNVSTAQDGNTEGVAIGYNAGRHVGTGIHNSA
-1064 VIANN
+1064 IGLNSGMYI
-1069 VQGSNYSTASGDR
+1069 QGSDNIAFGSNAGSGQKDAVLDINR
-1082 SQVYGVETT
+1082 T
-1091 VSGNNSVAI
+1091 VAIGANALSSKNNAVSIGGNSKAQDISSVAI
-1100 GDTNNVASNRTYA
+1100 GDT
-1113 IGNNINIAEAA
+1113 
-1124 VDSLAFGTKAGVKSA
+1124 
-1139 RSIAIGTEA
+1139 
-1148 SAGSTDTT
+1148 
-1156 YNPLG
+1156 
-1161 DIRATAIGSEAKAN
+1161 ATAAN
-1175 GLRSIALGDVAVAS
+1175 
-1189 ERYGTALGSSSNVSA
+1189 
-1204 AYGTAVGFE
+1204 
-1213 NRVSGDGGFAAG
+1213 
-1225 THSVAAG
+1225 
-1232 RQQISIGHFAGDNVA
+1232 
-1247 NSGVPAK
+1247 
-1254 AADYG
+1254 
-1259 VFIGRYAGSDA
+1259 
-1270 AGATGN
+1270 
-1276 NYGIAIGAEAGRYQ
+1276 
-1290 QGGEDNYA
+1290 
-1298 IGQNAGQYVNGTHSV
+1298 
-1313 ALGLNAGSHIEGDGN
+1313 
-1328 FAAADGAGNYI
+1328 
-1339 KGRNNIA
+1339 
-1346 IGNNAGSG
+1346 
-1354 AAGAIVEADRTI
+1354 
-1366 SVGTRTQA
+1366 
-1374 RGDNAVAIGTD
+1374 
-1385 SKALA
+1385 
-1390 VDATAVGQAAQA
+1390 
-1402 SAEKTVA
+1402 
-1409 VGQGAK
+1409 
-1415 ATERFTVAMGH
+1415 
-1426 NATASHA
+1426 A
-1433 NSVALGTNSA
+1433 NSVALGARST

-1456 SYTAAGLPNAANGT
+1456 SYTAAGLPVAANGT
-1470 VSVGSVGK
+1470 VSVGSAGK

-1509 MSNFA
+1509 LSNLA
-1514 TGVKNVLGGDAAV
+1514 GGVKNVLGGDAAV

-1554 TKVAAGDNITVTP
+1554 TKVAAGENITVTP
-1567 TTNADG
+1567 TTNTDG

-1597 NTDGVTIAGGPSV
+1597 NTDGVTIANGPSV

-1667 TKAGDTVT
+1667 NKVGNTVT

-1697 ADEGKLVSAK
+1697 TDEGKLVSAK

-1722 KANGGAVDAASEEN
+1722 KANGGTVDAASEEN

-1816 NNGPSVTDTGIDAGN
+1816 NNGPSVTDAGIDAGN
-1831 KKITGVADGNVAA
+1831 KKITGVANGNVAA

-1855 AAVKAKADSAVQD
+1855 AEVKSKADSAVQD
-1868 IKSGDEKAL
+1868 VKSGDENAL
-1877 SVTKAGNTYTI
+1877 TAVKDPNTNIVTV
-1888 TPNLSGDLVDANGNI
+1888 TPKLSGDLVDANGNI

-1908 PEEKGKLVTAGTVAE
+1908 PAEKGKLVTAGTVAE

-2013 TYINKDGLNANDK
+2013 TYINKDGLNANGNK
-2026 KITNVAPGAVTAA
+2026 VANVKAGDVSAT
-2039 SKDAVNG
+2039 STDAVNG
-2046 SQLYN
+2046 AQLHN
-2051 VANNVKD
+2051 VATSVANVLGGNAAVD
-2058 LIGPD
+2058 GNGNVTSNDIGG
-2063 AKIDPATGKVTVAD
+2063 TGANTVH
-2077 PAKGIGETG
+2077 
-2086 KGNIGDAIKHVNDA
+2086 DAIKAVNA
-2100 AKAAA
+2100 
-2105 ETAAKHTTV
+2105 TAAKHTTV

-2224 DENALTAVKDPST
+2224 DENALTAVKDPNT

-2244 KLSGNLV
+2244 KLSGDLV
-2251 DANGNITAPTTPEE
+2251 DANGNITAPTTPAE

-2272 GTVADALA
+2272 GTVAEALA

-2321 KQTNGA
+2321 KQTNGTD
-2327 NGAQVEFSLK
+2327 GAQVEFSLK

-2402 KGIADSAV
+2402 KTVADSAV

-2480 ALGAV
+2480 APGAV
-2485 SPTSKDAVNGSQL
+2485 TAASKDAVNGGQL
-2498 YNVAD
+2498 YNVAN

-2509 GPDAVIDPATGKVT
+2509 GPDATIDPTTGKVT

-2574 LNADGGKHYKVS
+2574 TNADGGKHYKVS
-2586 TAKDLNVDSVK
+2586 TAKNLNVDSVK
-2597 AGDTTVNNDGVTIAG
+2597 AGDTTVNNEGVTIAG

-2642 KGQLDKVAGVADSAV
+2642 KGQLDAVKNVADSAV
-2657 KSVKAADGEQN
+2657 KSVDVANGEQN

-2696 TTVNNDG
+2696 STLNNDG

-2708 GPSVKKDGIDAG
+2708 GPSVKKDGINAG
-2720 DKKITNVAAGDV
+2720 DKTITNVAPGAV
-2732 AENSKDAVNGGQ
+2732 TAASKDAVNGGQ
-2744 LHNVAKGVADVLGGD
+2744 LYNVANNVKDLIGPD
-2759 AAVDGDGKVT
+2759 ATIDPTTGKVT
-2769 MTNIGETGKGNVN
+2769 VADPAKGIGETGKGNIG
-2782 DAIKHVNDLAKNAAD
+2782 DAIKHVNDAAKAAAD

-2811 VVEESLNADGGK
+2811 VVEESTNADGGK
-2823 HYKVSTAKDLNVD
+2823 HYKVSTAKNLNVD

-2844 VNNDGVTIAGG
+2844 VNNEGVTIAGG

-2865 GGNTITNVADGVND
+2865 GGNTITNVADGVNPD
-2879 TDAVNK
+2879 DAVNK
-2885 GQLNKVDTKV
+2885 GQLDKVDTKV

-2991 TVTNNHDADTNTT
+2991 TVTNNHDADSNTT

-3036 FTKGPNGNV
+3036 FTKGANGNV

-3084 NVANGNVAADSKDA
+3084 NVANGNVAKDSKDA
-3098 VNGGQLHETAKS
+3098 VNGGQLHETAQS

>member
-57 ALTSTSAVAGP
+57 ALTSTSVMAAP
-68 GIYINDGPDEGCLVV
+68 GIYVNDGTDPGCLAL
-83 PDAPTGIYGLTRDN
+83 PDSPAPYTGIYGIGTSGSS
-97 ISAANTMLKPGN
+97 ISAGNTMVKPGYTIA
-109 LMPDRTIFGLDKM
+109 PDSYFGLDQMK
-122 SPCESSGNGVH
+122 PCLSSGDGVH
-133 AFDTQTNRTL
+133 AAATQTNRTL
-143 FYGKT
+143 FYGNT
-148 HRVDTANNGSKNLT
+148 HTVDTTNNGSKNLT

-210 GVDTGASDSNAIAI
+210 GVDAGASATSSTAIGANAKARADYSVALGDSAVSGDNTVGAANGGGGAIAIGRQSMANNYNAIAI
-224 GANTSAAG
+224 GMSASVSPAAGVTTASDGIAIGSETVVDNYKGIAVGAYSQAKGRQSTVIANNVQGSNYSTASGDRSQVYGAETNVSGNNSVAIGDTNTVASARTYALGNNINAAAGTQDSLAFGTRATVEAVADIAMGRTATTHTDNSIAIGSGAESGGKGANDAFSGTQAVAIGPGAKGLGTGAVAIGPNASVKDGHDSIAMGVYSQTTNNKAISIGAYNEASGVQSTVIGSNFNTKNDAGVSIASGRRSQVYGVQTTVSGEQSVAIGDTNNVASARTYAMGNNINVAAGADDSLVFGTKANVSAANAIAMGSSAKARTDKSVALGENALAGDPTAPTVKKGEYSTAIGSSTSALGYGATAVGSITKAKVNYATALGHEAEASGTGETSLGYGAGANSTSANGNRNGVNVGTNAGRYAISGGNNVAVGISAGQYVEGDNNIAQGYSAGYYIKGNENVSIGTNANVGSATEKLEVSKTVAIGSAAKASANNAAAMGTQAAASG
-232 SNSSAIGLNAK
+232 SNSAAIGLNSK
-243 ATTDS
+243 ATTDG
-248 SIAIGTT
+248 SIAIGT
-255 AEAGGPAVN
+255 ASEAGGSATDL
-264 ATLLGTKAIAIGY
+264 TLLGTKAIAIGY

-290 YGSVAENGHDSI
+290 YGSVAENGHDSV
-302 AIGIKAKTS
+302 AIGIKVKTS
-311 NIKSIAIGAYSEASG
+311 NKKSTAIGAYSEASG
-326 VQSTV
+326 EQSTV
-331 ISDNYGAAT
+331 ISNNFDSKGGQ
-340 AVSTAS
+340 AVSVAS

-367 GDTNKVASNRTYVM
+367 GDK
-381 GNNINAA
+381 
-388 TGTDDSLAFGTKAG
+388 
-402 VGGANA
+402 
-408 IALGNTAK
+408 
-416 ATKENTI
+416 
-423 AQGTESVVYGKN
+423 
-435 SVSIGYK
+435 
-442 AVSGIETPTPTQTNA
+442 
-457 FSVSIGNET
+457 
-466 EAIDASTI
+466 
-474 AIGDKAKAKGGVDA
+474 
-488 LAVGTQA
+488 
-495 NAMTYKALAIGAYSQ
+495 
-510 ATGRQSTVIGNDIQG
+510 
-525 QPSIASGT
+525 
-533 RSQILG
+533 
-539 VQSNVSGDNSVSIG
+539 
-553 DTNTVASVRTYA
+553 NTVASDRTYA

-576 DDSLAFGTKASVA
+576 DDSL
-589 GINTIAMG
+589 
-597 NTTQAS
+597 
-603 ANYAIA
+603 
-609 VGNTA
+609 
-614 QATAEHATAI
+614 
-624 GNKSVASNVS
+624 
-634 AIALG
+634 
-639 RQAQA
+639 
-644 TDENAVALGA
+644 
-654 DSKADGHSSFAGAV
+654 
-668 GSSSA
+668 
-673 GTRQVSIGHYAGN
+673 
-686 NTEGSSTP
+686 
-694 AKPADYAVFI
+694 
-704 GNYAGSDAAGTNG
+704 
-717 NTNGVAIGSEAGR
+717 
-730 YLQSGSNNTAI
+730 
-741 GSQAGQYVEGSLNA
+741 
-755 SLGQGA
+755 
-761 GKYVKGN
+761 
-768 NNIAMGT
+768 
-775 QAGTGTA
+775 
-782 TEKLEVSG
+782 
-790 TTAIGNTAKALT
+790 
-802 NDSVAIGTTAKSG
+802 
-815 KVDKFSGERSVAIGA
+815 
-830 YSEALGTGGIAI
+830 
-842 GDSAATTNGHNG
+842 
-854 VAIGVYSKTQNEK
+854 
-867 AISIGAFNK
+867 
-876 ATGAQSI
+876 
-883 VIAGN
+883 
-888 YDLKNSDGV
+888 
-897 SVASGTRATVI
+897 
-908 GAETTVS
+908 
-915 GNNSVAIGDTNTVA
+915 
-929 SARTYALG
+929 
-937 NNINA
+937 
-942 AAGTDDSL
+942 

-957 VGARDTIAMGNT
+957 VGAANT
-969 AQSKTRHSIAIGQD
+969 
-983 ASAGDDSANAEQ
+983 
-995 KGVSAVAIGHG
+995 VAIG
-1006 AQANYYDAI
+1006 AN
-1015 AIGAR
+1015 
-1020 ATVAP
+1020 
-1025 AAGNTTAADS
+1025 
-1035 IAIGVEATADNYKTT
+1035 
-1050 AIGTYARAKGRQST
+1050 
-1064 VIANN
+1064 AN
-1069 VQGSNYSTASGDR
+1069 
-1082 SQVYGVETT
+1082 
-1091 VSGNNSVAI
+1091 
-1100 GDTNNVASNRTYA
+1100 
-1113 IGNNINIAEAA
+1113 
-1124 VDSLAFGTKAGVKSA
+1124 
-1139 RSIAIGTEA
+1139 
-1148 SAGSTDTT
+1148 
-1156 YNPLG
+1156 
-1161 DIRATAIGSEAKAN
+1161 
-1175 GLRSIALGDVAVAS
+1175 
-1189 ERYGTALGSSSNVSA
+1189 
-1204 AYGTAVGFE
+1204 
-1213 NRVSGDGGFAAG
+1213 
-1225 THSVAAG
+1225 
-1232 RQQISIGHFAGDNVA
+1232 
-1247 NSGVPAK
+1247 
-1254 AADYG
+1254 
-1259 VFIGRYAGSDA
+1259 
-1270 AGATGN
+1270 
-1276 NYGIAIGAEAGRYQ
+1276 
-1290 QGGEDNYA
+1290 
-1298 IGQNAGQYVNGTHSV
+1298 
-1313 ALGLNAGSHIEGDGN
+1313 
-1328 FAAADGAGNYI
+1328 
-1339 KGRNNIA
+1339 
-1346 IGNNAGSG
+1346 
-1354 AAGAIVEADRTI
+1354 
-1366 SVGTRTQA
+1366 
-1374 RGDNAVAIGTD
+1374 
-1385 SKALA
+1385 
-1390 VDATAVGQAAQA
+1390 AAQ
-1402 SAEKTVA
+1402 
-1409 VGQGAK
+1409 
-1415 ATERFTVAMGH
+1415 
-1426 NATASHA
+1426 A
-1433 NSVALGTNSA
+1433 NSVALGAGSA
-1443 TSDVHTGAYTLNN
+1443 TSAAQTTGPYTLNG
-1456 SYTAAGLPNAANGT
+1456 SYTAAGQPNAANGT
-1470 VSVGSVGK
+1470 VSVGSAGK

-1509 MSNFA
+1509 LSNLA
-1514 TGVKNVLGGDAAV
+1514 GGVKNVLGGDAAV

-1567 TTNADG
+1567 TTNTDG

-1597 NTDGVTIAGGPSV
+1597 NTDGVTIANGPSV

-1667 TKAGDTVT
+1667 NKVGNTVT

-1683 DLVNADGTVNDPAA
+1683 DLVNADGTVKDPAA

-1722 KANGGAVDAASEEN
+1722 KANGGKVDAASEEN

-1816 NNGPSVTDTGIDAGN
+1816 NNGPSVTDAGIDAGN
-1831 KKITGVADGNVAA
+1831 KKITGVANGNVAA

-1855 AAVKAKADSAVQD
+1855 AEVKAKADSAVQD
-1868 IKSGDEKAL
+1868 VKSGDENAL
-1877 SVTKAGNTYTI
+1877 TAVKDPNTNIVTV
-1888 TPNLSGDLVDANGNI
+1888 TPKLSGDLVDANGNI

-2063 AKIDPATGKVTVAD
+2063 AAIDPATGKVTVAD

-2135 VATKDDLD
+2135 VATKDDLE

-2175 NRVIS
+2175 NRIIS

-2224 DENALTAVKDPST
+2224 DENALTAVKDPNT

-2244 KLSGNLV
+2244 KLSGDLV
-2251 DANGNITAPTTPEE
+2251 DANGNITAPTTPAD

-2294 LDAASQADQK
+2294 LDSASQADQK

-2321 KQTNGA
+2321 KQTNGTD
-2327 NGAQVEFSLK
+2327 GAKVEFSLK

-2342 KEVTAGEGANQVVL
+2342 TQVTAGTGANQVVL
-2356 GNDGVKVGGNTY
+2356 GDDGVKVGGNTY
-2368 INNAGLN
+2368 INNDGLN
-2375 ANGNKITNV
+2375 ANNKPISNV
-2384 ADGVDPTDAVN
+2384 ADGVNPKDAVN

-2402 KGIADSAV
+2402 KGVADSAV

-2447 GDSTLNNDGLTI
+2447 GDSTLNTDGLTIAGGPSVKKDGIDAGDKKITNVAPGAVTPTSKDAVNGSQLYNVANNVKDLIGPDAAIDPTTGKVTVADPAKGIGETGKDNIGDAIKHVNDAAKAAADTAKKHTTVEQGDNIVVEESTNANGGKHYKVSTAKNLNVDSVKAGDTTVNNDGVTIAGGPSVTKGGINAGGNTITNVADGVNSNDAVNKGQLDAVKNVADSAVKSVDVANGEQNLVVDNSDPKNPKLSLKKDLTVDSVTAGDSTLNNDGLTI

-2470 NAGDK
+2470 DAADK
-2475 TITNV
+2475 KITNV
-2480 ALGAV
+2480 AAGDVAEN
-2485 SPTSKDAVNGSQL
+2485 SKDAVNGGQL
-2498 YNVAD
+2498 YDVAKNVAD
-2503 NVKDLI
+2503 LV
-2509 GPDAVIDPATGKVT
+2509 GPDAKIDPATGKVT
-2523 VADPAKGI
+2523 VTDPAKGI

-2574 LNADGGKHYKVS
+2574 TNANGGKHYKVS
-2586 TAKDLNVDSVK
+2586 TAKNLNVDSVK
-2597 AGDTTVNNDGVTIAG
+2597 AGDTTVNNDGVTINN
-2612 GPSVTKGGINAGGNT
+2612 GPSMTKDGINANNT
-2627 ITNVAD
+2627 KVTNVAD
-2633 GVNPNDAVN
+2633 GVDAADAVN
-2642 KGQLDKVAGVADSAV
+2642 KGQLD
-2657 KSVKAADGEQN
+2657 
-2668 LVVDNSDPKNPK
+2668 
-2680 LSLKKDLTVDS
+2680 
-2691 VKAGD
+2691 
-2696 TTVNNDG
+2696 
-2703 LTIAG
+2703 
-2708 GPSVKKDGIDAG
+2708 
-2720 DKKITNVAAGDV
+2720 
-2732 AENSKDAVNGGQ
+2732 
-2744 LHNVAKGVADVLGGD
+2744 
-2759 AAVDGDGKVT
+2759 
-2769 MTNIGETGKGNVN
+2769 
-2782 DAIKHVNDLAKNAAD
+2782 
-2797 TAKKHTTVEQGDNI
+2797 
-2811 VVEESLNADGGK
+2811 
-2823 HYKVSTAKDLNVD
+2823 
-2836 SVKAGDTT
+2836 
-2844 VNNDGVTIAGG
+2844 
-2855 PSVTKGGINA
+2855 
-2865 GGNTITNVADGVND
+2865 
-2879 TDAVNK
+2879 
-2885 GQLNKVDTKV
+2885 KVDTKV

-2910 AVNGNGDITMSNIGE
+2910 TVNGNGDITMTNIGE

-2983 TNAGSDYV
+2983 TNAGSNYV

-3036 FTKGPNGNV
+3036 FTKGANGNV

>member
-57 ALTSTSAVAGP
+57 ALSSNAMANVDTEVASGVLR
-68 GIYINDGPDEGCLVV
+68 IAD
-83 PDAPTGIYGLTRDN
+83 PTG
-97 ISAANTMLKPGN
+97 
-109 LMPDRTIFGLDKM
+109 
-122 SPCESSGNGVH
+122 
-133 AFDTQTNRTL
+133 
-143 FYGKT
+143 
-148 HRVDTANNGSKNLT
+148 
-162 LGGRLDVNSGIIGV
+162 
-176 GDRGTNGAG
+176 
-185 ATNSIRMGTG
+185 TNSIRMGSG
-195 TTLADANKKLNSISI
+195 TTLDDANKQWNSVSI
-210 GVDTGASDSNAIAI
+210 GVDAGVNTASSVSI
-224 GANTSAAG
+224 GYG
-232 SNSSAIGLNAK
+232 AK
-243 ATTDS
+243 AGKTDKFL
-248 SIAIGTT
+248 GQ
-255 AEAGGPAVN
+255 GAVALGYN
-264 ATLLGTKAIAIGY
+264 AQ
-277 ETKALGTSNVALG
+277 ALGTSNISIGEA
-290 YGSVAENGHDSI
+290 SSATNGHN
-302 AIGIKAKTS
+302 GV
-311 NIKSIAIGAYSEASG
+311 AIGAYSKTENEKTISIGAFSTASG
-326 VQSTV
+326 AQSTV
-331 ISDNYGAAT
+331 ISSNYDTNSTGP
-340 AVSTAS
+340 VSVAS
-346 GTRSQVYGAET
+346 GRRSQIYGAET
-357 NVSGNNSVAI
+357 TVSG
-367 GDTNKVASNRTYVM
+367 
-381 GNNINAA
+381 
-388 TGTDDSLAFGTKAG
+388 
-402 VGGANA
+402 
-408 IALGNTAK
+408 
-416 ATKENTI
+416 E
-423 AQGTESVVYGKN
+423 Q
-435 SVSIGYK
+435 
-442 AVSGIETPTPTQTNA
+442 
-457 FSVSIGNET
+457 
-466 EAIDASTI
+466 
-474 AIGDKAKAKGGVDA
+474 
-488 LAVGTQA
+488 
-495 NAMTYKALAIGAYSQ
+495 
-510 ATGRQSTVIGNDIQG
+510 
-525 QPSIASGT
+525 
-533 RSQILG
+533 
-539 VQSNVSGDNSVSIG
+539 SVSIG
-553 DTNTVASVRTYA
+553 DTNTIASARTYA
-565 MGNNINVAAGA
+565 LGNNINVKAGINDA
-576 DDSLAFGTKASVA
+576 LAFGTRASVQVA
-589 GINTIAMG
+589 KSIAMG
-597 NTTQAS
+597 ENATAGLDDGVTTPYVKPSVAIGAETKATGKGAVSIGYEAESLGES
-603 ANYAIA
+603 A
-609 VGNTA
+609 TA
-614 QATAEHATAI
+614 LGIQATAPGKGQTSLGLHA
-624 GNKSVASNVS
+624 
-634 AIALG
+634 
-639 RQAQA
+639 
-644 TDENAVALGA
+644 
-654 DSKADGHSSFAGAV
+654 GHSETGD
-668 GSSSA
+668 
-673 GTRQVSIGHYAGN
+673 QVNQQYG
-686 NTEGSSTP
+686 
-694 AKPADYAVFI
+694 VFI
-704 GNYAGSDAAGTNG
+704 GRYAGGDNRNPNVATEGG
-717 NTNGVAIGSEAGR
+717 NIYGIAIGESAGR
-730 YLQSGSNNTAI
+730 YGQGGNRNTAI
-741 GSQAGQYVEGSLNA
+741 GDQAGQYVKGSH
-755 SLGQGA
+755 
-761 GKYVKGN
+761 
-768 NNIAMGT
+768 NIAMGT

-782 TEKLEVSG
+782 AEKLEVSG

-802 NDSVAIGTTAKSG
+802 NDSVAIGTRAKSG

-830 YSEALGTGGIAI
+830 KAEALGTGGIAI
-842 GDSAATTNGHNG
+842 GDNAATTDGHNS

-876 ATGAQSI
+876 ATGVQSI

-888 YDLKNSDGV
+888 YDTKNSDGV
-897 SVASGTRATVI
+897 STATAARAI
-908 GAETTVS
+908 AMGAETNVS
-915 GNNSVAIGDTNTVA
+915 GE
-929 SARTYALG
+929 
-937 NNINA
+937 
-942 AAGTDDSL
+942 
-950 VFGTRAA
+950 
-957 VGARDTIAMGNT
+957 
-969 AQSKTRHSIAIGQD
+969 K
-983 ASAGDDSANAEQ
+983 
-995 KGVSAVAIGHG
+995 
-1006 AQANYYDAI
+1006 
-1015 AIGAR
+1015 
-1020 ATVAP
+1020 
-1025 AAGNTTAADS
+1025 
-1035 IAIGVEATADNYKTT
+1035 
-1050 AIGTYARAKGRQST
+1050 
-1064 VIANN
+1064 
-1069 VQGSNYSTASGDR
+1069 
-1082 SQVYGVETT
+1082 
-1091 VSGNNSVAI
+1091 SVAI
-1100 GDTNNVASNRTYA
+1100 GDTNNIASARTYA
-1113 IGNNINIAEAA
+1113 MGNNINVAA
-1124 VDSLAFGTKAGVKSA
+1124 GADDSLAFGTKANVGGVS
-1139 RSIAIGTEA
+1139 SIAMGNTA
-1148 SAGSTDTT
+1148 QATSN
-1156 YNPLG
+1156 Y
-1161 DIRATAIGSEAKAN
+1161 ATAIGGDALAHGSDGALAVGRKATANADSGAMAIGYDAIATGKSGIAQGYHAHTNAQSGLAIGDNAKAS
-1175 GLRSIALGDVAVAS
+1175 GIGQVAIGYAS
-1189 ERYGTALGSSSNVSA
+1189 NAQKADIDKDATAATN
-1204 AYGTAVGFE
+1204 
-1213 NRVSGDGGFAAG
+1213 
-1225 THSVAAG
+1225 
-1232 RQQISIGHFAGDNVA
+1232 
-1247 NSGVPAK
+1247 K
-1254 AADYG
+1254 ADYSVTVG
-1259 VFIGRYAGSDA
+1259 HYAGADY
-1270 AGATGN
+1270 TGTN
-1276 NYGIAIGAEAGRYQ
+1276 NIRSTLVGDSAGRY
-1290 QGGEDNYA
+1290 GEEGNQNTA
-1298 IGQNAGQYVNGTHSV
+1298 IGSLAGMYVKGSNNV
-1313 ALGLNAGSHIEGDGN
+1313 ALG
-1328 FAAADGAGNYI
+1328 
-1339 KGRNNIA
+1339 
-1346 IGNNAGSG
+1346 IGAGSG
-1354 AAGAIVEADRTI
+1354 AAAAKLEASET
-1366 SVGTRTQA
+1366 
-1374 RGDNAVAIGTD
+1374 VAIGHDSRAFSDYSTAIG
-1385 SKALA
+1385 SKAKA
-1390 VDATAVGQAAQA
+1390 RGVNSIAMGSTANSSAENAIAVGNGAAA
-1402 SAEKTVA
+1402 A
-1409 VGQGAK
+1409 
-1415 ATERFTVAMGH
+1415 
-1426 NATASHA
+1426 NA
-1433 NSVALGTNSA
+1433 NSVALGAGSA
-1443 TSDVHTGAYTLNN
+1443 TSAAHTTGPYTLNG
-1456 SYTAAGLPNAANGT
+1456 SYTAAGQPVAANGT
-1470 VSVGSVGK
+1470 VSVGSAGK

-1491 ATSTDAINGSQL
+1491 ANSTDAINGSQL

-1509 MSNFA
+1509 LSNLA
-1514 TGVKNVLGGDAAV
+1514 GSVKNVLGGDAAV
-1527 DNAGNL
+1527 DNAGNV

-1554 TKVAAGDNITVTP
+1554 TKVAAGNNITVTP
-1567 TTNADG
+1567 TTNSDG

-1580 TKKDLVVDSVK
+1580 TTKDLVVDSVK

-1597 NTDGVTIAGGPSV
+1597 NTNGVTIANGPSVTKTGINAGDKKITGVANGNVAAGSTDAVNGGQLAEVKAKADSAVQNVVSANPTALTATKAGDTVTLTPNVIAGDLVNPATGAVNTPAAGDAGKLVTAGTVANALANTHFVVDTAKTDGELDAASKHDQKIKSGNKVTLQAGKNLKAKQTNAADGATVEFSLKDSISLTQVTAGTGDNQVVLGNNGVQVGGNTYINKDGLNANNKPISNVADGVKPKDAVNKGQLDAVAQEAAKHTTVKAGQNVEVTEANNAAGGKEYTVKTADNLNVTSVKAGDSTLNTDGLTIAGGPSV

-1623 GVADGNVAAGSKD
+1623 NVAPGTVAAGSKD

-1647 AKADSAVQDVV
+1647 AKADSAVQNVV
-1658 SSNPTALTA
+1658 STNPTALTA
-1667 TKAGDTVT
+1667 NKVGDTVT

-1683 DLVNADGTVNDPAA
+1683 DLVNADGTVKDPAA

-1722 KANGGAVDAASEEN
+1722 KANGGKTEAGSEAD

-1816 NNGPSVTDTGIDAGN
+1816 NNGPSVTDAGIDAGN
-1831 KKITGVADGNVAA
+1831 KKITGVANGNVAA

-1855 AAVKAKADSAVQD
+1855 AEVKSKADSAVQD
-1868 IKSGDEKAL
+1868 VKSGDENAL
-1877 SVTKAGNTYTI
+1877 TAVKDPNTNIVTV
-1888 TPNLSGDLVDANGNI
+1888 TPKLSGDLVDTNGNI

-2063 AKIDPATGKVTVAD
+2063 AAIDPATGKVTVAD

-2175 NRVIS
+2175 NRIIS

-2224 DENALTAVKDPST
+2224 DENALTAVKDPNT

-2244 KLSGNLV
+2244 KLSGDLV
-2251 DANGNITAPTTPEE
+2251 DANGNITAPTTPAD

-2272 GTVADALA
+2272 GTVAEALA

-2402 KGIADSAV
+2402 KGVADSAV

-2480 ALGAV
+2480 APGAV
-2485 SPTSKDAVNGSQL
+2485 TPTSKDAVNGGQL
-2498 YNVAD
+2498 YNVAN

-2509 GPDAVIDPATGKVT
+2509 GPDATIDPATGKVTVADPAKGIGETGKGNIGDAIKHVNDAAKAAADTAKKHTTVEQGDNIVVEESLNADGGKHYKVSTAKDLNVDSVKAGDTTVNNDGVTIAGGPSVTKAGINAGGNTITNVADGVNPNDAVNKGQLDAVKGVADSAVKSVDVANGEQNLVVDNSDPKNPKLSLKKDLTVDSVKAGDSTLNNDGLTIAGGPSVKKDGINAGDKTITNVAPGAVTPTSKDAVNGGQLYNVANNVKDLIGPDATIDPATGKVT

-2633 GVNPNDAVN
+2633 GVNPDDAVN
-2642 KGQLDKVAGVADSAV
+2642 KGQLD
-2657 KSVKAADGEQN
+2657 
-2668 LVVDNSDPKNPK
+2668 
-2680 LSLKKDLTVDS
+2680 
-2691 VKAGD
+2691 
-2696 TTVNNDG
+2696 
-2703 LTIAG
+2703 
-2708 GPSVKKDGIDAG
+2708 
-2720 DKKITNVAAGDV
+2720 
-2732 AENSKDAVNGGQ
+2732 
-2744 LHNVAKGVADVLGGD
+2744 
-2759 AAVDGDGKVT
+2759 
-2769 MTNIGETGKGNVN
+2769 
-2782 DAIKHVNDLAKNAAD
+2782 
-2797 TAKKHTTVEQGDNI
+2797 
-2811 VVEESLNADGGK
+2811 
-2823 HYKVSTAKDLNVD
+2823 
-2836 SVKAGDTT
+2836 
-2844 VNNDGVTIAGG
+2844 
-2855 PSVTKGGINA
+2855 
-2865 GGNTITNVADGVND
+2865 
-2879 TDAVNK
+2879 
-2885 GQLNKVDTKV
+2885 KVDTKV

-2991 TVTNNHDADTNTT
+2991 TVTNNHDADSNTT

-3036 FTKGPNGNV
+3036 FTKGANGNV

-3084 NVANGNVAADSKDA
+3084 NVANGNVAKDSKDA
-3098 VNGGQLHETAKS
+3098 VNGGQLHETAQS

>member
-57 ALTSTSAVAGP
+57 ALSSNAMANVDTEVASGVLR
-68 GIYINDGPDEGCLVV
+68 IAD
-83 PDAPTGIYGLTRDN
+83 PTG
-97 ISAANTMLKPGN
+97 
-109 LMPDRTIFGLDKM
+109 
-122 SPCESSGNGVH
+122 
-133 AFDTQTNRTL
+133 
-143 FYGKT
+143 
-148 HRVDTANNGSKNLT
+148 
-162 LGGRLDVNSGIIGV
+162 
-176 GDRGTNGAG
+176 
-185 ATNSIRMGTG
+185 TNSIRMGSG
-195 TTLADANKKLNSISI
+195 TTLDDANKQWNSVSI
-210 GVDTGASDSNAIAI
+210 GVDAGVNTASSVSI
-224 GANTSAAG
+224 GYG
-232 SNSSAIGLNAK
+232 AK
-243 ATTDS
+243 AGKTDKFL
-248 SIAIGTT
+248 GQ
-255 AEAGGPAVN
+255 GAVALGYN
-264 ATLLGTKAIAIGY
+264 AQ
-277 ETKALGTSNVALG
+277 ALGTSNISIGEA
-290 YGSVAENGHDSI
+290 SSATNGHN
-302 AIGIKAKTS
+302 GV
-311 NIKSIAIGAYSEASG
+311 AIGAYSKTENEKTISIGAFSTASG
-326 VQSTV
+326 AQSTV
-331 ISDNYGAAT
+331 ISSNYDTNSTGP
-340 AVSTAS
+340 VSVAS
-346 GTRSQVYGAET
+346 GRRSQIYGAET
-357 NVSGNNSVAI
+357 TVSG
-367 GDTNKVASNRTYVM
+367 
-381 GNNINAA
+381 
-388 TGTDDSLAFGTKAG
+388 
-402 VGGANA
+402 
-408 IALGNTAK
+408 
-416 ATKENTI
+416 E
-423 AQGTESVVYGKN
+423 Q
-435 SVSIGYK
+435 
-442 AVSGIETPTPTQTNA
+442 
-457 FSVSIGNET
+457 
-466 EAIDASTI
+466 
-474 AIGDKAKAKGGVDA
+474 
-488 LAVGTQA
+488 
-495 NAMTYKALAIGAYSQ
+495 
-510 ATGRQSTVIGNDIQG
+510 
-525 QPSIASGT
+525 
-533 RSQILG
+533 
-539 VQSNVSGDNSVSIG
+539 SVSIG
-553 DTNTVASVRTYA
+553 DTNTIASARTYA
-565 MGNNINVAAGA
+565 LGNNINVKAGINDA
-576 DDSLAFGTKASVA
+576 LAFGTRASVQVA
-589 GINTIAMG
+589 KSIAMG
-597 NTTQAS
+597 ENATAGIDDGVTTPYVKPSVAIGAETKATGKGAVSIGYEAESLGES
-603 ANYAIA
+603 A
-609 VGNTA
+609 TA
-614 QATAEHATAI
+614 LGIQATAPGKGQTSLGLHA
-624 GNKSVASNVS
+624 
-634 AIALG
+634 
-639 RQAQA
+639 
-644 TDENAVALGA
+644 
-654 DSKADGHSSFAGAV
+654 GHSETGD
-668 GSSSA
+668 
-673 GTRQVSIGHYAGN
+673 QVNQQYG
-686 NTEGSSTP
+686 
-694 AKPADYAVFI
+694 VFI
-704 GNYAGSDAAGTNG
+704 GRYAGGDNRNPNVATEGG
-717 NTNGVAIGSEAGR
+717 NIYGIAIGESAGR
-730 YLQSGSNNTAI
+730 YGQGGNRNTAI
-741 GSQAGQYVEGSLNA
+741 GDQAGQYVKGSH
-755 SLGQGA
+755 
-761 GKYVKGN
+761 
-768 NNIAMGT
+768 NIAMGT

-782 TEKLEVSG
+782 AEKLEVSG

-802 NDSVAIGTTAKSG
+802 NDSVAIGTRAKSG
-815 KVDKFSGERSVAIGA
+815 KVDKFSGERSVAIGVKA
-830 YSEALGTGGIAI
+830 EALGTGGIAI
-842 GDSAATTNGHNG
+842 GDNAATTDGHNS

-876 ATGAQSI
+876 ATGVQSI

-888 YDLKNSDGV
+888 YDIKNSDGV
-897 SVASGTRATVI
+897 STATAARAI
-908 GAETTVS
+908 AMGAETNVS
-915 GNNSVAIGDTNTVA
+915 GE
-929 SARTYALG
+929 
-937 NNINA
+937 
-942 AAGTDDSL
+942 
-950 VFGTRAA
+950 
-957 VGARDTIAMGNT
+957 
-969 AQSKTRHSIAIGQD
+969 K
-983 ASAGDDSANAEQ
+983 
-995 KGVSAVAIGHG
+995 
-1006 AQANYYDAI
+1006 
-1015 AIGAR
+1015 
-1020 ATVAP
+1020 
-1025 AAGNTTAADS
+1025 
-1035 IAIGVEATADNYKTT
+1035 
-1050 AIGTYARAKGRQST
+1050 
-1064 VIANN
+1064 
-1069 VQGSNYSTASGDR
+1069 
-1082 SQVYGVETT
+1082 
-1091 VSGNNSVAI
+1091 SVAI
-1100 GDTNNVASNRTYA
+1100 GDTNNIASARTYA
-1113 IGNNINIAEAA
+1113 MGNNINVAA
-1124 VDSLAFGTKAGVKSA
+1124 GADDSLAFGTKANVGGVS
-1139 RSIAIGTEA
+1139 SIAMGNTA
-1148 SAGSTDTT
+1148 QATSN
-1156 YNPLG
+1156 Y
-1161 DIRATAIGSEAKAN
+1161 ATAIGGDALAHGSDGALAVGRKATANADSGAMAIGYDAIATGKSGIAQGYHAHTNAQSGLAIGDNAKAS
-1175 GLRSIALGDVAVAS
+1175 GIGQVAIGYAS
-1189 ERYGTALGSSSNVSA
+1189 NAQKADIDKDATAATN
-1204 AYGTAVGFE
+1204 
-1213 NRVSGDGGFAAG
+1213 
-1225 THSVAAG
+1225 
-1232 RQQISIGHFAGDNVA
+1232 
-1247 NSGVPAK
+1247 K
-1254 AADYG
+1254 ADYSVTVG
-1259 VFIGRYAGSDA
+1259 HYAGADY
-1270 AGATGN
+1270 TGTN
-1276 NYGIAIGAEAGRYQ
+1276 NIRSTLVGDSAGRY
-1290 QGGEDNYA
+1290 GEEGNQNTA
-1298 IGQNAGQYVNGTHSV
+1298 IGSLAGMYVKGSNNV
-1313 ALGLNAGSHIEGDGN
+1313 ALG
-1328 FAAADGAGNYI
+1328 
-1339 KGRNNIA
+1339 
-1346 IGNNAGSG
+1346 IGAGSG
-1354 AAGAIVEADRTI
+1354 AAAAKLEASET
-1366 SVGTRTQA
+1366 
-1374 RGDNAVAIGTD
+1374 VAIGHDSRAFSDYSTAIG
-1385 SKALA
+1385 SKAKA
-1390 VDATAVGQAAQA
+1390 RGVNSIAMGSTANSSAENAIAVGNGAAA
-1402 SAEKTVA
+1402 A
-1409 VGQGAK
+1409 
-1415 ATERFTVAMGH
+1415 
-1426 NATASHA
+1426 NA
-1433 NSVALGTNSA
+1433 NSVALGAGSA
-1443 TSDVHTGAYTLNN
+1443 TSAAHTTGPYTLNG
-1456 SYTAAGLPNAANGT
+1456 SYTAAGQPVAANGT
-1470 VSVGSVGK
+1470 VSVGSAGK

-1491 ATSTDAINGSQL
+1491 ANSTDAINGSQL

-1509 MSNFA
+1509 LSNLA
-1514 TGVKNVLGGDAAV
+1514 GSVKNVLGGDAAV
-1527 DNAGNL
+1527 DNAGNV

-1567 TTNADG
+1567 TTNTDG

-1580 TKKDLVVDSVK
+1580 TKKDLVVNSVK

-1597 NTDGVTIAGGPSV
+1597 NTDGVTIANGPSV
-1610 KKDGINAGDKKIT
+1610 TKTGINAGDKKIT

-1647 AKADSAVQDVV
+1647 AKADSAVQNVVSANPTALTATKAGDTVTLTPNVIAGDLVNPATGAVNTPAAGDAGKLVTAGTVANALANTHFVVDTAKTDGELDAASKHDQKIKSGNKVTLQAGKNLKAKQTNAADGATVEFSLKDSISLTQVTAGTGDNQVVLGNNGVQVGGNTYINKDGLNANNKPISNVADGVKPKDAVNKGQLDAVAQEAAKHTTVKAGKNVEVTESNNAAGGKEYTVKTADNLNVTSVKAGDSTLNTDGLTIAGGPSVKKDGINAGNKKITDVADGNVAPGSKEAVNGGQLAEVKAKADSAVQNVV

-1683 DLVNADGTVNDPAA
+1683 DLVNADGTVKDPAA

-1722 KANGGAVDAASEEN
+1722 KANGGTVDAASEEN

-1816 NNGPSVTDTGIDAGN
+1816 NNGPSVTDAGIDAGN

-1855 AAVKAKADSAVQD
+1855 AAVKAKADTAVQD

-1908 PEEKGKLVTAGTVAE
+1908 PADKGKLVTAGTVAE

-2063 AKIDPATGKVTVAD
+2063 AAIDPATGKVTVAD

-2224 DENALTAVKDPST
+2224 DENALTAVKDPNT

-2244 KLSGNLV
+2244 KLSGDLV
-2251 DANGNITAPTTPEE
+2251 DANGNITAPTTPAD

-2395 KGQLDAV
+2395 KSQLDAV
-2402 KGIADSAV
+2402 KGVADSAV
-2410 KSVDVANGEQNLVVD
+2410 KSVNVANGEENLVVD
-2425 NSDPKN
+2425 NTDSKN

-2447 GDSTLNNDGLTI
+2447 GDSTLNTDGLTI

-2480 ALGAV
+2480 APGAV
-2485 SPTSKDAVNGSQL
+2485 TPTSKDAVNGGQL
-2498 YNVAD
+2498 YNVAN

-2509 GPDAVIDPATGKVT
+2509 GPDATIDPATGKVA
-2523 VADPAKGI
+2523 VADPVKGI

-2560 TTVEQGDNIVVEES
+2560 TTVEQGDNILVEES

-2586 TAKDLNVDSVK
+2586 TAR
-2597 AGDTTVNNDGVTIAG
+2597 
-2612 GPSVTKGGINAGGNT
+2612 
-2627 ITNVAD
+2627 
-2633 GVNPNDAVN
+2633 
-2642 KGQLDKVAGVADSAV
+2642 
-2657 KSVKAADGEQN
+2657 
-2668 LVVDNSDPKNPK
+2668 
-2680 LSLKKDLTVDS
+2680 
-2691 VKAGD
+2691 
-2696 TTVNNDG
+2696 
-2703 LTIAG
+2703 
-2708 GPSVKKDGIDAG
+2708 
-2720 DKKITNVAAGDV
+2720 
-2732 AENSKDAVNGGQ
+2732 
-2744 LHNVAKGVADVLGGD
+2744 
-2759 AAVDGDGKVT
+2759 
-2769 MTNIGETGKGNVN
+2769 
-2782 DAIKHVNDLAKNAAD
+2782 
-2797 TAKKHTTVEQGDNI
+2797 
-2811 VVEESLNADGGK
+2811 
-2823 HYKVSTAKDLNVD
+2823 DLNVD

-2885 GQLNKVDTKV
+2885 GQLNAVKNVADSAVKSVDVANGEENLVVDNTDSKNPKLSLKKDLTVDSVKAGDSTLNNDGLTIAGGPSVTKDGINAGDKKITNVAAGDVAENSKDAVNGGQLHNVAKGVADVLGGDAAVDGNGKVTMTNIGETGKGNVNDAIKHVNDLAKNAADTAKKHTTVEQGDNIVVEESTNADGGKHYKVSTAKNLNVDSVKAGDTTVNNDGVTIAGGPSVTKGGINAGGNTITNVADGVNPDDAVNKGQLDKVDTKV

-2991 TVTNNHDADTNTT
+2991 TVTNNHDADSNTT

-3036 FTKGPNGNV
+3036 FTKGANGNV

-3084 NVANGNVAADSKDA
+3084 NVANGNVAKDSKDA
-3098 VNGGQLHETAKS
+3098 VNGGQLHETAQS

>member
-57 ALTSTSAVAGP
+57 ALTSTSAVASA
-68 GIYINDGPDEGCLVV
+68 GIYVNDGTDPGCLAL
-83 PDAPTGIYGLTRDN
+83 PDTPYPNTGIYG
-97 ISAANTMLKPGN
+97 ISSSGNSIVPGN
-109 LMPDRTIFGLDKM
+109 SMINPGYTLVPNSYFGLDQMK
-122 SPCESSGNGVH
+122 PCLPSGDGVH
-133 AFDTQTNRTL
+133 AAATQTNRTL
-143 FYGKT
+143 FYGNT
-148 HRVDTANNGSKNLT
+148 HTVDTTNNGSKNLT

-176 GDRGTNGAG
+176 GDRGVNGAG

-195 TTLADANKKLNSISI
+195 TTLDEANKVVNGISI
-210 GVDTGASDSNAIAI
+210 GVDAGASAVGSTAIGANAKARAEYSVALGDSAVSGDNTIGAVNGGGGAIAIGRQSMANNYNAIAI
-224 GANTSAAG
+224 GLKASVSPAAGVTSASDG
-232 SNSSAIGLNAK
+232 
-243 ATTDS
+243 
-248 SIAIGTT
+248 IAIGSETVVDNYK
-255 AEAGGPAVN
+255 GIAV
-264 ATLLGTKAIAIGY
+264 
-277 ETKALGTSNVALG
+277 
-290 YGSVAENGHDSI
+290 
-302 AIGIKAKTS
+302 
-311 NIKSIAIGAYSEASG
+311 GAYSQAKG
-326 VQSTV
+326 RQSTV
-331 ISDNYGAAT
+331 IANNVQGSNY
-340 AVSTAS
+340 STAS
-346 GTRSQVYGAET
+346 GDRSQVYGAET

-367 GDTNKVASNRTYVM
+367 GDKNTVASHRTYAI
-381 GNNINAA
+381 GNNINVA
-388 TGTDDSLAFGTKAG
+388 TGADDSLAFGTRASVTGASTIAMGHASEALTNDSIAIGRESKSGKVDKFSGERSVAIGAKAEALGTGGIAIGDNAATTNGHNG
-402 VGGANA
+402 VAIGVYSKTQNEKAISIGAFNKATGVQSIVIAGNYDLKNSDGVSVASGTRATVIGAETTVSGNNSVAIGDTNNVASARTYAMGNNINVAAGADDSLVFGTRAAVGAANA

-553 DTNTVASVRTYA
+553 DTNTIASARTYALGNNINAAAGTDDSLAFGTRASVQGANTIAVGNTAQALTDDSISIGRDSKAGKVDKFDGKKSIAIGYASEAMGSNAIALGSNAATNNGHDSIAMGTYAKTNGEKTISIGAYNTAEGAQSIVIAGNYDASTGSNRSTTTAAARRAIVVGPESHATAEDAVAIGNKNTIASARTYA

-576 DDSLAFGTKASVA
+576 DDSLAFGS
-589 GINTIAMG
+589 
-597 NTTQAS
+597 S
-603 ANYAIA
+603 AA
-609 VGNTA
+609 VGAANT
-614 QATAEHATAI
+614 
-624 GNKSVASNVS
+624 
-634 AIALG
+634 
-639 RQAQA
+639 
-644 TDENAVALGA
+644 
-654 DSKADGHSSFAGAV
+654 
-668 GSSSA
+668 
-673 GTRQVSIGHYAGN
+673 
-686 NTEGSSTP
+686 
-694 AKPADYAVFI
+694 
-704 GNYAGSDAAGTNG
+704 
-717 NTNGVAIGSEAGR
+717 
-730 YLQSGSNNTAI
+730 
-741 GSQAGQYVEGSLNA
+741 
-755 SLGQGA
+755 
-761 GKYVKGN
+761 
-768 NNIAMGT
+768 
-775 QAGTGTA
+775 
-782 TEKLEVSG
+782 
-790 TTAIGNTAKALT
+790 
-802 NDSVAIGTTAKSG
+802 
-815 KVDKFSGERSVAIGA
+815 VAIGA
-830 YSEALGTGGIAI
+830 NA
-842 GDSAATTNGHNG
+842 
-854 VAIGVYSKTQNEK
+854 
-867 AISIGAFNK
+867 
-876 ATGAQSI
+876 
-883 VIAGN
+883 
-888 YDLKNSDGV
+888 
-897 SVASGTRATVI
+897 
-908 GAETTVS
+908 
-915 GNNSVAIGDTNTVA
+915 
-929 SARTYALG
+929 
-937 NNINA
+937 NA
-942 AAGTDDSL
+942 A
-950 VFGTRAA
+950 
-957 VGARDTIAMGNT
+957 
-969 AQSKTRHSIAIGQD
+969 Q
-983 ASAGDDSANAEQ
+983 
-995 KGVSAVAIGHG
+995 
-1006 AQANYYDAI
+1006 
-1015 AIGAR
+1015 
-1020 ATVAP
+1020 
-1025 AAGNTTAADS
+1025 
-1035 IAIGVEATADNYKTT
+1035 
-1050 AIGTYARAKGRQST
+1050 
-1064 VIANN
+1064 
-1069 VQGSNYSTASGDR
+1069 
-1082 SQVYGVETT
+1082 
-1091 VSGNNSVAI
+1091 
-1100 GDTNNVASNRTYA
+1100 
-1113 IGNNINIAEAA
+1113 
-1124 VDSLAFGTKAGVKSA
+1124 
-1139 RSIAIGTEA
+1139 
-1148 SAGSTDTT
+1148 
-1156 YNPLG
+1156 
-1161 DIRATAIGSEAKAN
+1161 
-1175 GLRSIALGDVAVAS
+1175 
-1189 ERYGTALGSSSNVSA
+1189 
-1204 AYGTAVGFE
+1204 
-1213 NRVSGDGGFAAG
+1213 
-1225 THSVAAG
+1225 
-1232 RQQISIGHFAGDNVA
+1232 
-1247 NSGVPAK
+1247 
-1254 AADYG
+1254 
-1259 VFIGRYAGSDA
+1259 
-1270 AGATGN
+1270 
-1276 NYGIAIGAEAGRYQ
+1276 
-1290 QGGEDNYA
+1290 
-1298 IGQNAGQYVNGTHSV
+1298 
-1313 ALGLNAGSHIEGDGN
+1313 
-1328 FAAADGAGNYI
+1328 
-1339 KGRNNIA
+1339 
-1346 IGNNAGSG
+1346 
-1354 AAGAIVEADRTI
+1354 
-1366 SVGTRTQA
+1366 
-1374 RGDNAVAIGTD
+1374 
-1385 SKALA
+1385 
-1390 VDATAVGQAAQA
+1390 
-1402 SAEKTVA
+1402 
-1409 VGQGAK
+1409 
-1415 ATERFTVAMGH
+1415 
-1426 NATASHA
+1426 A
-1433 NSVALGTNSA
+1433 NSVALGAGSA
-1443 TSDVHTGAYTLNN
+1443 TSAPHTGDYTLNN

-1470 VSVGSVGK
+1470 VSVGAAGK

-1509 MSNFA
+1509 LSNLA
-1514 TGVKNVLGGDAAV
+1514 TGVQNVLGGDAAV

-1567 TTNADG
+1567 TTNTDG

-1597 NTDGVTIAGGPSV
+1597 NTDGVTIANGPSV

-1623 GVADGNVAAGSKD
+1623 GVADGNVAAGSTD

-1647 AKADSAVQDVV
+1647 SKADSAVQNVV
-1658 SSNPTALTA
+1658 SANPTALTA
-1667 TKAGDTVT
+1667 NKVGDTVT

-1722 KANGGAVDAASEEN
+1722 KANGGAVDAASEED

-1816 NNGPSVTDTGIDAGN
+1816 NNGPSVTDAGIDAGN

-1855 AAVKAKADSAVQD
+1855 AEVKSKADSAVQD
-1868 IKSGDEKAL
+1868 VKSGDENAL
-1877 SVTKAGNTYTI
+1877 TAVKDPNTNIVTV
-1888 TPNLSGDLVDANGNI
+1888 TPKLSGDLVDTNGNI

-2063 AKIDPATGKVTVAD
+2063 AAIDPATGKVTVAD

-2224 DENALTAVKDPST
+2224 DENALTAVKDPNT

-2356 GNDGVKVGGNTY
+2356 NDKGVNVGGNTY
-2368 INNAGLN
+2368 INNDGLN

-2384 ADGVDPTDAVN
+2384 ADGVDPKDAVN

-2402 KGIADSAV
+2402 KGVADSAV
-2410 KSVDVANGEQNLVVD
+2410 KSVKAKDGEENLVVD
-2425 NSDPKN
+2425 NTDPKN

-2447 GDSTLNNDGLTI
+2447 GDSTLNTDGLTI

-2480 ALGAV
+2480 APGAV
-2485 SPTSKDAVNGSQL
+2485 TPTSKDAVNGGQL
-2498 YNVAD
+2498 YNVAN

-2509 GPDAVIDPATGKVT
+2509 GPDATIDPTTGKVT

-2560 TTVEQGDNIVVEES
+2560 TTVEQGDNILVEES

-2586 TAKDLNVDSVK
+2586 TARDLNVDSVK

-2657 KSVKAADGEQN
+2657 KSVDVANGEQN

-2691 VKAGD
+2691 VTAGD
-2696 TTVNNDG
+2696 STLNNDG

-2708 GPSVKKDGIDAG
+2708 GPSVKKDGINAG

-2744 LHNVAKGVADVLGGD
+2744 LHSVASSVANVLGGN
-2759 AAVDGDGKVT
+2759 AAVDGNGNVT
-2769 MTNIGETGKGNVN
+2769 TNDIGGTGKGTVH
-2782 DAIKHVNDLAKNAAD
+2782 DAIAAVKDAAKAAAD

-2811 VVEESLNADGGK
+2811 LVEESTNAEGGK
-2823 HYKVSTAKDLNVD
+2823 HYKVSTARDLNVD

-2865 GGNTITNVADGVND
+2865 GGNTITNVADGVNPN
-2879 TDAVNK
+2879 DAVNK
-2885 GQLNKVDTKV
+2885 GQLDKVDTKV

-2910 AVNGNGDITMSNIGE
+2910 TVNGNGDITMSNIGE

-2991 TVTNNHDADTNTT
+2991 TVTNNHDADSNTT

-3036 FTKGPNGNV
+3036 FTKGANGNV

>member
-46 AASALAISVGL
+46 AASALAISIGL

-68 GIYINDGPDEGCLVV
+68 GIYINDGTDKGCFAI
-83 PDAPTGIYGLTRDN
+83 PDATIPNVGIHGVVGGHIRPELSVLGASQVLPPDSYYGLDSMTPCYSSVGG
-97 ISAANTMLKPGN
+97 SAMEH
-109 LMPDRTIFGLDKM
+109 F
-122 SPCESSGNGVH
+122 S
-133 AFDTQTNRTL
+133 TQTNRTL
-143 FYGKT
+143 FYGKNAPASVT
-148 HRVDTANNGSKNLT
+148 DNGAKNLT

-210 GVDTGASDSNAIAI
+210 GVDTGASDANAIAI

-248 SIAIGTT
+248 SIAIGTSS
-255 AEAGGPAVN
+255 EAGGPATS
-264 ATLLGTKAIAIGY
+264 AALLGTKAVAIGY

-311 NIKSIAIGAYSEASG
+311 NLKSISIGAYSEASG
-326 VQSTV
+326 AQSTV
-331 ISDNYGAAT
+331 ISNNYGSAT
-340 AVSTAS
+340 GAVSTAS

-357 NVSGNNSVAI
+357 TVSGDNSVAI
-367 GDTNKVASNRTYVM
+367 GDTNTVASRRTYVM

-388 TGTDDSLAFGTKAG
+388 AGTDDSLAFGTKAS

-553 DTNTVASVRTYA
+553 DTNTIASARTYA
-565 MGNNINVAAGA
+565 LGNNINAAAGTDDSLAFGTRASVQGANTIAVGNTAQALTDDSISIGRDSKAGKVDKFDGKKSIAIGYASEAMGSNAIALGSNAATNNGHDSIAMGTYAKTNGEKTISIGAYNTAEGAQSIVIAGNYDASTGSNRSTTTAAAKRAIVVGPESHATAEDAVAIGNKNTVASARTYAIGNNINVAAGA

-589 GINTIAMG
+589 GVNTIAMG

-614 QATAEHATAI
+614 QASGEHATAI

-644 TDENAVALGA
+644 TNENAVALGA

-668 GSSSA
+668 GASSA

-686 NTEGSSTP
+686 NTQGSSTP
-694 AKPADYAVFI
+694 AKPADHAVFI

-761 GKYVKGN
+761 GKYVKGDKN
-768 NNIAMGT
+768 IAIGTNAAKATETDKTIASNTIAMGT
-775 QAGTGTA
+775 
-782 TEKLEVSG
+782 ESEVSKD
-790 TTAIGNTAKALT
+790 N
-802 NDSVAIGTTAKSG
+802 
-815 KVDKFSGERSVAIGA
+815 
-830 YSEALGTGGIAI
+830 
-842 GDSAATTNGHNG
+842 
-854 VAIGVYSKTQNEK
+854 
-867 AISIGAFNK
+867 
-876 ATGAQSI
+876 
-883 VIAGN
+883 
-888 YDLKNSDGV
+888 
-897 SVASGTRATVI
+897 
-908 GAETTVS
+908 
-915 GNNSVAIGDTNTVA
+915 
-929 SARTYALG
+929 
-937 NNINA
+937 
-942 AAGTDDSL
+942 
-950 VFGTRAA
+950 
-957 VGARDTIAMGNT
+957 
-969 AQSKTRHSIAIGQD
+969 
-983 ASAGDDSANAEQ
+983 
-995 KGVSAVAIGHG
+995 
-1006 AQANYYDAI
+1006 AI
-1015 AIGAR
+1015 AIG
-1020 ATVAP
+1020 TM
-1025 AAGNTTAADS
+1025 
-1035 IAIGVEATADNYKTT
+1035 
-1050 AIGTYARAKGRQST
+1050 AKSRNFS
-1064 VIANN
+1064 
-1069 VQGSNYSTASGDR
+1069 
-1082 SQVYGVETT
+1082 
-1091 VSGNNSVAI
+1091 SVA
-1100 GDTNNVASNRTYA
+1100 
-1113 IGNNINIAEAA
+1113 
-1124 VDSLAFGTKAGVKSA
+1124 
-1139 RSIAIGTEA
+1139 
-1148 SAGSTDTT
+1148 
-1156 YNPLG
+1156 LG
-1161 DIRATAIGSEAKAN
+1161 PN
-1175 GLRSIALGDVAVAS
+1175 
-1189 ERYGTALGSSSNVSA
+1189 
-1204 AYGTAVGFE
+1204 
-1213 NRVSGDGGFAAG
+1213 
-1225 THSVAAG
+1225 
-1232 RQQISIGHFAGDNVA
+1232 
-1247 NSGVPAK
+1247 
-1254 AADYG
+1254 
-1259 VFIGRYAGSDA
+1259 SDA
-1270 AGATGN
+1270 AGASAIAVGNESSAIGQSSVATGFRAKADGYEQVSIGSSAGARSTTISNYAVSIGAHAGADNASTTGN
-1276 NYGIAIGAEAGRYQ
+1276 SFGIAIGANAGQHIKSGVRSL
-1290 QGGEDNYA
+1290 A
-1298 IGQNAGQYVNGTHSV
+1298 IGQNAGQYVDGDNNAAIGV
-1313 ALGLNAGSHIEGDGN
+1313 NAGRKVKGVGNAAYGDNAGSNLVGD
-1328 FAAADGAGNYI
+1328 
-1339 KGRNNIA
+1339 NNIA
-1346 IGNNAGSG
+1346 IGRNANSVADGSTLTVSNTIALG
-1354 AAGAIVEADRTI
+1354 PAAKAENH
-1366 SVGTRTQA
+1366 S
-1374 RGDNAVAIGTD
+1374 NVAIGN
-1385 SKALA
+1385 SAA
-1390 VDATAVGQAAQA
+1390 ATAENAMAL
-1402 SAEKTVA
+1402 
-1409 VGQGAK
+1409 GANTK
-1415 ATERFTVAMGH
+1415 AGT
-1426 NATASHA
+1426 A
-1433 NSVALGTNSA
+1433 NSVALGRYSE
-1443 TSDVHTGAYTLNN
+1443 TSDIHTGDYTLNG
-1456 SYTAAGLPNAANGT
+1456 SYTAAGLPKAENGT
-1470 VSVGSVGK
+1470 VSVGSAGK

-1509 MSNFA
+1509 LSNLA
-1514 TGVKNVLGGDAAV
+1514 GGVKNVLGGDAAV
-1527 DNAGNL
+1527 DNAGNV

-1554 TKVAAGDNITVTP
+1554 TKVAAGENITVTP
-1567 TTNADG
+1567 TDNADG

-1597 NTDGVTIAGGPSV
+1597 NTDGVTITGGPSV

-1647 AKADSAVQDVV
+1647 AKADSAVQNVV
-1658 SSNPTALTA
+1658 SANPTALTA

-1697 ADEGKLVSAK
+1697 TDEGKLVSAK

-1722 KANGGAVDAASEEN
+1722 KANGGTVDTASEEN

-1816 NNGPSVTDTGIDAGN
+1816 NNGPSVTDAGINAGN
-1831 KKITGVADGNVAA
+1831 KKITGVANGDVST

-1855 AAVKAKADSAVQD
+1855 AEVKAKADTAVQD
-1868 IKSGDEKAL
+1868 VKSGDENAL
-1877 SVTKAGNTYTI
+1877 TAEKDPNTNIVTV
-1888 TPNLSGDLVDANGNI
+1888 TPKLSGDLVDANGNI
-1903 TAPTT
+1903 TAPAT
-1908 PEEKGKLVTAGTVAE
+1908 PADKGKLVTAGTVAE

-2051 VANNVKD
+2051 VADNVKD

-2063 AKIDPATGKVTVAD
+2063 AKIDPATGKVSVAD
-2077 PAKGIGETG
+2077 PAQGIGGTG
-2086 KGNIGDAIKHVNDA
+2086 KDNIGDAIKAVNA
-2100 AKAAA
+2100 
-2105 ETAAKHTTV
+2105 TAAKHTTV

-2175 NRVIS
+2175 DRVIS
-2180 GVKAGDVSATSQEA
+2180 GVKAGDVSATSKEA

-2224 DENALTAVKDPST
+2224 DENALTAVKDPNT

-2244 KLSGNLV
+2244 KLSGDLV
-2251 DANGNITAPTTPEE
+2251 DADGNITAPTTPAD

-2272 GTVADALA
+2272 GTVAEALA

-2356 GNDGVKVGGNTY
+2356 NDKGVNVGGNTY
-2368 INNAGLN
+2368 INNDGLN

-2402 KGIADSAV
+2402 KDVADSAV
-2410 KSVDVANGEQNLVVD
+2410 KSVKAKDGEENLVVD
-2425 NSDPKN
+2425 NTDPKN

-2447 GDSTLNNDGLTI
+2447 GDSTLNTDGLTI

-2470 NAGDK
+2470 DAGDK
-2475 TITNV
+2475 KITNV
-2480 ALGAV
+2480 AAGDVAEN
-2485 SPTSKDAVNGSQL
+2485 SKDAVNGGQL
-2498 YNVAD
+2498 YNVAN

-2509 GPDAVIDPATGKVT
+2509 GPDATIDPATGNVT

-2586 TAKDLNVDSVK
+2586 TARDLNVDSVK
-2597 AGDTTVNNDGVTIAG
+2597 AGDTTVNNDGVTINN
-2612 GPSVTKGGINAGGNT
+2612 GPSMTKDGINANNT
-2627 ITNVAD
+2627 KVTNVAD
-2633 GVNPNDAVN
+2633 GVDAADAVN
-2642 KGQLDKVAGVADSAV
+2642 KGQLD
-2657 KSVKAADGEQN
+2657 
-2668 LVVDNSDPKNPK
+2668 
-2680 LSLKKDLTVDS
+2680 
-2691 VKAGD
+2691 
-2696 TTVNNDG
+2696 
-2703 LTIAG
+2703 
-2708 GPSVKKDGIDAG
+2708 
-2720 DKKITNVAAGDV
+2720 
-2732 AENSKDAVNGGQ
+2732 
-2744 LHNVAKGVADVLGGD
+2744 
-2759 AAVDGDGKVT
+2759 
-2769 MTNIGETGKGNVN
+2769 
-2782 DAIKHVNDLAKNAAD
+2782 
-2797 TAKKHTTVEQGDNI
+2797 
-2811 VVEESLNADGGK
+2811 
-2823 HYKVSTAKDLNVD
+2823 
-2836 SVKAGDTT
+2836 
-2844 VNNDGVTIAGG
+2844 
-2855 PSVTKGGINA
+2855 
-2865 GGNTITNVADGVND
+2865 
-2879 TDAVNK
+2879 
-2885 GQLNKVDTKV
+2885 KVDTKV

-2910 AVNGNGDITMSNIGE
+2910 TVNGNGDITMSNIGE

-3036 FTKGPNGNV
+3036 FTKGANGNV

-3121 KDGKVVAG
+3121 KDGKVVVG

-3150 NTANNFNQIRGD
+3150 NTVNNFNQIRGD

>member
-46 AASALAISVGL
+46 AASALAISIGL
-57 ALTSTSAVAGP
+57 ALTSTSAVASA
-68 GIYINDGPDEGCLVV
+68 GIYVNDGTDVGCLAL
-83 PDAPTGIYGLTRDN
+83 PDSPSPYTGIYGIVGNN
-97 ISAANTMLKPGN
+97 ISVPNSMVKQGHTLPANSYL
-109 LMPDRTIFGLDKM
+109 GLDKM
-122 SPCESSGNGVH
+122 NPCRPVGDAVH
-133 AFDTQTNRTL
+133 AAATQTNRTL
-143 FYGKT
+143 FYGNT
-148 HRVDTANNGSKNLT
+148 HLVDTTNNGAKNLT

-176 GDRGTNGAG
+176 GDRGTNGTG

-195 TTLADANKKLNSISI
+195 TTLDEANKVANSISI
-210 GVDTGASDSNAIAI
+210 GVDAGASALGSTAIGANAKARAEYSVALGDSAVSGDNTIGAANGGGGAIAIGRQSMANNYNAIAI
-224 GANTSAAG
+224 GFSASVSPAAG
-232 SNSSAIGLNAK
+232 V
-243 ATTDS
+243 TTASDG
-248 SIAIGTT
+248 IAIGS
-255 AEAGGPAVN
+255 
-264 ATLLGTKAIAIGY
+264 
-277 ETKALGTSNVALG
+277 ETV
-290 YGSVAENGHDSI
+290 V
-302 AIGIKAKTS
+302 
-311 NIKSIAIGAYSEASG
+311 
-326 VQSTV
+326 
-331 ISDNYGAAT
+331 DNYKGI
-340 AVSTAS
+340 AV
-346 GTRSQVYGAET
+346 
-357 NVSGNNSVAI
+357 
-367 GDTNKVASNRTYVM
+367 
-381 GNNINAA
+381 
-388 TGTDDSLAFGTKAG
+388 
-402 VGGANA
+402 
-408 IALGNTAK
+408 
-416 ATKENTI
+416 
-423 AQGTESVVYGKN
+423 
-435 SVSIGYK
+435 
-442 AVSGIETPTPTQTNA
+442 
-457 FSVSIGNET
+457 
-466 EAIDASTI
+466 
-474 AIGDKAKAKGGVDA
+474 
-488 LAVGTQA
+488 
-495 NAMTYKALAIGAYSQ
+495 GAYSQ
-510 ATGRQSTVIGNDIQG
+510 
-525 QPSIASGT
+525 
-533 RSQILG
+533 
-539 VQSNVSGDNSVSIG
+539 
-553 DTNTVASVRTYA
+553 
-565 MGNNINVAAGA
+565 
-576 DDSLAFGTKASVA
+576 
-589 GINTIAMG
+589 
-597 NTTQAS
+597 
-603 ANYAIA
+603 
-609 VGNTA
+609 
-614 QATAEHATAI
+614 
-624 GNKSVASNVS
+624 
-634 AIALG
+634 
-639 RQAQA
+639 
-644 TDENAVALGA
+644 
-654 DSKADGHSSFAGAV
+654 
-668 GSSSA
+668 
-673 GTRQVSIGHYAGN
+673 
-686 NTEGSSTP
+686 
-694 AKPADYAVFI
+694 
-704 GNYAGSDAAGTNG
+704 
-717 NTNGVAIGSEAGR
+717 
-730 YLQSGSNNTAI
+730 
-741 GSQAGQYVEGSLNA
+741 
-755 SLGQGA
+755 
-761 GKYVKGN
+761 
-768 NNIAMGT
+768 
-775 QAGTGTA
+775 
-782 TEKLEVSG
+782 
-790 TTAIGNTAKALT
+790 
-802 NDSVAIGTTAKSG
+802 
-815 KVDKFSGERSVAIGA
+815 
-830 YSEALGTGGIAI
+830 
-842 GDSAATTNGHNG
+842 
-854 VAIGVYSKTQNEK
+854 
-867 AISIGAFNK
+867 
-876 ATGAQSI
+876 
-883 VIAGN
+883 
-888 YDLKNSDGV
+888 
-897 SVASGTRATVI
+897 
-908 GAETTVS
+908 
-915 GNNSVAIGDTNTVA
+915 
-929 SARTYALG
+929 
-937 NNINA
+937 
-942 AAGTDDSL
+942 
-950 VFGTRAA
+950 
-957 VGARDTIAMGNT
+957 
-969 AQSKTRHSIAIGQD
+969 
-983 ASAGDDSANAEQ
+983 
-995 KGVSAVAIGHG
+995 
-1006 AQANYYDAI
+1006 
-1015 AIGAR
+1015 
-1020 ATVAP
+1020 
-1025 AAGNTTAADS
+1025 
-1035 IAIGVEATADNYKTT
+1035 
-1050 AIGTYARAKGRQST
+1050 AKGRQST

-1100 GDTNNVASNRTYA
+1100 GDKNNVESDRTYA
-1113 IGNNINIAEAA
+1113 IGNNINAPTGTQN
-1124 VDSLAFGTKAGVKSA
+1124 SLAFGTRASVGGASSIAMGLDSKTNTDGSIAMGLYSEAGGPITNGKPGINATAIGTEAKALGLSAVAMGYRATVENGHDSIAIGVAAKSTNKKSTAIGTLSEASGEQSTVISNNFDAKSGQSISIASGRRSQIYGSETTVSGEQSVAIGDTNTVASA
-1139 RSIAIGTEA
+1139 RTYAIGNNINVAAGADDSLVFGTKANVSAANAIAMGSSAKARTDKSVALGENALAGDPTAPTVKKGEYSTAIGSSTSALGYGATAVGSITKAKVNYATALGHEAEASGTGETSLGYGAGANSTSANGNRNGVNVGTNAGRYAISGGNNVAVGISAGQYVEGDNNIAQGYSAGYYIKGNENVSIGTNANVGSATEKLEVSKTVAIGSAAKASANNAAAMGTQAAASGSNSAAIGLNSKATTDGSIAIGTASEA
-1148 SAGSTDTT
+1148 GGPATDPTLLGTKAIAIGYETKALGTSNVALGYGSVAENGHDSVAIGIKAKTS
-1156 YNPLG
+1156 NKKS
-1161 DIRATAIGSEAKAN
+1161 TAIGAYSEASGEQSTVISNNFDSKGGQAV
-1175 GLRSIALGDVAVAS
+1175 SVAS
-1189 ERYGTALGSSSNVSA
+1189 GTRSQVYGAETNVSGNNSVA
-1204 AYGTAVGFE
+1204 I
-1213 NRVSGDGGFAAG
+1213 GDKNTVASDRTYAMGNNIN
-1225 THSVAAG
+1225 VAAG
-1232 RQQISIGHFAGDNVA
+1232 ADDSLVFGTRAAVGAA
-1247 NSGVPAK
+1247 NTV
-1254 AADYG
+1254 
-1259 VFIGRYAGSDA
+1259 
-1270 AGATGN
+1270 
-1276 NYGIAIGAEAGRYQ
+1276 AIGA
-1290 QGGEDNYA
+1290 
-1298 IGQNAGQYVNGTHSV
+1298 NAN
-1313 ALGLNAGSHIEGDGN
+1313 
-1328 FAAADGAGNYI
+1328 
-1339 KGRNNIA
+1339 
-1346 IGNNAGSG
+1346 
-1354 AAGAIVEADRTI
+1354 
-1366 SVGTRTQA
+1366 
-1374 RGDNAVAIGTD
+1374 
-1385 SKALA
+1385 
-1390 VDATAVGQAAQA
+1390 AAQ
-1402 SAEKTVA
+1402 
-1409 VGQGAK
+1409 
-1415 ATERFTVAMGH
+1415 
-1426 NATASHA
+1426 A
-1433 NSVALGTNSA
+1433 NSVALGAGSA
-1443 TSDVHTGAYTLNN
+1443 TSAAQTTGPYTLNG
-1456 SYTAAGLPNAANGT
+1456 SYTAAGQPNAANGT
-1470 VSVGSVGK
+1470 VSVGSAGK

-1509 MSNFA
+1509 LSNLA
-1514 TGVKNVLGGDAAV
+1514 GGVKNVLGGDAAV

-1567 TTNADG
+1567 TTNTDG

-1597 NTDGVTIAGGPSV
+1597 NTDGVTIANGPSV

-1623 GVADGNVAAGSKD
+1623 GVANGNVAAGSTD

-1647 AKADSAVQDVV
+1647 AKADSAVQNVV
-1658 SSNPTALTA
+1658 STNPTALTATKAGDTVTLTPNVIAGDLVNPATGAVNTPAAGDAGKLVTAGTVANALANTHFVVDTAKTDGELDAASKHDQKIKSGNKVTLQAGKNLKAKQTNAADGATVEFSLKDSISLTQVTAGTGDNQVVLGNNGVQVGGNTYINKDGLNANSKPISNVADGVKPKDAVNKGQLDAVAQEAAKHTTVKAGKNVEVTEVNNAAGGKEYTVKTADNLNVTSVKAGDSTLNTDGLTIAGGPSVKKDGINAGNKKITDVADGNVAPGSKEAVNGGQLAEVKAKADSAVQNVVSANPTALTA

-1683 DLVNADGTVNDPAA
+1683 DLVNADGTINAPAA

-1707 TVADA
+1707 AVADA

-1722 KANGGAVDAASEEN
+1722 KANGGTTEAGSEAD

-1741 GNKVTFEA
+1741 SNKVTFEA
-1749 GKNLVAQQT
+1749 GKNLVAKQA

-1767 NYKLSDTLENLV
+1767 KFSLQDDISLN
-1779 SVKSAEIEAG
+1779 SVTAG
-1789 IGPNKV
+1789 TGANQV
-1795 VLNNNGVKVG
+1795 VLGNDGVKVG
-1805 DSTLNDKGLTI
+1805 
-1816 NNGPSVTDTGIDAGN
+1816 
-1831 KKITGVADGNVAA
+1831 
-1844 GSTDAVNGGQL
+1844 
-1855 AAVKAKADSAVQD
+1855 
-1868 IKSGDEKAL
+1868 
-1877 SVTKAGNTYTI
+1877 
-1888 TPNLSGDLVDANGNI
+1888 
-1903 TAPTT
+1903 
-1908 PEEKGKLVTAGTVAE
+1908 
-1923 ALANTHFVV
+1923 
-1932 DTKATDGELDAASQ
+1932 
-1946 ADQKIKASNKVTL
+1946 
-1959 QAGKNLKAKQTNGAN
+1959 
-1974 GAEVEFSLKDSIS
+1974 
-1987 LKEVKVGEG
+1987 
-1996 SANEVVLNNNG
+1996 
-2007 VNVAGN
+2007 GN
-2013 TYINKDGLNANDK
+2013 TYINNDGLNANDK
-2026 KITNVAPGAVTAA
+2026 KITNVAPGAVTPT

-2046 SQLYN
+2046 GQLYDVAKN
-2051 VANNVKD
+2051 VAD
-2058 LIGPD
+2058 LVGPD
-2063 AKIDPATGKVTVAD
+2063 AKIDPATGKVSVAD
-2077 PAKGIGETG
+2077 PTQGIGGTG
-2086 KGNIGDAIKHVNDA
+2086 KDNIGDAIKAVNA
-2100 AKAAA
+2100 
-2105 ETAAKHTTV
+2105 TAAKHTTV

-2135 VATKDDLD
+2135 VATKDDLE

-2180 GVKAGDVSATSQEA
+2180 GVRAGDVSANSQEA

-2224 DENALTAVKDPST
+2224 DENALSAVKDPNT

-2244 KLSGNLV
+2244 KLSGDLV
-2251 DANGNITAPTTPEE
+2251 DADGNITAPATPAD

-2272 GTVADALA
+2272 GTVAQALA

-2321 KQTNGA
+2321 KQTNAADGA
-2327 NGAQVEFSLK
+2327 TVEFSLK

-2342 KEVTAGEGANQVVL
+2342 TQVTAGEGDNQVVL

-2368 INNAGLN
+2368 INKDGLN
-2375 ANGNKITNV
+2375 ANNKPISNV
-2384 ADGVDPTDAVN
+2384 ADGVKPTDAVN

-2402 KGIADSAV
+2402 KGVADSAV

-2425 NSDPKN
+2425 NADPKN

-2447 GDSTLNNDGLTI
+2447 GDSTLNTDGLTI

-2470 NAGDK
+2470 DAGDK
-2475 TITNV
+2475 KITNV
-2480 ALGAV
+2480 ASGAV
-2485 SPTSKDAVNGSQL
+2485 TPTSKDAVNGGQL
-2498 YNVAD
+2498 YNVAN

-2509 GPDAVIDPATGKVT
+2509 GPDATIDPATGKVT

-2612 GPSVTKGGINAGGNT
+2612 GPSVTKAGINAGGNT

-2642 KGQLDKVAGVADSAV
+2642 KGQLDAVKGVADSAV
-2657 KSVKAADGEQN
+2657 KSVDVANGEQN

-2811 VVEESLNADGGK
+2811 VVEESTNADGGK
-2823 HYKVSTAKDLNVD
+2823 HYKVSTARDLNVD

-2865 GGNTITNVADGVND
+2865 GGNTITNVADGVNPN
-2879 TDAVNK
+2879 DAVNK
-2885 GQLNKVDTKV
+2885 GQLDKVDTKV

-2991 TVTNNHDADTNTT
+2991 TVTNNHDADSNTT

-3036 FTKGPNGNV
+3036 FTKGANGNV

-3084 NVANGNVAADSKDA
+3084 NVANGNVAKDSKDA
-3098 VNGGQLHETAKS
+3098 VNGGQLHETAQS

>member
-46 AASALAISVGL
+46 AASALAISIGL
-57 ALTSTSAVAGP
+57 ALTSTSAVASA
-68 GIYINDGPDEGCLVV
+68 GIYVNDGTDVGCLAL
-83 PDAPTGIYGLTRDN
+83 PDSPSPYTGIYGIVGNN
-97 ISAANTMLKPGN
+97 ISVPNSMVKQGHTLPANSYL
-109 LMPDRTIFGLDKM
+109 GLDKM
-122 SPCESSGNGVH
+122 NPCRPVGDAVH
-133 AFDTQTNRTL
+133 AAATQTNRTL
-143 FYGKT
+143 FYGNT
-148 HRVDTANNGSKNLT
+148 HLVDTTNNGAKNLT

-176 GDRGTNGAG
+176 GDRGTNGTG

-195 TTLADANKKLNSISI
+195 TTLDDTNKH
-210 GVDTGASDSNAIAI
+210 TNAIAI
-224 GANTSAAG
+224 GVNTATTAEGAVAISAE
-232 SNSSAIGLNAK
+232 AK
-243 ATTDS
+243 ARTS
-248 SIAIGTT
+248 YSIAIGRNAT
-255 AEAGGPAVN
+255 AGGDMVPPSN
-264 ATLLGTKAIAIGY
+264 ETGGAIAIGRNSLSNY
-277 ETKALGTSNVALG
+277 IGAIALGNGAEVSSAKPDGKTTDGIAIGTKALVDNYRGM
-290 YGSVAENGHDSI
+290 
-302 AIGIKAKTS
+302 
-311 NIKSIAIGAYSEASG
+311 AIGAQSQAKGSQSIVLANNAPDAKVSVASG
-326 VQSTV
+326 
-331 ISDNYGAAT
+331 I
-340 AVSTAS
+340 
-346 GTRSQVYGAET
+346 RSQVYGVESEA
-357 NVSGNNSVAI
+357 SGTDAVAI
-367 GDTNKVASNRTYVM
+367 GYKNTVAAHRTYAI
-381 GNNINAA
+381 GNEINVAKEA
-388 TGTDDSLAFGTKAG
+388 EEALAFGTRAHVSGAYQISLGSDAGADALAANTSGIAIGRNAGRYGQSGILNTAIGASSGQYISGSYNIAMGTGAGSGTDAEKLAASQTISIGHNAKASKHTAIAMG
-402 VGGANA
+402 TTAQARTEKSVALGENA
-408 IALGNTAK
+408 IAGDTAAPTVKKGEYSTAIGSSTSALGYGATAVGSITK
-416 ATKENTI
+416 AKVNYATALGHEAEASGSGETSLGYGAGANSTSPNGNRNGVNLGTNAGRYAI
-423 AQGTESVVYGKN
+423 SGGNNVSVGISAGQYVEGDNNVAQGYSAGSYIKGNEN
-435 SVSIGYK
+435 VSIG
-442 AVSGIETPTPTQTNA
+442 TNA
-457 FSVSIGNET
+457 NVGSAT
-466 EAIDASTI
+466 DKLEANKTV
-474 AIGDKAKAKGGVDA
+474 AIG
-488 LAVGTQA
+488 
-495 NAMTYKALAIGAYSQ
+495 S
-510 ATGRQSTVIGNDIQG
+510 
-525 QPSIASGT
+525 
-533 RSQILG
+533 
-539 VQSNVSGDNSVSIG
+539 
-553 DTNTVASVRTYA
+553 
-565 MGNNINVAAGA
+565 
-576 DDSLAFGTKASVA
+576 GTKASA
-589 GINTIAMG
+589 NNAIAM
-597 NTTQAS
+597 
-603 ANYAIA
+603 
-609 VGNTA
+609 GNTA
-614 QATAEHATAI
+614 QATAEHATAM
-624 GNKSVASNVS
+624 GNKSVASSVS

-644 TDENAVALGA
+644 TNENAVALGA

-668 GSSSA
+668 GASSA

-686 NTEGSSTP
+686 NTQGSSTP
-694 AKPADYAVFI
+694 AKPADHAVFI

-768 NNIAMGT
+768 QNIAIGTNAAKATETDKTIASNTIAMGT
-775 QAGTGTA
+775 
-782 TEKLEVSG
+782 ESEV
-790 TTAIGNTAKALT
+790 AK
-802 NDSVAIGTTAKSG
+802 D
-815 KVDKFSGERSVAIGA
+815 
-830 YSEALGTGGIAI
+830 
-842 GDSAATTNGHNG
+842 H
-854 VAIGVYSKTQNEK
+854 
-867 AISIGAFNK
+867 
-876 ATGAQSI
+876 
-883 VIAGN
+883 
-888 YDLKNSDGV
+888 
-897 SVASGTRATVI
+897 
-908 GAETTVS
+908 
-915 GNNSVAIGDTNTVA
+915 
-929 SARTYALG
+929 
-937 NNINA
+937 
-942 AAGTDDSL
+942 
-950 VFGTRAA
+950 
-957 VGARDTIAMGNT
+957 
-969 AQSKTRHSIAIGQD
+969 
-983 ASAGDDSANAEQ
+983 
-995 KGVSAVAIGHG
+995 
-1006 AQANYYDAI
+1006 AI
-1015 AIGAR
+1015 AIG
-1020 ATVAP
+1020 TM
-1025 AAGNTTAADS
+1025 
-1035 IAIGVEATADNYKTT
+1035 
-1050 AIGTYARAKGRQST
+1050 AKSRNFS
-1064 VIANN
+1064 
-1069 VQGSNYSTASGDR
+1069 
-1082 SQVYGVETT
+1082 
-1091 VSGNNSVAI
+1091 
-1100 GDTNNVASNRTYA
+1100 
-1113 IGNNINIAEAA
+1113 A
-1124 VDSLAFGTKAGVKSA
+1124 V
-1139 RSIAIGTEA
+1139 
-1148 SAGSTDTT
+1148 
-1156 YNPLG
+1156 
-1161 DIRATAIGSEAKAN
+1161 
-1175 GLRSIALGDVAVAS
+1175 ALGP
-1189 ERYGTALGSSSNVSA
+1189 N
-1204 AYGTAVGFE
+1204 
-1213 NRVSGDGGFAAG
+1213 
-1225 THSVAAG
+1225 
-1232 RQQISIGHFAGDNVA
+1232 
-1247 NSGVPAK
+1247 
-1254 AADYG
+1254 
-1259 VFIGRYAGSDA
+1259 SDA
-1270 AGATGN
+1270 AGASAVAVGNETSAIGQSSVATGFRAKADGYEQVSIGSSAGARSTTVSNYAVSIGAHAGADNASTTGN
-1276 NYGIAIGAEAGRYQ
+1276 TFGIAIGANAGQNIKSGVR
-1290 QGGEDNYA
+1290 GIA
-1298 IGQNAGQYVNGTHSV
+1298 IGQNAGQYVDGDNNTAVGVNAGRSV
-1313 ALGLNAGSHIEGDGN
+1313 KGVGNVAYGDNAGSNLVGD
-1328 FAAADGAGNYI
+1328 
-1339 KGRNNIA
+1339 NNIA
-1346 IGNNAGSG
+1346 IGKNTNSVADGSTLTVSNTIALG
-1354 AAGAIVEADRTI
+1354 PAAKAENH
-1366 SVGTRTQA
+1366 S
-1374 RGDNAVAIGTD
+1374 NVAIGN
-1385 SKALA
+1385 SAA
-1390 VDATAVGQAAQA
+1390 ATAANAMA
-1402 SAEKTVA
+1402 L
-1409 VGQGAK
+1409 GANTK
-1415 ATERFTVAMGH
+1415 AGT
-1426 NATASHA
+1426 A
-1433 NSVALGTNSA
+1433 NSVALGRYSE

-1456 SYTAAGLPNAANGT
+1456 SYTAAGEPNAANGT
-1470 VSVGSVGK
+1470 VSVGSAGK

-1509 MSNFA
+1509 MSNLA
-1514 TGVKNVLGGDAAV
+1514 TGVQNVLGGDAAV
-1527 DNAGNL
+1527 DNAGNV

-1554 TKVAAGDNITVTP
+1554 TKVAAGENITVTP

-1580 TKKDLVVDSVK
+1580 TTKDLVVNSVK

-1597 NTDGVTIAGGPSV
+1597 NKDGLTIAGGPSV

-1623 GVADGNVAAGSKD
+1623 GVADGNVAAGSKE

-1647 AKADSAVQDVV
+1647 AKADSAVQNVV
-1658 SSNPTALTA
+1658 SANPTALTA
-1667 TKAGDTVT
+1667 NKVGNTVT

-1683 DLVNADGTVNDPAA
+1683 DLVNADGTVKDPAA

-1722 KANGGAVDAASEEN
+1722 KANGGKVETGSEAD

-1816 NNGPSVTDTGIDAGN
+1816 NNGPSVTDAGIDAGN

-1868 IKSGDEKAL
+1868 VKSGDENAL
-1877 SVTKAGNTYTI
+1877 TAVKDPNTNIVTV
-1888 TPNLSGDLVDANGNI
+1888 TPKLSGDLVDANGNI

-1908 PEEKGKLVTAGTVAE
+1908 PADKGKLVTAGTVAE

-1996 SANEVVLNNNG
+1996 SANEVVLTNNG

-2063 AKIDPATGKVTVAD
+2063 AAIDPATGKVTVAD

-2224 DENALTAVKDPST
+2224 DENALTAVKDPNT

-2244 KLSGNLV
+2244 KLSGDLV
-2251 DANGNITAPTTPEE
+2251 DANGNITAPTTPAD

-2368 INNAGLN
+2368 INNDGLN

-2384 ADGVDPTDAVN
+2384 ADGVDPKDAVN

-2402 KGIADSAV
+2402 KGVADSAV

-2425 NSDPKN
+2425 NTDPKN

-2480 ALGAV
+2480 APGAV
-2485 SPTSKDAVNGSQL
+2485 TPTSKDAVNGGQL
-2498 YNVAD
+2498 YNVAN

-2509 GPDAVIDPATGKVT
+2509 GPDATIDPATGKVT

-2612 GPSVTKGGINAGGNT
+2612 GPSVTKAGINAGGNT

-2657 KSVKAADGEQN
+2657 KSVDVANGEQN

-2691 VKAGD
+2691 MKAGD
-2696 TTVNNDG
+2696 STLNNDG

-2744 LHNVAKGVADVLGGD
+2744 LYDVAKNVADLVGPD
-2759 AAVDGDGKVT
+2759 AKIDPATGKVT
-2769 MTNIGETGKGNVN
+2769 VTDPAKGIGETGKGNIG

-2811 VVEESLNADGGK
+2811 VVEESTNAEGGK
-2823 HYKVSTAKDLNVD
+2823 HYKVSTAKNLNVD

-2844 VNNDGVTIAGG
+2844 VNNDGVTINNG
-2855 PSVTKGGINA
+2855 PSMTKDGINA
-2865 GGNTITNVADGVND
+2865 NNTKVTNVADGVD
-2879 TDAVNK
+2879 AADAVNK
-2885 GQLNKVDTKV
+2885 GQLDKVDTKV

-2910 AVNGNGDITMSNIGE
+2910 TVNGNGDITMTNIGE

-2991 TVTNNHDADTNTT
+2991 TVTNNHDADSNTT

-3036 FTKGPNGNV
+3036 FTKGANGNV

-3071 SKDGI
+3071 TKDGI

>member
-46 AASALAISVGL
+46 AASALAISIGL
-57 ALTSTSAVAGP
+57 ALTSTSAVGYP
-68 GIYINDGPDEGCLVV
+68 GIYINDRQAGNCTAINDSAIPNLGVGTILDVNSTPGSVV
-83 PDAPTGIYGLTRDN
+83 LRVPGTSTAPAGVTPSHYNAAG
-97 ISAANTMLKPGN
+97 SA
-109 LMPDRTIFGLDKM
+109 R
-122 SPCESSGNGVH
+122 PCEAIGNSTVNNRE
-133 AFDTQTNRTL
+133 TQTNRTL
-143 FYGKT
+143 FYGGPGAAT
-148 HRVDTANNGSKNLT
+148 EADEVNNENNGAKNLT

-176 GDRGTNGAG
+176 GDRGVNGLD
-185 ATNSIRMGTG
+185 ATNSIRMGMG
-195 TTLADANKKLNSISI
+195 TALSDDNKKTDAVTIGVNAGASAKHATAIGSATTAKTGYSTALGFQSQAGDPAVTNFNGEYATAIGGKAKALHAYTTALGAETNASGAYATAVGNEAKATHESTTAVGKGAKATNDFATAVGQLALASGKNGTAVGTRNEALGEEATALGYHSHANGSQQLSIGAHAGRNLDGSFSQSTHGISIGSLAGADNATAKSNDDSVLIGTESGRYAQGGDRNTSIGKSAGQYLKGNDNIAMGSNAGSGTATDKLEVSNTVAIGNTAKASGNDGIALGNTANSKTDGAISIGTRSVSGDGDAVPGVTPIGNKSISI
-210 GVDTGASDSNAIAI
+210 GYESVANRYDTIAMGVESSTQAADPAVAPWDAVAI
-224 GANTSAAG
+224 GSK
-232 SNSSAIGLNAK
+232 SK
-243 ATTDS
+243 ATT
-248 SIAIGTT
+248 
-255 AEAGGPAVN
+255 
-264 ATLLGTKAIAIGY
+264 Y
-277 ETKALGTSNVALG
+277 KAL
-290 YGSVAENGHDSI
+290 
-302 AIGIKAKTS
+302 
-311 NIKSIAIGAYSEASG
+311 AIGAYSQATG
-326 VQSTV
+326 RQSTV
-331 ISDNYGAAT
+331 IGNDIQGQN
-340 AVSTAS
+340 STAS
-346 GTRSQVYGAET
+346 GTRSQILGVQS
-357 NVSGNNSVAI
+357 NVSGDNSVSI
-367 GDTNKVASNRTYVM
+367 GDTNTVASARTYAM

-388 TGTDDSLAFGTKAG
+388 AGTDDSLAFGTKAG

-533 RSQILG
+533 RSQIIG

-553 DTNTVASVRTYA
+553 DTNT
-565 MGNNINVAAGA
+565 I
-576 DDSLAFGTKASVA
+576 
-589 GINTIAMG
+589 
-597 NTTQAS
+597 
-603 ANYAIA
+603 
-609 VGNTA
+609 
-614 QATAEHATAI
+614 
-624 GNKSVASNVS
+624 
-634 AIALG
+634 
-639 RQAQA
+639 
-644 TDENAVALGA
+644 
-654 DSKADGHSSFAGAV
+654 
-668 GSSSA
+668 
-673 GTRQVSIGHYAGN
+673 
-686 NTEGSSTP
+686 
-694 AKPADYAVFI
+694 
-704 GNYAGSDAAGTNG
+704 
-717 NTNGVAIGSEAGR
+717 
-730 YLQSGSNNTAI
+730 
-741 GSQAGQYVEGSLNA
+741 
-755 SLGQGA
+755 
-761 GKYVKGN
+761 
-768 NNIAMGT
+768 
-775 QAGTGTA
+775 
-782 TEKLEVSG
+782 
-790 TTAIGNTAKALT
+790 
-802 NDSVAIGTTAKSG
+802 
-815 KVDKFSGERSVAIGA
+815 
-830 YSEALGTGGIAI
+830 
-842 GDSAATTNGHNG
+842 
-854 VAIGVYSKTQNEK
+854 
-867 AISIGAFNK
+867 
-876 ATGAQSI
+876 
-883 VIAGN
+883 
-888 YDLKNSDGV
+888 
-897 SVASGTRATVI
+897 
-908 GAETTVS
+908 
-915 GNNSVAIGDTNTVA
+915 A
-929 SARTYALG
+929 SARTYAIG
-937 NNINA
+937 NNINVVA
-942 AAGTDDSL
+942 NTDDSL
-950 VFGTRAA
+950 VFGTRAHTDFS
-957 VGARDTIAMGNT
+957 RSIAMGVNAST
-969 AQSKTRHSIAIGQD
+969 QGQT
-983 ASAGDDSANAEQ
+983 G
-995 KGVSAVAIGHG
+995 VAIGDNAVTNGVNQISIGHKAGDVTETDNKKTRRPNLGNFGVMIGHYAGAEYTADEVTPVNHQHG
-1006 AQANYYDAI
+1006 
-1015 AIGAR
+1015 
-1020 ATVAP
+1020 TVAVGTQ
-1025 AAGNTTAADS
+1025 AGRAGKDS
-1035 IAIGVEATADNYKTT
+1035 WSNIALGNQAGRAVHGNDNIAIGVNSGSGKMTDKVESDGKDV
-1050 AIGTYARAKGRQST
+1050 ST
-1064 VIANN
+1064 VDEYLN
-1069 VQGSNYSTASGDR
+1069 VKHSISVGTMSTAK
-1082 SQVYGVETT
+1082 
-1091 VSGNNSVAI
+1091 NN
-1100 GDTNNVASNRTYA
+1100 Y
-1113 IGNNINIAEAA
+1113 
-1124 VDSLAFGTKAGVKSA
+1124 
-1139 RSIAIGTEA
+1139 SIAIGTVA
-1148 SAGSTDTT
+1148 SAG
-1156 YNPLG
+1156 
-1161 DIRATAIGSEAKAN
+1161 N
-1175 GLRSIALGDVAVAS
+1175 GQK
-1189 ERYGTALGSSSNVSA
+1189 E
-1204 AYGTAVGFE
+1204 
-1213 NRVSGDGGFAAG
+1213 
-1225 THSVAAG
+1225 
-1232 RQQISIGHFAGDNVA
+1232 
-1247 NSGVPAK
+1247 
-1254 AADYG
+1254 
-1259 VFIGRYAGSDA
+1259 
-1270 AGATGN
+1270 
-1276 NYGIAIGAEAGRYQ
+1276 
-1290 QGGEDNYA
+1290 
-1298 IGQNAGQYVNGTHSV
+1298 
-1313 ALGLNAGSHIEGDGN
+1313 
-1328 FAAADGAGNYI
+1328 ADGSTKNGY
-1339 KGRNNIA
+1339 
-1346 IGNNAGSG
+1346 S
-1354 AAGAIVEADRTI
+1354 
-1366 SVGTRTQA
+1366 
-1374 RGDNAVAIGTD
+1374 VAIGT
-1385 SKALA
+1385 S
-1390 VDATAVGQAAQA
+1390 A
-1402 SAEKTVA
+1402 SASA
-1409 VGQGAK
+1409 L
-1415 ATERFTVAMGH
+1415 
-1426 NATASHA
+1426 
-1433 NSVALGTNSA
+1433 NSVALGAAASA
-1443 TSDVHTGAYTLNN
+1443 SHEYSVALGRDSKTSDVHTGAYTLNT
-1456 SYTAAGLPNAANGT
+1456 SYTAAGLPVAANGT
-1470 VSVGSVGK
+1470 VSVGSAGK

-1509 MSNFA
+1509 MNNFA
-1514 TGVKNVLGGDAAV
+1514 GDVKTKLGGNAAL
-1527 DNAGNL
+1527 GNDGHL
-1533 TMSNIGGT
+1533 TMTNIGGT
-1541 GKGNVNDAIAAAN
+1541 GKDNVNDAIAAAN
-1554 TKVAAGDNITVTP
+1554 TKVAAGENITVTP

-1580 TKKDLVVDSVK
+1580 TTKDLVVNSVK

-1597 NTDGVTIAGGPSV
+1597 NTDGVTIANGPSV
-1610 KKDGINAGDKKIT
+1610 TKTGINAGDKKIT
-1623 GVADGNVAAGSKD
+1623 GVANGNVAAGSTD

-1647 AKADSAVQDVV
+1647 SKADSAVQNVV
-1658 SSNPTALTA
+1658 SANPTALTA

-1683 DLVNADGTVNDPAA
+1683 DLVNADGTVKDPAA

-1722 KANGGAVDAASEEN
+1722 KANGGKVDAASEEN

-1855 AAVKAKADSAVQD
+1855 AAVKAKADTAVQD

-1908 PEEKGKLVTAGTVAE
+1908 PADKGKLVTAGTVAE

-2026 KITNVAPGAVTAA
+2026 KITNVAPGAVTPT

-2046 SQLYN
+2046 GQLYDVAKN
-2051 VANNVKD
+2051 VAD
-2058 LIGPD
+2058 LVGPD
-2063 AKIDPATGKVTVAD
+2063 AKIDPATGKVSVAD
-2077 PAKGIGETG
+2077 PAQGIGGTG
-2086 KGNIGDAIKHVNDA
+2086 KDNIGDAIKAVNA
-2100 AKAAA
+2100 
-2105 ETAAKHTTV
+2105 TAAKHTTV

-2135 VATKDDLD
+2135 VATKDDLE

-2175 NRVIS
+2175 NRIIS

-2224 DENALTAVKDPST
+2224 DENALTAVKDPNT

-2251 DANGNITAPTTPEE
+2251 DADGNITAPTTPAD

-2395 KGQLDAV
+2395 KSQLDAV
-2402 KGIADSAV
+2402 KGVADSAV

-2425 NSDPKN
+2425 NTDPKN

-2480 ALGAV
+2480 APGAV
-2485 SPTSKDAVNGSQL
+2485 TPTSKDAVNGGQL
-2498 YNVAD
+2498 YNVAN

-2509 GPDAVIDPATGKVT
+2509 GPDATIDPATGKVT

-2612 GPSVTKGGINAGGNT
+2612 GPSVTKAGINAGGNT

-2633 GVNPNDAVN
+2633 GVNPTDAVN

-2657 KSVKAADGEQN
+2657 KSVDVANGEQN

-2696 TTVNNDG
+2696 STLNNDG

-2744 LHNVAKGVADVLGGD
+2744 LYDVAKNVADLVGPD
-2759 AAVDGDGKVT
+2759 AKIDPATGKVT
-2769 MTNIGETGKGNVN
+2769 VADPAKGIGETGKGNIG

-2811 VVEESLNADGGK
+2811 VVEESTNAEGGK
-2823 HYKVSTAKDLNVD
+2823 HYKVSTAKNLNVD

-2865 GGNTITNVADGVND
+2865 GGNTITNVADGVNPN
-2879 TDAVNK
+2879 DAVNK
-2885 GQLNKVDTKV
+2885 GQLDKVDTKV

-2991 TVTNNHDADTNTT
+2991 TVTNNHDADSNTT

-3036 FTKGPNGNV
+3036 FTKGANGNV